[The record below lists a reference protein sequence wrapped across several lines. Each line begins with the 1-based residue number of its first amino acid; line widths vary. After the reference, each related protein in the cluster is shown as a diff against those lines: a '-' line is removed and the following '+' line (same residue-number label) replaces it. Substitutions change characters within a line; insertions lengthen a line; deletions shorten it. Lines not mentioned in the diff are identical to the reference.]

1 MIEETLNSAESINNQ
16 ETPFQQLM
24 AQNNFLDPARIE
36 QPLAPQLKWSDNFVN
51 QTNFI
56 KDNTAG
62 VTPHYTPSNVKD
74 SQINGQTVGS
84 FEAVMNGSLAKVN
97 NMTDQGAYVQPYAYD
112 ASPQGTFR
120 DRYKAYGQETYNKI
134 GFHPLIDNETWF
146 NQNTTFGDD
155 IKRWATNSAW
165 PMLSKGF
172 MDPIKSY
179 QSILNGDGLFYADE
193 QSARDYEYYN
203 AIGASTKGGL
213 GGFTVNLLNSA
224 SYSLGI
230 LTEGAVEG
238 ALIGGLFGGG
248 NVATGALEG
257 AGSFV
262 NKLGSLPRA
271 LVDAGKATGKLMSG
285 VKTYSNLS
293 KAKELFGSASRHFGN
308 FINPLHNTTAAF
320 QQLKNTD
327 NITNLARSSVTAGA
341 LWHDMMAM
349 NLALSEGK
357 LEGGF
362 TRYQAYDRLY
372 NDYVAENGKPP
383 SLEQQESMMKQ
394 ASKGA
399 FWNTLS
405 NTALIYYS
413 NKIAFPSITNA
424 SFLKGVPKFA
434 FGKTVANVG
443 KEFQIIFDPGKKAL
457 EGAFT
462 KQRVNLVNAI
472 KSLAKPQTYGKV
484 GLNYFKANVV
494 EGGQEVMQDVL
505 QDTFQNYY
513 VNTYK
518 NKDARNFRYGLG
530 LMGDAIEKQWSAQGL
545 ETFLSGFLMGTILQT
560 PGFIKKYATVG
571 YNDYLKKDSNYK
583 EYLDGREEL
592 ADTVVDQLNTM
603 YKNGHFFFDP
613 RINNYANQALVANVV
628 DNPEEHTTK
637 EIKDAEFA
645 AFQSAVLGSLQNGT
659 FDMFIKHYEGYKQAS
674 AEDIE
679 QAWSLKPGQG
689 TKALERFDKALEN
702 AKQIK
707 DRWNTAKEK
716 MKFQV
721 DATQYAEGTE
731 ERAIAE
737 IYNKAYNQS
746 LYNYV
751 FLHNSFD
758 DNAKRLTKLYE
769 GLSSI
774 SVFKNSNFANFVN
787 LVDPTRLTREI
798 EMLKTEVESLE
809 SFGTA
814 ESLDEAS
821 KKREKIELYSKFN
834 EKQEKLVELFI
845 DKTLGEN
852 NLITGRLNEI
862 KKRILESNTNL
873 DDDQAASQAI
883 EELVDQYESGE
894 SNEFLEYKEA
904 FTELLYGLADTAEER
919 MQLDQE
925 IQSKG
930 GIDDLFTD
938 LLDTHILKNEN
949 AKLIDY
955 VNMLATPREFYEHLM
970 RNFKFMKDLYN
981 NKEEIAKEIVN
992 QEIAAIENNTL
1003 LNTLA
1008 DQGIYVDLDE
1018 FAEWVETRKLP
1029 EQFFDVTNK
1038 RIINKGSVL
1047 YEDFIDIFYK
1057 AAELASKKPA
1067 GEPLTQKQLLDK
1079 RIEELE
1085 SERAGLLDKE
1095 KEKFDAKFLEVY
1107 GMSLE
1112 EYKIQEAQRVAE
1124 ETISDEER
1132 KQLEELKTLF
1142 ESAAEKLQSNNY
1154 LEVQAA
1160 AEVVAEKAFTDEDSS
1175 NAEDFFNEQVAI
1187 YQNDPEK
1194 KALIVELIK
1203 KFDSEDPVENVDAA
1217 LKSQIYGEAVALSLN
1232 LINEALAKEPAAPK
1246 IDVENT
1252 KEYLAYQEA
1261 VDAIN
1266 EKYDNLISDV
1276 KEDFRSKGVDENTPD
1291 QYTTKTEFSDFDA
1304 PFQEQITEEFDT
1316 YLVDVLGEALDIKT
1330 KNPLEYERL
1339 RKNWLETQVN
1349 LINQFN
1355 EEAKRLA
1362 DERAQKLAQPP
1373 VLKFADTQI
1382 GANTPTWIIA
1392 KMIDRYQSYLE
1403 AGEYPNPQKTNEKIQ
1418 LTPETIAMINEDIAS
1433 LNGYL
1438 NARVSMAEPRNI
1450 AEQTIQI
1457 IQENIIDKQDEIVEI
1472 RDEDGNVIGR
1482 NFKDRGPTDPRPDR
1496 TTEVAEEVENSI
1508 KKKDPF
1514 VYTPIK
1520 PVVDNE
1526 GNVLPSPVENLYNQF
1541 FNDPEI
1547 VPEDRIRLFMEAFK
1561 KEVYRGKTSGW
1572 KEFRFDEKLE
1582 AVENSLKTVG
1592 TYEDLRN
1599 TIEKYAFKE
1608 SSDAGDYIDG
1618 LIRIFL
1624 TPNAATTS
1632 RFSEFNYNSTV
1643 ELKGRQIKVSDI
1655 MSRKAFDKLF
1665 GPVTTTS
1672 PGGIVTKFRLGIV
1685 DGTYTI
1691 LSENVKLFDR
1701 SLRDGRG
1708 VTGEVDLLLIKEDGS
1723 VAIVDIKTKKVK
1735 EVKGQQVSGWRDFGN
1750 PDALYESSIYFR
1762 AQQSIYGY
1770 QFYNST
1776 AITPELKLMPFDMVL
1791 SKEKIGYIEDIDLA
1805 DIVPAGQDTFD
1816 LEYLPEIENFGIIK
1830 IKPEIKAPVNR
1841 STTTTSADKKADIE
1855 KRWNEIYNQE
1865 LEEWASDYKAEN
1877 ENARSLSI
1885 FQLADIFDKTD
1896 TAKSIETK
1904 KNAELAALETPVS
1917 DKKVEGTNARGT
1929 IYKGET
1935 TEKDGLKV
1943 TKYSEFRPDGKRI
1956 SMGGRIMTPVEFI
1969 EEYNITD
1976 QDYLDSLDGATEIR
1990 IYEVRVG
1997 KDGRT
2002 GISIQGTFPEGN
2014 VEMEVAGAEL
2024 AALEGTTTPVSNQGI
2039 PESDPVMNKLKD
2051 NVNKAVIYNGR
2062 TGKLIR
2068 MPNGGFGVEVVI
2080 NSSITGLQ
2088 LTLDAL
2094 QANLIVEKGE
2104 FGNPDL
2110 IAEIESQIKKIS
2122 EAIEST
2128 KGLTE
2133 VFPLQV
2139 DSKNVT
2145 NGDITLDKAGIQ
2157 LIVPIQSVGQ
2167 LSTVNG
2173 EVVNAAFSNK
2183 EETIATINGVKY
2195 DVLRDGSGN
2204 ITALSYMLNDEM
2216 ISQINKQVG
2225 EIAAKI
2231 SGLRNSVT
2239 VEANTNR
2246 KDSLLARIAKL
2257 QEDIRTLEGKKKS
2270 LVESNKKMYL
2280 YGENANNYIFAL
2292 NRLPNNFQKLTA
2304 NATKANETQD
2314 LKSISRLSLDSTIAD
2329 TITEILSDQ
2338 YPEALDK
2345 LIDGD
2350 AKDLTSGDLLKI
2362 QLWIED
2368 SIERLNQ
2375 LGYTVINRGD
2385 IVDDISNQ
2393 INALNE
2399 VRNNL
2404 ELIKLTKD
2412 GKIFNYKQI
2421 GKIFSGEVQKGS
2433 SVSKNAGAT
2442 RKPSEGTSRPATRE
2456 ELEDLVKQAREENL
2470 GDVFEQPQ
2478 ETKSNAA
2485 AIEKIMNATLSNI
2498 DEVYETEFLKA
2509 QANDEDITG
2518 LTEAYNT
2525 RLQQL
2530 KTIVSLQNIEVGE
2543 YLISKN
2549 PIFTDISGEIVIVT
2563 KLANDKVTLKNIKTD
2578 ESREFTEAEL
2588 VENFEKTTMEATQPE
2603 PEVTLTPNDVEDS
2616 QESKDTVKAV
2626 QNDEAAIAQAQ
2637 QSAKA
2642 TDKNSRFTKLGE
2654 NSKLC

>member
-1 MIEETLNSAESINNQ
+1 MAEETLNTAENLNNQ
-16 ETPFQQLM
+16 LSAVDQLL
-24 AQNNFLDPARIE
+24 AQSNFLNSAKTE
-36 QPLAPQLKWSDNFVN
+36 QNMAPKINWQDNFVN
-51 QTNFI
+51 TTNYI

-62 VTPHYTPSNVKD
+62 ISPDYPPSEVKSSRSTGNATNSVTAILDKGIAK
-74 SQINGQTVGS
+74 INGMSDIGS
-84 FEAVMNGSLAKVN
+84 YAE
-97 NMTDQGAYVQPYAYD
+97 PYAYD
-112 ASPQGTFR
+112 ASPKGTFR
-120 DRYKAYGQETYNKI
+120 EKYKAYGQETFNKI

-146 NQNTTFGDD
+146 NQNVTFGDD
-155 IKRWATNSAW
+155 VKKWAIHSAW
-165 PMLSKGF
+165 PMFSKGF

-213 GGFTVNLLNSA
+213 AGFTVNLLNSA
-224 SYSLGI
+224 SYSMGI

-238 ALIGGLFGGG
+238 ALIGGLFSGG
-248 NVATGALEG
+248 NFATGAVEG
-257 AGSFV
+257 AGTFL

-271 LVDAGKATGKLMSG
+271 LVDASKATGKLMSS
-285 VKTYSNLS
+285 VKNYSNLS

-308 FINPLHNTTAAF
+308 FINPLQNTTAAF
-320 QQLKNTD
+320 RQLKNTD

-362 TRYQAYDRLY
+362 TRYQAYDRIY
-372 NDYVAENGKPP
+372 NQHVAENGTAP
-383 SLEQQESMMKQ
+383 SLEQQESMMRE

-413 NKIAFPSITNA
+413 NKLVFPSITNA

-443 KEFQIIFDPGKKAL
+443 KEFQILFDPGKKAL

-462 KQRVNLVNAI
+462 KQRINFVNAI

-494 EGGQEVMQDVL
+494 EGSQEVMQDIL

-545 ETFLSGFLMGTILQT
+545 ETFLSGFLMGSILQA
-560 PGFIKKYATVG
+560 PGFIKKYATIG
-571 YNDYLKKDSNYK
+571 YNDYLKKDASYK
-583 EYLDGREEL
+583 EYLNGREEL

-707 DRWNTAKEK
+707 DRWNIAKEK

-737 IYNKAYNQS
+737 IYNKAYSQS

-758 DNAKRLTKLYE
+758 DNAKRLNKLYE
-769 GLSSI
+769 GIASLS
-774 SVFKNSNFANFVN
+774 VLKKSNFANFVGFT
-787 LVDPTRLTREI
+787 DPTRLTREI
-798 EMLKTEVESLE
+798 EMLKTEVENLE
-809 SFGTA
+809 SFGT
-814 ESLDEAS
+814 SEALEEAA
-821 KKREKIELYSKFN
+821 KKRELVELYSKFN
-834 EKQEKLVELFI
+834 EKQEALVDLFI
-845 DKTLGEN
+845 DKTLGESKI
-852 NLITGRLNEI
+852 ITTRLNEI
-862 KKRILESNTNL
+862 KNRILESNANL
-873 DDDQAASQAI
+873 SEDQAASQAI
-883 EELVDQYESGE
+883 EQLVDQYESGE
-894 SNEFLEYKEA
+894 TNEFLEYKEA
-904 FTELLYGLADTAEER
+904 FTELLFGLADTAEER
-919 MQLDQE
+919 MQLEQE

-949 AKLIDY
+949 AKLIEY
-955 VNMLATPREFYEHLM
+955 VNMLSTPREFYEHLQ

-981 NKEEIAKEIVN
+981 NREEIAKEIVN

-1003 LNTLA
+1003 LNSLA
-1008 DQGIYVDLDE
+1008 DQGVYIDLDE
-1018 FAEWVETRKLP
+1018 FAEWMETRKLP
-1029 EQFFDVTNK
+1029 EQFFDVPNK

-1047 YEDFIDIFYK
+1047 YEDYIDIFYR
-1057 AAELASKKPA
+1057 AAELANRKPA

-1079 RIEELE
+1079 KIEELE
-1085 SERAGLLDKE
+1085 SERDDLLDKE
-1095 KEKFDAKFLEVY
+1095 KEKFDARFQEVY
-1107 GMSLE
+1107 GMTLE
-1112 EYKIQEAQRVAE
+1112 EYRIKESERVTE
-1124 ETISDEER
+1124 ETLTDEER
-1132 KQLEELKTLF
+1132 KELEELKKLF
-1142 ESAAEKLQSNNY
+1142 ESAAEKLKSNNY

-1160 AEVVAEKAFTDEDSS
+1160 AEVIAEKAFTDEES
-1175 NAEDFFNEQVAI
+1175 NAEEFFNEQVQI

-1194 KALIVELIK
+1194 KALIIELVK

-1217 LKSQIYGEAVALSLN
+1217 LKSQIYGEAVSLSLN
-1232 LINEALAKEPAAPK
+1232 LINEALAKEPAAPE

-1304 PFQEQITEEFDT
+1304 PFREQITEEFDT
-1316 YLVDVLGEALDIKT
+1316 YLVDVLGESLDIKT

-1339 RKNWLETQVN
+1339 RKNWLETQTN

-1362 DERAQKLAQPP
+1362 AERAAKLAEPP
-1373 VLKFADTQI
+1373 VLKFSDTQI

-1403 AGEYPNPQKTNEKIQ
+1403 AGEYPNPQKVDEKIQ
-1418 LTPETIAMINEDIAS
+1418 LTPETIAMINEDIES

-1438 NARVSMAEPRNI
+1438 NARVKMAQPRNI
-1450 AEQTIQI
+1450 AEETIEI
-1457 IQENIIDKQDEIVEI
+1457 IQENVINKQDEIVEI

-1496 TTEVAEEVENSI
+1496 VTEVAEEVENSI
-1508 KKKDPF
+1508 KEKDPF
-1514 VYTPIK
+1514 IYTPIK
-1520 PVVDNE
+1520 PVVDAE
-1526 GNVLPSPVENLYNQF
+1526 GNVSPSPVENLYNQF

-1608 SSDAGDYIDG
+1608 SSDAGDYVDG

-1624 TPNAATTS
+1624 TPNAATAS
-1632 RFSEFNYNSTV
+1632 KFSEFNYNSTV
-1643 ELKGRQIKVSDI
+1643 ELKGRQIKISDV

-1672 PGGIVTKFRLGIV
+1672 QGGIITKFRLGIV

-1691 LSENVKLFDR
+1691 LSENVKLFDK

-1735 EVKGQQVSGWRDFGN
+1735 EVKGQQVSGWKDFGN
-1750 PDALYESSIYFR
+1750 PEALYESSTYFR
-1762 AQQSIYGY
+1762 AQQSIYANL
-1770 QFYNST
+1770 FYNNT
-1776 AITPELKLMPFDMVL
+1776 GITPEIKLMPFEVTL
-1791 SKEKIGYIEDIDLA
+1791 SSDKIGYIDDIELA
-1805 DIVPAGQDTFD
+1805 SIVPAGQDTFD
-1816 LEYLPEIENFGIIK
+1816 LEYLPEVENFGIVK
-1830 IKPEIKAPVNR
+1830 IKPEIK
-1841 STTTTSADKKADIE
+1841 
-1855 KRWNEIYNQE
+1855 
-1865 LEEWASDYKAEN
+1865 
-1877 ENARSLSI
+1877 
-1885 FQLADIFDKTD
+1885 
-1896 TAKSIETK
+1896 
-1904 KNAELAALETPVS
+1904 TPVS
-1917 DKKVEGTNARGT
+1917 TR
-1929 IYKGET
+1929 
-1935 TEKDGLKV
+1935 
-1943 TKYSEFRPDGKRI
+1943 
-1956 SMGGRIMTPVEFI
+1956 
-1969 EEYNITD
+1969 
-1976 QDYLDSLDGATEIR
+1976 
-1990 IYEVRVG
+1990 
-1997 KDGRT
+1997 
-2002 GISIQGTFPEGN
+2002 
-2014 VEMEVAGAEL
+2014 
-2024 AALEGTTTPVSNQGI
+2024 TTTPVSSIDFSINVSGFGSGTQTVDIRVLDSNGKVTREFNIFKKGNIVIIEPIQGSVVKTLRISETEKENLLKEFISSETLDLIYQHRESPYDKDIRKSLENALKNDVNDYIANRRDATTQGI

-2051 NVNKAVIYNGR
+2051 NIDKAVIFNGR
-2062 TGKLIR
+2062 TGKLVR
-2068 MPNGGFGVEVVI
+2068 MSNGAFGVEVVV
-2080 NSSITGLQ
+2080 NSNITGLQ

-2094 QANLIVEKGE
+2094 QANLAIEKGE
-2104 FGNPDL
+2104 FGNPEL
-2110 IAEIESQIKKIS
+2110 IGEIENQIKKIS
-2122 EAIEST
+2122 EAIKST

-2145 NGDITLDKAGIQ
+2145 NGDVTLDKAGVQ
-2157 LIVPIQSVGQ
+2157 LVIPIQSIGQ

-2173 EVVNAAFSNK
+2173 QVINAAFSNK
-2183 EETIATINGVKY
+2183 EESIATINGVKY
-2195 DVLRDGSGN
+2195 EVLRDTSGN
-2204 ITALSYMLNDEM
+2204 ITTLSYMLNDEM

-2225 EIAAKI
+2225 EMAAKI
-2231 SGLRNSVT
+2231 SDLRNSVT

-2246 KDSLLARIAKL
+2246 KDSLLNRIAKL
-2257 QEDIRTLEGKKKS
+2257 QEDIRTLDGKRKS

-2292 NRLPNNFQKLTA
+2292 NRLPNNFQRLTA

-2314 LKSISRLSLDSTIAD
+2314 LKSISNLSSDSTIAD

-2345 LIDGD
+2345 LIDGET
-2350 AKDLTSGDLLKI
+2350 KDLTSGDLLKI

-2385 IVDDISNQ
+2385 IIDDITNQ

-2421 GKIFSGEVQKGS
+2421 AEVFREQGVQEGTG
-2433 SVSKNAGAT
+2433 VSKDARTT
-2442 RKPSEGTSRPATRE
+2442 RKPSEGVSRPATRE
-2456 ELEDLVKQAREENL
+2456 ELKDLVKQAREENL
-2470 GDVFEQPQ
+2470 GETFEEP
-2478 ETKSNAA
+2478 TAPTVNSAA
-2485 AIEKIMNATLSNI
+2485 VEKIMNATLSNI

-2525 RLQQL
+2525 RLQEL
-2530 KTIVSLQNIEVGE
+2530 KTVVSIQNVEVGE

-2549 PIFTDISGEIVIVT
+2549 PIFTDISGEIVQVT
-2563 KLANDKVTLKNIKTD
+2563 NRTNDSVTLKNISTEETKKL
-2578 ESREFTEAEL
+2578 TEAEL

-2603 PEVTLTPNDVEDS
+2603 PEVTLTPMDVEDS
-2616 QESKDTVKAV
+2616 KESKGTIDDLIKNGQDAISEAKEKAKTS
-2626 QNDEAAIAQAQ
+2626 DR
-2637 QSAKA
+2637 
-2642 TDKNSRFTKLGE
+2642 NSRWNKLGD

>member
-16 ETPFQQLM
+16 QSAFQQLM
-24 AQNNFLDPARIE
+24 AQNNYLDPAKIE
-36 QPLAPQLKWSDNFVN
+36 QPLAPQLNWKDNFVN

-62 VTPHYTPSNVKD
+62 VTPDYPPSEVKS
-74 SQINGQTVGS
+74 SQANGQTGGS

-120 DRYKAYGQETYNKI
+120 ERYKAYGQETYNKV
-134 GFHPLIDNETWF
+134 GFHPLIDNESWF

-155 IKRWATNSAW
+155 LKRWATHSAW

-224 SYSLGI
+224 SYSMGI

-248 NVATGALEG
+248 NVATGAVEG
-257 AGSFV
+257 AGTFL

-271 LVDAGKATGKLMSG
+271 LVDASKATGKLMSG
-285 VKTYSNLS
+285 VKNYSNLS

-308 FINPLHNTTAAF
+308 FINPLQNTTAAF

-341 LWHDMMAM
+341 LWHDMMSM

-372 NDYVAENGKPP
+372 NQHVAENGAPP

-413 NKIAFPSITNA
+413 NKLVFPSITNA

-443 KEFQIIFDPGKKAL
+443 KEFQILFDPGKKAL

-462 KQRVNLVNAI
+462 KQRVNFVNAI

-494 EGGQEVMQDVL
+494 EGSQEIMQDIL

-545 ETFLSGFLMGTILQT
+545 ETFLSGFLMGSILQA
-560 PGFIKKYATVG
+560 PGFIKKYATIG
-571 YNDYLKKDSNYK
+571 YNDYLKKDASYK

-707 DRWNTAKEK
+707 DRWNIAKEK

-737 IYNKAYNQS
+737 IYNKAYSQS

-758 DNAKRLTKLYE
+758 DNAKRLNKLYE
-769 GLSSI
+769 GIASLS
-774 SVFKNSNFANFVN
+774 VLKKSNFANFVGFT
-787 LVDPTRLTREI
+787 DPTRLTREI
-798 EMLKTEVESLE
+798 EMLKTEVENLE
-809 SFGTA
+809 SFGT
-814 ESLDEAS
+814 SEALEEAA
-821 KKREKIELYSKFN
+821 KKRTLVELYSKFN
-834 EKQEKLVELFI
+834 EKQEALVDLFI
-845 DKTLGEN
+845 DKTLGESKI
-852 NLITGRLNEI
+852 ITTRLNEI
-862 KKRILESNTNL
+862 KKRILESNANL
-873 DDDQAASQAI
+873 SEDQAASQAI
-883 EELVDQYESGE
+883 EQLVDQYDSGE
-894 SNEFLEYKEA
+894 TNEFLEYKEA
-904 FTELLYGLADTAEER
+904 FTELLFGLADTAQER
-919 MQLDQE
+919 MQLEQE

-949 AKLIDY
+949 AKLIEY
-955 VNMLATPREFYEHLM
+955 VNMLSTPREFYEHLQ

-981 NKEEIAKEIVN
+981 NREEIAKEIVN

-1003 LNTLA
+1003 LNSLA
-1008 DQGIYVDLDE
+1008 DQGVYIDLDE
-1018 FAEWVETRKLP
+1018 FAEWMETRKLP
-1029 EQFFDVTNK
+1029 EQFFDVPNK

-1047 YEDFIDIFYK
+1047 YEDYIDIFYR
-1057 AAELASKKPA
+1057 AAELANRKPA

-1079 RIEELE
+1079 KIEELE

-1095 KEKFDAKFLEVY
+1095 KEKFDARFQEVY
-1107 GMSLE
+1107 GMTLE
-1112 EYKIQEAQRVAE
+1112 EYRIKESERVTAE
-1124 ETISDEER
+1124 TLTDEER
-1132 KQLEELKTLF
+1132 QKLEDEKKLLTK
-1142 ESAAEKLQSNNY
+1142 AAEQLQSDNY
-1154 LEVQAA
+1154 VEVQAA
-1160 AEVVAEKAFTDEDSS
+1160 AEVVAEEIFTKKNES
-1175 NAEDFFNEQVAI
+1175 AEDFFNQQTEVLKNDRDKNKSVFQLSQKYDTSDIEDAQEQFNERI
-1187 YQNDPEK
+1187 DT
-1194 KALIVELIK
+1194 
-1203 KFDSEDPVENVDAA
+1203 A
-1217 LKSQIYGEAVALSLN
+1217 LKSIIYSQAVSGRLTEIEEELT
-1232 LINEALAKEPAAPK
+1232 KEPAAPE

-1266 EKYDNLISDV
+1266 EKYDNFISDV

-1304 PFQEQITEEFDT
+1304 PFREQITEEFDT
-1316 YLVDVLGEALDIKT
+1316 YLVDVLGESLDIKT

-1339 RKNWLETQVN
+1339 RKNWLETQTN

-1362 DERAQKLAQPP
+1362 AERAAKLAEPP
-1373 VLKFADTQI
+1373 VLKFSDTQI

-1403 AGEYPNPQKTNEKIQ
+1403 AGEYPNPQKVDEKIQ

-1438 NARVSMAEPRNI
+1438 NARVNMAEPRNI
-1450 AEQTIQI
+1450 AEQTMQI
-1457 IQENIIDKQDEIVEI
+1457 IQENIINKQDEIVEI

-1514 VYTPIK
+1514 IYTPIK
-1520 PVVDNE
+1520 PVVDAE

-1561 KEVYRGKTSGW
+1561 KEVYRSKTSGW

-1608 SSDAGDYIDG
+1608 SSDAGDYVDG

-1624 TPNAATTS
+1624 TPNAATVS
-1632 RFSEFNYNSTV
+1632 KFSEFNYNSTV
-1643 ELKGRQIKVSDI
+1643 ELKGRQIKISDI

-1665 GPVTTTS
+1665 APVTPTS
-1672 PGGIVTKFRLGIV
+1672 QGGIITKFRLGIV
-1685 DGTYTI
+1685 DGTYII
-1691 LSENVKLFDR
+1691 LSENVKLFDK
-1701 SLRDGRG
+1701 SLREGRG

-1723 VAIVDIKTKKVK
+1723 VAIVDIKTKKIK
-1735 EVKGQQVSGWRDFGN
+1735 EVKGQQVSGWKDFGN
-1750 PDALYESSIYFR
+1750 PEALYESSTYFR

-1776 AITPELKLMPFDMVL
+1776 AITPELKLMPFDMEL
-1791 SKEKIGYIEDIDLA
+1791 SKEKIGYIEDISLA

-1816 LEYLPEIENFGIIK
+1816 LEYLPEIENFGIVK
-1830 IKPEIKAPVNR
+1830 IKPEIKAPVQ
-1841 STTTTSADKKADIE
+1841 K
-1855 KRWNEIYNQE
+1855 
-1865 LEEWASDYKAEN
+1865 
-1877 ENARSLSI
+1877 
-1885 FQLADIFDKTD
+1885 
-1896 TAKSIETK
+1896 IETPTQ
-1904 KNAELAALETPVS
+1904 E
-1917 DKKVEGTNARGT
+1917 
-1929 IYKGET
+1929 
-1935 TEKDGLKV
+1935 
-1943 TKYSEFRPDGKRI
+1943 
-1956 SMGGRIMTPVEFI
+1956 MG
-1969 EEYNITD
+1969 
-1976 QDYLDSLDGATEIR
+1976 
-1990 IYEVRVG
+1990 
-1997 KDGRT
+1997 
-2002 GISIQGTFPEGN
+2002 
-2014 VEMEVAGAEL
+2014 
-2024 AALEGTTTPVSNQGI
+2024 QGI

-2051 NVNKAVIYNGR
+2051 NVDKAVIFNGR
-2062 TGKLIR
+2062 TGKLVR
-2068 MPNGGFGVEVVI
+2068 MSNGAFGVEVVV
-2080 NSSITGLQ
+2080 NSNITGLQ

-2094 QANLIVEKGE
+2094 QANLAIEKGE
-2104 FGNPDL
+2104 FGNPEL
-2110 IAEIESQIKKIS
+2110 IGEIENQIKKIS

-2145 NGDITLDKAGIQ
+2145 NGDVTLDKAGVQ
-2157 LIVPIQSVGQ
+2157 LVIPIQSISQ

-2173 EVVNAAFSNK
+2173 QVINAAFSNK
-2183 EETIATINGVKY
+2183 EESIATINGVKY
-2195 DVLRDGSGN
+2195 EVLRDASGN
-2204 ITALSYMLNDEM
+2204 ITVLSYMSNDEM

-2225 EIAAKI
+2225 EMAAKI
-2231 SGLRNSVT
+2231 SDLRNSVT

-2246 KDSLLARIAKL
+2246 KDSLLNRIAKL
-2257 QEDIRTLEGKKKS
+2257 QEDIRTLDGKRKS
-2270 LVESNKKMYL
+2270 LMESNKKMYL

-2292 NRLPNNFQKLTA
+2292 NRLPNNFQRLTA

-2314 LKSISRLSLDSTIAD
+2314 LKSISNLSSDSTIAD

-2345 LIDGD
+2345 LIDGET
-2350 AKDLTSGDLLKI
+2350 KDLTSGDLLKI

-2385 IVDDISNQ
+2385 IIDDITNQ

-2421 GKIFSGEVQKGS
+2421 AKIFSGEVQEGTG
-2433 SVSKNAGAT
+2433 VSKDAGTT
-2442 RKPSEGTSRPATRE
+2442 RKPSEGVSRPATRE
-2456 ELEDLVKQAREENL
+2456 ELKELVKQAREENL
-2470 GDVFEQPQ
+2470 G
-2478 ETKSNAA
+2478 ETFGEPTAPTVNSAA
-2485 AIEKIMNATLSNI
+2485 VEKIMNATLSNI
-2498 DEVYETEFLKA
+2498 EEVYQTEFLKA

-2525 RLQQL
+2525 RLQEL
-2530 KTIVSLQNIEVGE
+2530 KTVVSIQNVEVGE

-2549 PIFTDISGEIVIVT
+2549 PIFTDISGEIVQVT
-2563 KLANDKVTLKNIKTD
+2563 NRTNDSVTLKNISTEETKTL
-2578 ESREFTEAEL
+2578 TEAEL

-2603 PEVTLTPNDVEDS
+2603 PEATLTPMDVEDS
-2616 QESKDTVKAV
+2616 KESKGTIDDLIKNGQDAISETKEKAKTS
-2626 QNDEAAIAQAQ
+2626 DR
-2637 QSAKA
+2637 
-2642 TDKNSRFTKLGE
+2642 NSRWNKLGD

>member
-16 ETPFQQLM
+16 QSAFQQLM
-24 AQNNFLDPARIE
+24 AQNNYLDPAKIE
-36 QPLAPQLKWSDNFVN
+36 QPLAPQLNWKDNFVN

-62 VTPHYTPSNVKD
+62 VTPDYPPSEVKS
-74 SQINGQTVGS
+74 SQANGQTGGS

-120 DRYKAYGQETYNKI
+120 ERYKAYGQETYNKV
-134 GFHPLIDNETWF
+134 GFHPLIDNESWF

-155 IKRWATNSAW
+155 LKRWATHSAW

-224 SYSLGI
+224 SYSMGI

-248 NVATGALEG
+248 NVATGAVEG
-257 AGSFV
+257 AGTFL

-271 LVDAGKATGKLMSG
+271 LVDASKATGKLMSG
-285 VKTYSNLS
+285 VKNYSNLS

-308 FINPLHNTTAAF
+308 FINPLQNTTAAF

-341 LWHDMMAM
+341 LWHDMMSM

-372 NDYVAENGKPP
+372 NQHVAENGAPP

-413 NKIAFPSITNA
+413 NKLVFPSITNA

-443 KEFQIIFDPGKKAL
+443 KEFQILFDPGKKAL

-462 KQRVNLVNAI
+462 KQRVNFVNAI

-494 EGGQEVMQDVL
+494 EGSQEIMQDIL

-545 ETFLSGFLMGTILQT
+545 ETFLSGFLMGSILQA
-560 PGFIKKYATVG
+560 PGFIKKYATIG
-571 YNDYLKKDSNYK
+571 YNDYLKKDASYK

-707 DRWNTAKEK
+707 DRWNIAKEK

-737 IYNKAYNQS
+737 IYNKAYSQS

-758 DNAKRLTKLYE
+758 DNAKRLNKLYE
-769 GLSSI
+769 GIASLS
-774 SVFKNSNFANFVN
+774 VLKKSNFANFVGFT
-787 LVDPTRLTREI
+787 DPTRLTREI
-798 EMLKTEVESLE
+798 EMLKTEVENLE
-809 SFGTA
+809 SFGT
-814 ESLDEAS
+814 SEALEEAA
-821 KKREKIELYSKFN
+821 KKRELVELYSKFN
-834 EKQEKLVELFI
+834 EKQEALVDLFI
-845 DKTLGEN
+845 DKTLGESKI
-852 NLITGRLNEI
+852 ITTRLNEI
-862 KKRILESNTNL
+862 KKRILESNANL
-873 DDDQAASQAI
+873 SEDQAASQAI
-883 EELVDQYESGE
+883 EQLVDQYDSGE
-894 SNEFLEYKEA
+894 TNEFLEYKEA
-904 FTELLYGLADTAEER
+904 FSELLFGLADTAEER
-919 MQLDQE
+919 MQLEQE

-949 AKLIDY
+949 AKLIEY
-955 VNMLATPREFYEHLM
+955 VNMLSTPREFYEHLQ

-981 NKEEIAKEIVN
+981 NREEIAKEIVN

-1003 LNTLA
+1003 LNSLA
-1008 DQGIYVDLDE
+1008 DQGVYIDLDE
-1018 FAEWVETRKLP
+1018 FAEWMETRKLP
-1029 EQFFDVTNK
+1029 EQFFDVPNK

-1047 YEDFIDIFYK
+1047 YEDYIDIFYR
-1057 AAELASKKPA
+1057 AAELANRKPA

-1079 RIEELE
+1079 KIEELE

-1095 KEKFDAKFLEVY
+1095 KEKFDARFQEVY
-1107 GMSLE
+1107 GMTLE
-1112 EYKIQEAQRVAE
+1112 EYRIKESERVTE
-1124 ETISDEER
+1124 ETLTDEER
-1132 KQLEELKTLF
+1132 QKLEDEKKLLTK
-1142 ESAAEKLQSNNY
+1142 AAEQLQSDNY
-1154 LEVQAA
+1154 VEVQAA
-1160 AEVVAEKAFTDEDSS
+1160 AEVVAEEIFTKKNES
-1175 NAEDFFNEQVAI
+1175 AEDFFNQQTEVLKNDRDKNKSVFQLSQKYDTSDIEDAQEQFNERI
-1187 YQNDPEK
+1187 DT
-1194 KALIVELIK
+1194 
-1203 KFDSEDPVENVDAA
+1203 A
-1217 LKSQIYGEAVALSLN
+1217 LKSIIYSQAVSGRLTEIEEELT
-1232 LINEALAKEPAAPK
+1232 KEPAAPE

-1304 PFQEQITEEFDT
+1304 PFREQITEEFDT
-1316 YLVDVLGEALDIKT
+1316 YLVDVLGESLDIKT

-1339 RKNWLETQVN
+1339 RKNWLETQTN

-1362 DERAQKLAQPP
+1362 AERAAKLAQPP

-1438 NARVSMAEPRNI
+1438 NARVNMAEPRNI
-1450 AEQTIQI
+1450 AEQTMQI
-1457 IQENIIDKQDEIVEI
+1457 IQENIINKQDEIVEI

-1514 VYTPIK
+1514 IYTPIK
-1520 PVVDNE
+1520 PVVDAE

-1561 KEVYRGKTSGW
+1561 KEVYRSKTSGW

-1608 SSDAGDYIDG
+1608 SSDAGDYVDG

-1624 TPNAATTS
+1624 TPNAATVS
-1632 RFSEFNYNSTV
+1632 KFSEFNYNSTV
-1643 ELKGRQIKVSDI
+1643 ELKGRQIKISDI

-1665 GPVTTTS
+1665 APVTPTS
-1672 PGGIVTKFRLGIV
+1672 QGGIITKFRLGIV
-1685 DGTYTI
+1685 DGTYII
-1691 LSENVKLFDR
+1691 LSENVKLFDK
-1701 SLRDGRG
+1701 SLREGRG

-1723 VAIVDIKTKKVK
+1723 VAIVDIKTKKIK
-1735 EVKGQQVSGWRDFGN
+1735 EVKGQQVSGWKDFGN
-1750 PDALYESSIYFR
+1750 PEALYESSTYFR

-1776 AITPELKLMPFDMVL
+1776 AITPELKLMPFDMEL
-1791 SKEKIGYIEDIDLA
+1791 SKEKIGYIEDISLA

-1816 LEYLPEIENFGIIK
+1816 LEYLPEIENFGIVK
-1830 IKPEIKAPVNR
+1830 IKPEIKAPVQ
-1841 STTTTSADKKADIE
+1841 K
-1855 KRWNEIYNQE
+1855 
-1865 LEEWASDYKAEN
+1865 
-1877 ENARSLSI
+1877 
-1885 FQLADIFDKTD
+1885 
-1896 TAKSIETK
+1896 IETPTQ
-1904 KNAELAALETPVS
+1904 E
-1917 DKKVEGTNARGT
+1917 
-1929 IYKGET
+1929 
-1935 TEKDGLKV
+1935 
-1943 TKYSEFRPDGKRI
+1943 
-1956 SMGGRIMTPVEFI
+1956 MG
-1969 EEYNITD
+1969 
-1976 QDYLDSLDGATEIR
+1976 
-1990 IYEVRVG
+1990 
-1997 KDGRT
+1997 
-2002 GISIQGTFPEGN
+2002 
-2014 VEMEVAGAEL
+2014 
-2024 AALEGTTTPVSNQGI
+2024 QGI

-2051 NVNKAVIYNGR
+2051 NVDKAVIFNGR
-2062 TGKLIR
+2062 TGKLVR
-2068 MPNGGFGVEVVI
+2068 MSNGAFGVEVVV
-2080 NSSITGLQ
+2080 NSNITGLQ

-2094 QANLIVEKGE
+2094 QANLAIEKGE
-2104 FGNPDL
+2104 FGNPEL
-2110 IAEIESQIKKIS
+2110 IGEIENQIKKIS

-2145 NGDITLDKAGIQ
+2145 NGDVTLDKAGVQ
-2157 LIVPIQSVGQ
+2157 LVIPIQSVGQ

-2173 EVVNAAFSNK
+2173 QVINAAFSNK
-2183 EETIATINGVKY
+2183 EESIATINGVKY
-2195 DVLRDGSGN
+2195 EVLRDASGN
-2204 ITALSYMLNDEM
+2204 ITVLSYMSNDEM

-2225 EIAAKI
+2225 EMAAKI
-2231 SGLRNSVT
+2231 SDLRNSVT

-2246 KDSLLARIAKL
+2246 KDSLLNRIAKL
-2257 QEDIRTLEGKKKS
+2257 QEDIRTLDGKRKS
-2270 LVESNKKMYL
+2270 LMESNKKMYL

-2292 NRLPNNFQKLTA
+2292 NRLPNNFQRLTA

-2314 LKSISRLSLDSTIAD
+2314 LKSISNLSSDSTIAD

-2345 LIDGD
+2345 LIDGET
-2350 AKDLTSGDLLKI
+2350 KDLTSGDLLKI

-2385 IVDDISNQ
+2385 IIDDITNQ

-2421 GKIFSGEVQKGS
+2421 AKIFSGEVQEGTG
-2433 SVSKNAGAT
+2433 VSKDAGTT
-2442 RKPSEGTSRPATRE
+2442 RKPSEGVSRPATRE
-2456 ELEDLVKQAREENL
+2456 ELKELVKQAREENL
-2470 GDVFEQPQ
+2470 G
-2478 ETKSNAA
+2478 ETFGEPTAPTVNSAA
-2485 AIEKIMNATLSNI
+2485 VEKIMNATLSNI
-2498 DEVYETEFLKA
+2498 EEVYQTEFLKA

-2525 RLQQL
+2525 RLQEL
-2530 KTIVSLQNIEVGE
+2530 KTVVSIQNVEVGE

-2549 PIFTDISGEIVIVT
+2549 PIFTDISDEIFQVVEVWYGTIVT
-2563 KLANDKVTLKNIKTD
+2563 DNPTIDDRATEEMHVTLKNIKTN
-2578 ESREFTEAEL
+2578 ETRAFTEAEL

-2603 PEVTLTPNDVEDS
+2603 PEATLTAMDVEDS
-2616 QESKDTVKAV
+2616 KESKGTIDDLIKNGQDAISETKEKAKTS
-2626 QNDEAAIAQAQ
+2626 DR
-2637 QSAKA
+2637 
-2642 TDKNSRFTKLGE
+2642 NSRWNKLGD

>member
-16 ETPFQQLM
+16 QSAFQQLM
-24 AQNNFLDPARIE
+24 AQNNYLDPAKIE
-36 QPLAPQLKWSDNFVN
+36 QPLAPQLNWKDNFVN

-62 VTPHYTPSNVKD
+62 VTPDYPPSEVKS
-74 SQINGQTVGS
+74 SQANGQTGGS

-120 DRYKAYGQETYNKI
+120 ERYKAYGQETYNKV
-134 GFHPLIDNETWF
+134 GFHPLIDNESWF

-155 IKRWATNSAW
+155 LKRWATHSAW

-224 SYSLGI
+224 SYSMGI

-248 NVATGALEG
+248 NVATGAVEG
-257 AGSFV
+257 AGTFL

-271 LVDAGKATGKLMSG
+271 LVDASKATGKLMSG
-285 VKTYSNLS
+285 VKNYSNLS

-308 FINPLHNTTAAF
+308 FINPLQNTTAAF

-341 LWHDMMAM
+341 LWHDMMSM

-372 NDYVAENGKPP
+372 NQHVAENGAPP

-413 NKIAFPSITNA
+413 NKLVFPSITNA

-443 KEFQIIFDPGKKAL
+443 KEFQILFDPGKKAL

-462 KQRVNLVNAI
+462 KQRVNFVNAI

-494 EGGQEVMQDVL
+494 EGSQEIMQDIL

-545 ETFLSGFLMGTILQT
+545 ETFLSGFLMGSILQA
-560 PGFIKKYATVG
+560 PGFIKKYATIG
-571 YNDYLKKDSNYK
+571 YNDYLKKDASYK

-707 DRWNTAKEK
+707 DRWNIAKEK

-737 IYNKAYNQS
+737 IYNKAYSQS

-758 DNAKRLTKLYE
+758 DNAKRLNKLYE
-769 GLSSI
+769 GIASLS
-774 SVFKNSNFANFVN
+774 VLKKSNFANFVGFT
-787 LVDPTRLTREI
+787 DPTRLTREI
-798 EMLKTEVESLE
+798 EMLKTEVENLE
-809 SFGTA
+809 SFGT
-814 ESLDEAS
+814 SEALEEAA
-821 KKREKIELYSKFN
+821 KKRTLVELYSKFN
-834 EKQEKLVELFI
+834 EKQEALVDLFI
-845 DKTLGEN
+845 DKTLGESKI
-852 NLITGRLNEI
+852 ITTRLNEI
-862 KKRILESNTNL
+862 KKRILESNANL
-873 DDDQAASQAI
+873 SEDQAASQAI
-883 EELVDQYESGE
+883 EQLVDQYDSGE
-894 SNEFLEYKEA
+894 TNEFLEYKEA
-904 FTELLYGLADTAEER
+904 FTELLFGLADTAQER
-919 MQLDQE
+919 MQLEQE

-949 AKLIDY
+949 AKLIEY
-955 VNMLATPREFYEHLM
+955 VNMLSTPREFYEHLQ

-981 NKEEIAKEIVN
+981 NREEIAKEIVN

-1003 LNTLA
+1003 LNSLA
-1008 DQGIYVDLDE
+1008 DQGVYIDLDE
-1018 FAEWVETRKLP
+1018 FAEWMETRKLP
-1029 EQFFDVTNK
+1029 EQFFDVPNK

-1047 YEDFIDIFYK
+1047 YEDYIDIFYR
-1057 AAELASKKPA
+1057 AAELANRKPA

-1079 RIEELE
+1079 KIEELE

-1095 KEKFDAKFLEVY
+1095 KEKFDARFQEVY
-1107 GMSLE
+1107 GMTLE
-1112 EYKIQEAQRVAE
+1112 EYRIKESERVTE
-1124 ETISDEER
+1124 ETLTDEER
-1132 KQLEELKTLF
+1132 QKLEDEKKLLTK
-1142 ESAAEKLQSNNY
+1142 AAEQLQSDNY
-1154 LEVQAA
+1154 VEVQAA
-1160 AEVVAEKAFTDEDSS
+1160 AEVVAEEIFTKKNES
-1175 NAEDFFNEQVAI
+1175 AEDFFNQQTEVLKNDRDKNKSVFQLSQKYDTSDIEDAQEQFNERI
-1187 YQNDPEK
+1187 DT
-1194 KALIVELIK
+1194 
-1203 KFDSEDPVENVDAA
+1203 A
-1217 LKSQIYGEAVALSLN
+1217 LKSIIYSQAVSGRLTEIEEELT
-1232 LINEALAKEPAAPK
+1232 KEPAAPE

-1266 EKYDNLISDV
+1266 EKYDNFISDV

-1304 PFQEQITEEFDT
+1304 PFREQITEEFDT
-1316 YLVDVLGEALDIKT
+1316 YLVDVLGESLDIKT

-1339 RKNWLETQVN
+1339 RKNWLETQTN

-1362 DERAQKLAQPP
+1362 AERAAKLAEPP
-1373 VLKFADTQI
+1373 VLKFSDTQI

-1403 AGEYPNPQKTNEKIQ
+1403 AGEYPNPQKVDEKIQ

-1438 NARVSMAEPRNI
+1438 NARVNMAEPRNI
-1450 AEQTIQI
+1450 AEQTMQI
-1457 IQENIIDKQDEIVEI
+1457 IQENIINKQDEIVEI

-1514 VYTPIK
+1514 IYTPIK
-1520 PVVDNE
+1520 PVVDAE

-1561 KEVYRGKTSGW
+1561 KEVYRSKTSGW

-1608 SSDAGDYIDG
+1608 SSDAGDYVDG

-1624 TPNAATTS
+1624 TPNAATVS
-1632 RFSEFNYNSTV
+1632 KFSEFNYNSTV
-1643 ELKGRQIKVSDI
+1643 ELKGRQIKISDI

-1665 GPVTTTS
+1665 APVTPTS
-1672 PGGIVTKFRLGIV
+1672 QGGIITKFRLGIV
-1685 DGTYTI
+1685 DGTYII
-1691 LSENVKLFDR
+1691 LSENVKLFDK
-1701 SLRDGRG
+1701 SLREGRG

-1723 VAIVDIKTKKVK
+1723 VAIVDIKTKKIK
-1735 EVKGQQVSGWRDFGN
+1735 EVKGQQVSGWKDFGN
-1750 PDALYESSIYFR
+1750 PEALYESSTYFR

-1776 AITPELKLMPFDMVL
+1776 AITPELKLMPFDMEL
-1791 SKEKIGYIEDIDLA
+1791 SKEKIGYIEDISLA

-1816 LEYLPEIENFGIIK
+1816 LEYLPEIENFGIVK
-1830 IKPEIKAPVNR
+1830 IKPEIKAPVQ
-1841 STTTTSADKKADIE
+1841 K
-1855 KRWNEIYNQE
+1855 
-1865 LEEWASDYKAEN
+1865 
-1877 ENARSLSI
+1877 
-1885 FQLADIFDKTD
+1885 
-1896 TAKSIETK
+1896 IETPTQ
-1904 KNAELAALETPVS
+1904 E
-1917 DKKVEGTNARGT
+1917 
-1929 IYKGET
+1929 
-1935 TEKDGLKV
+1935 
-1943 TKYSEFRPDGKRI
+1943 
-1956 SMGGRIMTPVEFI
+1956 MG
-1969 EEYNITD
+1969 
-1976 QDYLDSLDGATEIR
+1976 
-1990 IYEVRVG
+1990 
-1997 KDGRT
+1997 
-2002 GISIQGTFPEGN
+2002 
-2014 VEMEVAGAEL
+2014 
-2024 AALEGTTTPVSNQGI
+2024 QGI

-2051 NVNKAVIYNGR
+2051 NVDKAVIFNGR
-2062 TGKLIR
+2062 TGKLVR
-2068 MPNGGFGVEVVI
+2068 MSNGAFGVEVVV
-2080 NSSITGLQ
+2080 NSNITGLQ

-2094 QANLIVEKGE
+2094 QANLAIEKGE
-2104 FGNPDL
+2104 FGNPEL
-2110 IAEIESQIKKIS
+2110 IGEIENQIKKIS

-2145 NGDITLDKAGIQ
+2145 NGDITLDKAGVQ
-2157 LIVPIQSVGQ
+2157 LVIPIQSVGQ

-2173 EVVNAAFSNK
+2173 QVINAAFSNK
-2183 EETIATINGVKY
+2183 EESIATINGVKY
-2195 DVLRDGSGN
+2195 EVLRDASGN
-2204 ITALSYMLNDEM
+2204 ITVLSYMSNDEM

-2225 EIAAKI
+2225 EMAAKI
-2231 SGLRNSVT
+2231 SDLRNSVT

-2246 KDSLLARIAKL
+2246 KDSLLNRIAKL
-2257 QEDIRTLEGKKKS
+2257 QEDIRTLDGKRKS
-2270 LVESNKKMYL
+2270 LMESNKKMYL

-2292 NRLPNNFQKLTA
+2292 NRLPNNFQRLTA

-2314 LKSISRLSLDSTIAD
+2314 LKSISNLSSDSTIAD

-2345 LIDGD
+2345 LIDGET
-2350 AKDLTSGDLLKI
+2350 KDLTSGDLLKI

-2385 IVDDISNQ
+2385 IIDDITNQ

-2421 GKIFSGEVQKGS
+2421 AEVFREQGVQEGTG
-2433 SVSKNAGAT
+2433 VSKDAGTT
-2442 RKPSEGTSRPATRE
+2442 RKPSEGVSRPATRE
-2456 ELEDLVKQAREENL
+2456 ELKDLVKQAREENL
-2470 GDVFEQPQ
+2470 G
-2478 ETKSNAA
+2478 ETFGEPTAPTVNSAA
-2485 AIEKIMNATLSNI
+2485 VEKIMNATLSNI

-2525 RLQQL
+2525 RLQEL
-2530 KTIVSLQNIEVGE
+2530 KTVVSIQNVEVGE

-2549 PIFTDISGEIVIVT
+2549 PIFTDISGEIFQVVEVWYGTIVT
-2563 KLANDKVTLKNIKTD
+2563 DNPTIDDRATEEMHVTLKNIKTN
-2578 ESREFTEAEL
+2578 ETRAFTEAEL

-2603 PEVTLTPNDVEDS
+2603 PEATLTAMDVEDS
-2616 QESKDTVKAV
+2616 KESKGTIDDLIKNGQDAISEAKEKAKTS
-2626 QNDEAAIAQAQ
+2626 DR
-2637 QSAKA
+2637 
-2642 TDKNSRFTKLGE
+2642 NSRWNKLGD

>member
-16 ETPFQQLM
+16 QSAFQQLM
-24 AQNNFLDPARIE
+24 AQNNYLDPAKIE
-36 QPLAPQLKWSDNFVN
+36 QPLAPQLNWKDNFVN

-62 VTPHYTPSNVKD
+62 VTPDYPPSEVKS
-74 SQINGQTVGS
+74 SQANGQTGGS

-112 ASPQGTFR
+112 ASPLGTFR
-120 DRYKAYGQETYNKI
+120 DKYKAYGQETYNKV

-155 IKRWATNSAW
+155 LKRWATHSAW

-224 SYSLGI
+224 SYSMGI
-230 LTEGAVEG
+230 LAEGAVEG

-248 NVATGALEG
+248 NVATGAVEG
-257 AGSFV
+257 AGTFL

-271 LVDAGKATGKLMSG
+271 LVDASKATGKLMSG
-285 VKTYSNLS
+285 VKNYSNLA

-341 LWHDMMAM
+341 LWHDMMSM

-372 NDYVAENGKPP
+372 NEYVAENGAPP

-413 NKIAFPSITNA
+413 NKLVFPSITNA

-462 KQRVNLVNAI
+462 KQRVNFVNAI

-494 EGGQEVMQDVL
+494 EGSQEVMQDIL

-545 ETFLSGFLMGTILQT
+545 ETFLSGFLMGTILQA
-560 PGFIKKYATVG
+560 PGFIKKYATIG
-571 YNDYLKKDSNYK
+571 YNDYLKKDASYK

-737 IYNKAYNQS
+737 IYNKAYSQS

-758 DNAKRLTKLYE
+758 DNVKRLNKLYE
-769 GLSSI
+769 GIASLS
-774 SVFKNSNFANFVN
+774 VLKKSNFANFVGFT
-787 LVDPTRLTREI
+787 DPTRLTREI
-798 EMLKTEVESLE
+798 EMLKTEVENLE
-809 SFGTA
+809 SFGTSEA
-814 ESLDEAS
+814 LEEAS
-821 KKREKIELYSKFN
+821 KKRTLVELYSKFN
-834 EKQEKLVELFI
+834 EKQEALVDLFI
-845 DKTLGEN
+845 DKTLGESN
-852 NLITGRLNEI
+852 IITTRLNEI
-862 KKRILESNTNL
+862 KKRILESNTKL
-873 DDDQAASQAI
+873 DEDQAASQAI
-883 EELVDQYESGE
+883 EQLVDQYESGE
-894 SNEFLEYKEA
+894 TNEFLEYKEA
-904 FTELLYGLADTAEER
+904 FTELLFGLADTAEEK
-919 MQLDQE
+919 MQLEQE

-949 AKLIDY
+949 AKLIEY
-955 VNMLATPREFYEHLM
+955 VNMLATPREFYEHLQ

-981 NKEEIAKEIVN
+981 NREEIAKEIVN

-1003 LNTLA
+1003 LNSLA
-1008 DQGIYVDLDE
+1008 DQGVYIDLDE
-1018 FAEWVETRKLP
+1018 FAEWMETRKLP
-1029 EQFFDVTNK
+1029 EQFFDVPNK

-1047 YEDFIDIFYK
+1047 YEDYIDIFYR
-1057 AAELASKKPA
+1057 AAELANRKPA

-1079 RIEELE
+1079 KIEELE

-1095 KEKFDAKFLEVY
+1095 KEKFDARFQEVY
-1107 GMSLE
+1107 GMTLE
-1112 EYKIQEAQRVAE
+1112 EYRIKESERVTAE
-1124 ETISDEER
+1124 TLTDEER
-1132 KQLEELKTLF
+1132 QKLEDEKKLLTK
-1142 ESAAEKLQSNNY
+1142 AAEQLQSDNY
-1154 LEVQAA
+1154 VEVQAA
-1160 AEVVAEKAFTDEDSS
+1160 AEVVAEEIFTKKNES
-1175 NAEDFFNEQVAI
+1175 AEDFFNQQTEVLKNDRDKNKSVFQLSQKYDTSDIEDAQEQFNERI
-1187 YQNDPEK
+1187 DT
-1194 KALIVELIK
+1194 
-1203 KFDSEDPVENVDAA
+1203 A
-1217 LKSQIYGEAVALSLN
+1217 LKSIIYSQAVSGRLTEIEEELT
-1232 LINEALAKEPAAPK
+1232 KEPAAPE

-1266 EKYDNLISDV
+1266 EKYDNFISEV
-1276 KEDFRSKGVDENTPD
+1276 KEDFRSKGIDENTPD

-1304 PFQEQITEEFDT
+1304 PFREQITEEFDT
-1316 YLVDVLGEALDIKT
+1316 YLVDVLGESLDIKT

-1339 RKNWLETQVN
+1339 RKNWLETQTN

-1362 DERAQKLAQPP
+1362 AERAAKLAEPP
-1373 VLKFADTQI
+1373 VLKFSDTQI

-1403 AGEYPNPQKTNEKIQ
+1403 AGEYPNPQKVDEKIQ

-1438 NARVSMAEPRNI
+1438 NARVKMAQPRNI
-1450 AEQTIQI
+1450 AEETIEI
-1457 IQENIIDKQDEIVEI
+1457 IQENVINKQDEIVEI

-1496 TTEVAEEVENSI
+1496 VTEVAEEVENSI
-1508 KKKDPF
+1508 KEKEPF
-1514 VYTPIK
+1514 TYSPIK
-1520 PVVDNE
+1520 PVVDAE
-1526 GNVLPSPVENLYNQF
+1526 GNVLTSPVENLYNQF

-1608 SSDAGDYIDG
+1608 SSDAGDYVDG

-1624 TPNAATTS
+1624 TPNAATAS
-1632 RFSEFNYNSTV
+1632 KFSEFNYNSTV
-1643 ELKGRQIKVSDI
+1643 ELKGRQIKISDV

-1672 PGGIVTKFRLGIV
+1672 QGGIVTKFRLGIV

-1691 LSENVKLFDR
+1691 LSENVKLFDK
-1701 SLRDGRG
+1701 SLRDGKG

-1723 VAIVDIKTKKVK
+1723 VAIVDIKTKKSWK
-1735 EVKGQQVSGWRDFGN
+1735 TFGD
-1750 PDALYESSIYFR
+1750 PKAKYESSTYFR
-1762 AQQSIYGY
+1762 AQQSIYANL
-1770 QFYNST
+1770 FYNNT
-1776 AITPELKLMPFDMVL
+1776 GITPEIKLMPFEVAL
-1791 SKEKIGYIEDIDLA
+1791 SSDKMGYIDDIELA
-1805 DIVPAGQDTFD
+1805 SIVPAGQDTFD
-1816 LEYLPEIENFGIIK
+1816 LEYLPEVENFGIVK
-1830 IKPEIKAPVNR
+1830 IKPEIKTPVSRRTTTAPVSDN
-1841 STTTTSADKKADIE
+1841 ADIE
-1855 KRWNEIYNQE
+1855 KRNTFT
-1865 LEEWASDYKAEN
+1865 
-1877 ENARSLSI
+1877 R
-1885 FQLADIFDKTD
+1885 
-1896 TAKSIETK
+1896 
-1904 KNAELAALETPVS
+1904 
-1917 DKKVEGTNARGT
+1917 
-1929 IYKGET
+1929 
-1935 TEKDGLKV
+1935 
-1943 TKYSEFRPDGKRI
+1943 
-1956 SMGGRIMTPVEFI
+1956 
-1969 EEYNITD
+1969 
-1976 QDYLDSLDGATEIR
+1976 DSLKEISDGTGLAKKGTEILNPDKVASQLKIGDKIIFYAER
-1990 IYEVRVG
+1990 E
-1997 KDGRT
+1997 RT
-2002 GISIQGTFPEGN
+2002 GIWDGKTIREDKSNNPFGILGILSDVNGYIKNQSN
-2014 VEMEVAGAEL
+2014 IDAEL
-2024 AALEGTTTPVSNQGI
+2024 AALEGTASNQGI

-2051 NVNKAVIYNGR
+2051 NVDKAVIFNGR
-2062 TGKLIR
+2062 TGKLVR
-2068 MPNGGFGVEVVI
+2068 MSNGAFGVEVVV
-2080 NSSITGLQ
+2080 NSNITGLQ

-2094 QANLIVEKGE
+2094 QANLAIEKGE
-2104 FGNPDL
+2104 FGNPEL
-2110 IAEIESQIKKIS
+2110 IGEIENQIKKIS

-2145 NGDITLDKAGIQ
+2145 NGDITLDRAGVQ
-2157 LIVPIQSVGQ
+2157 LVIPIQSIGQ

-2173 EVVNAAFSNK
+2173 QVINAAFSNK
-2183 EETIATINGVKY
+2183 EESIATINGVKY
-2195 DVLRDGSGN
+2195 EVLRDASGN
-2204 ITALSYMLNDEM
+2204 ITVLSYMSNDEM

-2225 EIAAKI
+2225 EMAAKI
-2231 SGLRNSVT
+2231 SDLRNSVT

-2246 KDSLLARIAKL
+2246 KDSLLNRIAKL
-2257 QEDIRTLEGKKKS
+2257 QEDIRTLDGKRKS
-2270 LVESNKKMYL
+2270 LIESNKKMYL

-2292 NRLPNNFQKLTA
+2292 NRLPNNFQRLTA

-2314 LKSISRLSLDSTIAD
+2314 LKSISNLSSDSTIAD

-2345 LIDGD
+2345 LIDGET
-2350 AKDLTSGDLLKI
+2350 KDLTSGDLLKI

-2385 IVDDISNQ
+2385 IIDDITNQ

-2421 GKIFSGEVQKGS
+2421 AEVFREQGVQEGTG
-2433 SVSKNAGAT
+2433 VSKDAGTT
-2442 RKPSEGTSRPATRE
+2442 RKPSEGVSRPATRE
-2456 ELEDLVKQAREENL
+2456 ELKDLVKQAREENL
-2470 GDVFEQPQ
+2470 G
-2478 ETKSNAA
+2478 ETFGEPTAPTVNSAA
-2485 AIEKIMNATLSNI
+2485 VEKIMNATLSNI
-2498 DEVYETEFLKA
+2498 EEVYQTEFLKA

-2525 RLQQL
+2525 RLQEL
-2530 KTIVSLQNIEVGE
+2530 KTVVSIQNVEVGE

-2549 PIFTDISGEIVIVT
+2549 PIFTDISGEIVQVT
-2563 KLANDKVTLKNIKTD
+2563 NRTNDSVTLKNISTEETKTL
-2578 ESREFTEAEL
+2578 TEAEL

-2603 PEVTLTPNDVEDS
+2603 PEATLTPMDVEDS
-2616 QESKDTVKAV
+2616 KESKGTIDDLIKNGQDAISEAKEKAKTS
-2626 QNDEAAIAQAQ
+2626 DR
-2637 QSAKA
+2637 
-2642 TDKNSRFTKLGE
+2642 NSRWNKLGD

>member
-16 ETPFQQLM
+16 QSAFQQLM
-24 AQNNFLDPARIE
+24 AQNNYLDPAKIE
-36 QPLAPQLKWSDNFVN
+36 QPLAPQLNWKDNFVN

-62 VTPHYTPSNVKD
+62 VTPDYPPSEVKS
-74 SQINGQTVGS
+74 SQANGQTGGS

-120 DRYKAYGQETYNKI
+120 ERYKAYGQETYNKV
-134 GFHPLIDNETWF
+134 GFHPLIDNESWF

-155 IKRWATNSAW
+155 LKRWATHSAW

-224 SYSLGI
+224 SYSMGI

-248 NVATGALEG
+248 NVATGAVEG
-257 AGSFV
+257 AGTFL

-271 LVDAGKATGKLMSG
+271 LVDASKATGKLMSG
-285 VKTYSNLS
+285 VKNYSNLS

-308 FINPLHNTTAAF
+308 FINPLQNTTAAF

-341 LWHDMMAM
+341 LWHDMMSM

-372 NDYVAENGKPP
+372 NQHVAENGAPP

-413 NKIAFPSITNA
+413 NKLVFPSITNA

-443 KEFQIIFDPGKKAL
+443 KEFQILFDPGKKAL

-462 KQRVNLVNAI
+462 KQRVNFVNAI

-494 EGGQEVMQDVL
+494 EGSQEIMQDIL

-545 ETFLSGFLMGTILQT
+545 ETFLSGFLMGSILQA
-560 PGFIKKYATVG
+560 PGFIKKYATIG
-571 YNDYLKKDSNYK
+571 YNDYLKKDASYK

-707 DRWNTAKEK
+707 DRWNIAKEK

-737 IYNKAYNQS
+737 IYNKAYSQS

-758 DNAKRLTKLYE
+758 DNAKRLNKLYE
-769 GLSSI
+769 GIASLS
-774 SVFKNSNFANFVN
+774 VLKKSNFANFVGFT
-787 LVDPTRLTREI
+787 DPTRLTREI
-798 EMLKTEVESLE
+798 EMLKTEVENLE
-809 SFGTA
+809 SFGT
-814 ESLDEAS
+814 SEALEEAA
-821 KKREKIELYSKFN
+821 KKRELVELYSKFN
-834 EKQEKLVELFI
+834 EKQEALVDLFI
-845 DKTLGEN
+845 DKTLGESKI
-852 NLITGRLNEI
+852 ITTRLNEI
-862 KKRILESNTNL
+862 KKRILESNANL
-873 DDDQAASQAI
+873 SEDQAASQAI
-883 EELVDQYESGE
+883 EQLVDQYDSGE
-894 SNEFLEYKEA
+894 TNEFLEYKEA
-904 FTELLYGLADTAEER
+904 FSELLFGLADTAEER
-919 MQLDQE
+919 MQLEQE

-949 AKLIDY
+949 AKLIEY
-955 VNMLATPREFYEHLM
+955 VNMLSTPREFYEHLQ

-981 NKEEIAKEIVN
+981 NREEIAKEIVN

-1003 LNTLA
+1003 LNSLA
-1008 DQGIYVDLDE
+1008 DQGVYIDLDE
-1018 FAEWVETRKLP
+1018 FAEWMETRKLP
-1029 EQFFDVTNK
+1029 EQFFDVPNK

-1047 YEDFIDIFYK
+1047 YEDYIDIFYR
-1057 AAELASKKPA
+1057 AAELANRKPA

-1079 RIEELE
+1079 KIEELE

-1095 KEKFDAKFLEVY
+1095 KEKFDARFQEVY
-1107 GMSLE
+1107 GMTLE
-1112 EYKIQEAQRVAE
+1112 EYRIKESERVTE
-1124 ETISDEER
+1124 ETLTDEER
-1132 KQLEELKTLF
+1132 QKLEDEKKLLTK
-1142 ESAAEKLQSNNY
+1142 AAEQLQSDNY
-1154 LEVQAA
+1154 VEVQAA
-1160 AEVVAEKAFTDEDSS
+1160 AEVVAEEIFTKKNES
-1175 NAEDFFNEQVAI
+1175 AEDFFNQQTEVLKNDRDKNKSVFQLSQKYDTSDIEDAQEQFNERI
-1187 YQNDPEK
+1187 DT
-1194 KALIVELIK
+1194 
-1203 KFDSEDPVENVDAA
+1203 A
-1217 LKSQIYGEAVALSLN
+1217 LKSIIYSQAVSGRLTEIEEELT
-1232 LINEALAKEPAAPK
+1232 KEPAAPE

-1266 EKYDNLISDV
+1266 EKYDNFISDV

-1304 PFQEQITEEFDT
+1304 PFREQITEEFDT
-1316 YLVDVLGEALDIKT
+1316 YLVDVLGESLDIKT

-1339 RKNWLETQVN
+1339 RKNWLETQTN

-1362 DERAQKLAQPP
+1362 AERAAKLAEPP
-1373 VLKFADTQI
+1373 VLKFSDTQI

-1403 AGEYPNPQKTNEKIQ
+1403 AGEYPNPQKVDEKIQ

-1438 NARVSMAEPRNI
+1438 NARVNMAEPRNI
-1450 AEQTIQI
+1450 AEQTMQI
-1457 IQENIIDKQDEIVEI
+1457 IQENIINKQDEIVEI

-1514 VYTPIK
+1514 IYTPIK
-1520 PVVDNE
+1520 PVVDAE

-1561 KEVYRGKTSGW
+1561 KEVYRSKTSGW

-1608 SSDAGDYIDG
+1608 SSDAGDYVDG

-1624 TPNAATTS
+1624 TPNAATVS
-1632 RFSEFNYNSTV
+1632 KFSEFNYNSTV
-1643 ELKGRQIKVSDI
+1643 ELKGRQIKISDI

-1665 GPVTTTS
+1665 APVTPTS
-1672 PGGIVTKFRLGIV
+1672 QGGIITKFRLGIV
-1685 DGTYTI
+1685 DGTYII
-1691 LSENVKLFDR
+1691 LSENVKLFDK
-1701 SLRDGRG
+1701 SLREGRG

-1723 VAIVDIKTKKVK
+1723 VAIVDIKTKKIK
-1735 EVKGQQVSGWRDFGN
+1735 EVKGQQVSGWKDFGN
-1750 PDALYESSIYFR
+1750 PEALYESSTYFR

-1776 AITPELKLMPFDMVL
+1776 AITPELKLMPFDMEL
-1791 SKEKIGYIEDIDLA
+1791 SKEKIGYIEDISLA

-1816 LEYLPEIENFGIIK
+1816 LEYLPEIENFGIVK
-1830 IKPEIKAPVNR
+1830 IKPEIKAPVQ
-1841 STTTTSADKKADIE
+1841 K
-1855 KRWNEIYNQE
+1855 
-1865 LEEWASDYKAEN
+1865 
-1877 ENARSLSI
+1877 
-1885 FQLADIFDKTD
+1885 
-1896 TAKSIETK
+1896 IETPTQ
-1904 KNAELAALETPVS
+1904 E
-1917 DKKVEGTNARGT
+1917 
-1929 IYKGET
+1929 
-1935 TEKDGLKV
+1935 
-1943 TKYSEFRPDGKRI
+1943 
-1956 SMGGRIMTPVEFI
+1956 MG
-1969 EEYNITD
+1969 
-1976 QDYLDSLDGATEIR
+1976 
-1990 IYEVRVG
+1990 
-1997 KDGRT
+1997 
-2002 GISIQGTFPEGN
+2002 
-2014 VEMEVAGAEL
+2014 
-2024 AALEGTTTPVSNQGI
+2024 QGI

-2051 NVNKAVIYNGR
+2051 NVDKAVIFNGR
-2062 TGKLIR
+2062 TGKLVR
-2068 MPNGGFGVEVVI
+2068 MSNGAFGVEVVV
-2080 NSSITGLQ
+2080 NSNITGLQ

-2094 QANLIVEKGE
+2094 QANLAIEKGE
-2104 FGNPDL
+2104 FGNPEL
-2110 IAEIESQIKKIS
+2110 IGEIENQIKKIS

-2145 NGDITLDKAGIQ
+2145 NGDITLDKAGVQ
-2157 LIVPIQSVGQ
+2157 LVIPIQSVGQ

-2173 EVVNAAFSNK
+2173 QVINAAFSNK
-2183 EETIATINGVKY
+2183 EESIATINGVKY
-2195 DVLRDGSGN
+2195 EVLRDASGN
-2204 ITALSYMLNDEM
+2204 ITVLSYMSNDEM

-2225 EIAAKI
+2225 EMAAKI

-2239 VEANTNR
+2239 VEANTNK
-2246 KDSLLARIAKL
+2246 KDSLLNRIAKL
-2257 QEDIRTLEGKKKS
+2257 QEDIRTLDGKRKS
-2270 LVESNKKMYL
+2270 LIESNKKMYL

-2292 NRLPNNFQKLTA
+2292 NRLPNNFQRLTA

-2314 LKSISRLSLDSTIAD
+2314 LKSISNLSSDSTIAD

-2345 LIDGD
+2345 LIDGET
-2350 AKDLTSGDLLKI
+2350 KDLTSGDLLKI

-2385 IVDDISNQ
+2385 IIDDITNQ

-2421 GKIFSGEVQKGS
+2421 AEIFREQGVQEGTG
-2433 SVSKNAGAT
+2433 VSKDAGT
-2442 RKPSEGTSRPATRE
+2442 IRKPSEGVSRPATRE
-2456 ELEDLVKQAREENL
+2456 ELKDLVKQAREENL
-2470 GDVFEQPQ
+2470 GETFEEPIAP
-2478 ETKSNAA
+2478 TVNSAA
-2485 AIEKIMNATLSNI
+2485 VEKIMNATLSNI

-2525 RLQQL
+2525 RLQEL
-2530 KTIVSLQNIEVGE
+2530 KTVVSIQNVEVGE

-2549 PIFTDISGEIVIVT
+2549 PIFTDISGEIFQVVEVWYGTIVT
-2563 KLANDKVTLKNIKTD
+2563 DNPTIDDRATEEMHVTLKNIKTN
-2578 ESREFTEAEL
+2578 ETRAFTEAEL

-2603 PEVTLTPNDVEDS
+2603 PEATLTAMDVEDS
-2616 QESKDTVKAV
+2616 KESKGTIDDLIKNGQDAISEAKEKAKTS
-2626 QNDEAAIAQAQ
+2626 DR
-2637 QSAKA
+2637 
-2642 TDKNSRFTKLGE
+2642 NSRWNKLGD

>member
-1 MIEETLNSAESINNQ
+1 MIEETLNSAENINQQ

-24 AQNNFLDPARIE
+24 AQNNYLDPARIE
-36 QPLAPQLKWSDNFVN
+36 QPLAPGLKWSDNFVN

-74 SQINGQTVGS
+74 SQINGQTAGS

-112 ASPQGTFR
+112 ASPLGTFR
-120 DRYKAYGQETYNKI
+120 DRYKAYGQETYNKV

-155 IKRWATNSAW
+155 LRRWATHSAW

-224 SYSLGI
+224 SYSMGI
-230 LTEGAVEG
+230 LAEGAVEG

-271 LVDAGKATGKLMSG
+271 LVDASKATGKLMSG
-285 VKTYSNLS
+285 VKNYSNLS

-341 LWHDMMAM
+341 LWHDMMSM

-372 NDYVAENGKPP
+372 NQHVAENGAPP

-413 NKIAFPSITNA
+413 NKLVFPSITNA

-462 KQRVNLVNAI
+462 KQRVNFVNAI

-494 EGGQEVMQDVL
+494 EGSQEIMQDVL

-530 LMGDAIEKQWSAQGL
+530 LMADAVEKQWSAQGL
-545 ETFLSGFLMGTILQT
+545 ETFLSGFLMGSILQA
-560 PGFIKKYATVG
+560 PGFIKKYATIG
-571 YNDYLKKDSNYK
+571 YNDYLKKDASYK
-583 EYLDGREEL
+583 EYLDSREEL

-689 TKALERFDKALEN
+689 AKALERFDKALEN
-702 AKQIK
+702 ARQIK
-707 DRWNTAKEK
+707 DRWSTAKEK

-758 DNAKRLTKLYE
+758 DNAKRLNKLYE

-809 SFGTA
+809 SFGTSEA
-814 ESLDEAS
+814 LDEAS
-821 KKREKIELYSKFN
+821 KKREKIELYTKFN

-852 NLITGRLNEI
+852 NVITTRLNEI

-873 DDDQAASQAI
+873 DEDQAASQAI
-883 EELVDQYESGE
+883 EQLVDQYESGE

-904 FTELLYGLADTAEER
+904 FTELLFGLAGTAEER
-919 MQLDQE
+919 MQLEQE

-955 VNMLATPREFYEHLM
+955 VNMLSTPREFYEHLM

-981 NKEEIAKEIVN
+981 NREEIAKEIVN

-1003 LNTLA
+1003 LNSLA
-1008 DQGIYVDLDE
+1008 DQGVYVDLDE

-1029 EQFFDVTNK
+1029 EQFFDVPNK

-1047 YEDFIDIFYK
+1047 YEDFIDIFYR

-1095 KEKFDAKFLEVY
+1095 KEKFDAKFQEVY
-1107 GMSLE
+1107 GMSFE
-1112 EYKIQEAQRVAE
+1112 EFKINEAQRVAE
-1124 ETISDEER
+1124 ETLSDEER
-1132 KQLEELKTLF
+1132 KELEELKKLF
-1142 ESAAEKLQSNNY
+1142 ESAAEKLKSNNY

-1160 AEVVAEKAFTDEDSS
+1160 AEVVAEKAFTDEDS
-1175 NAEDFFNEQVAI
+1175 NAEEFFNEQVEI

-1194 KALIVELIK
+1194 KALIIELIK
-1203 KFDSEDPVENVDAA
+1203 KFDSEDPVDNVDAA
-1217 LKSQIYGEAVALSLN
+1217 LKSQIYGDAVALSLN
-1232 LINEALAKEPAAPK
+1232 LINEALAKEPATPK

-1252 KEYLAYQEA
+1252 KEFLAYQEA

-1266 EKYDNLISDV
+1266 EKYDNLISEV
-1276 KEDFRSKGVDENTPD
+1276 KEDFRSKGIDENTPD

-1316 YLVDVLGEALDIKT
+1316 YLVDVLGESLDIKT

-1339 RKNWLETQVN
+1339 RKNWLETQTN

-1362 DERAQKLAQPP
+1362 AERAAKLAQPP

-1438 NARVSMAEPRNI
+1438 NARVNMAEPRNI
-1450 AEQTIQI
+1450 AEQTMQI
-1457 IQENIIDKQDEIVEI
+1457 IQENIINKQDEIVEI

-1514 VYTPIK
+1514 IYTPIK
-1520 PVVDNE
+1520 PVVDAE

-1608 SSDAGDYIDG
+1608 SSDAGDYVDG

-1624 TPNAATTS
+1624 TPNAATAS
-1632 RFSEFNYNSTV
+1632 KFSEFNYNSTV

-1665 GPVTTTS
+1665 APVTTTS
-1672 PGGIVTKFRLGIV
+1672 PGGIITKFRLGIV
-1685 DGTYTI
+1685 DGTYMI
-1691 LSENVKLFDR
+1691 LSENVKLFDK

-1735 EVKGQQVSGWRDFGN
+1735 EVKGQQVSGWKDFGN
-1750 PDALYESSIYFR
+1750 PEALYESSTYFR

-1776 AITPELKLMPFDMVL
+1776 AITPELKLMPFDMEL
-1791 SKEKIGYIEDIDLA
+1791 SKEKIGYIEDINLA

-1816 LEYLPEIENFGIIK
+1816 LEYLPEIENFGIVK
-1830 IKPEIKAPVNR
+1830 IKPEIKTPV
-1841 STTTTSADKKADIE
+1841 
-1855 KRWNEIYNQE
+1855 Q
-1865 LEEWASDYKAEN
+1865 
-1877 ENARSLSI
+1877 
-1885 FQLADIFDKTD
+1885 KT
-1896 TAKSIETK
+1896 
-1904 KNAELAALETPVS
+1904 ETPTQ
-1917 DKKVEGTNARGT
+1917 E
-1929 IYKGET
+1929 
-1935 TEKDGLKV
+1935 
-1943 TKYSEFRPDGKRI
+1943 
-1956 SMGGRIMTPVEFI
+1956 MG
-1969 EEYNITD
+1969 
-1976 QDYLDSLDGATEIR
+1976 
-1990 IYEVRVG
+1990 
-1997 KDGRT
+1997 
-2002 GISIQGTFPEGN
+2002 
-2014 VEMEVAGAEL
+2014 
-2024 AALEGTTTPVSNQGI
+2024 QGI

-2051 NVNKAVIYNGR
+2051 NVDKAVIFNGR
-2062 TGKLIR
+2062 TGKLVR
-2068 MPNGGFGVEVVI
+2068 MSNGAFGVEVVV
-2080 NSSITGLQ
+2080 NSNITGLQ

-2094 QANLIVEKGE
+2094 QANLAIEKGE
-2104 FGNPDL
+2104 FGNPEL
-2110 IAEIESQIKKIS
+2110 IVEIENQIKKIS

-2145 NGDITLDKAGIQ
+2145 NGDVTLDKAGIQ

-2167 LSTVNG
+2167 LSTING

-2183 EETIATINGVKY
+2183 EETVATINGVRY
-2195 DVLRDGSGN
+2195 DVLRDSSGN

-2225 EIAAKI
+2225 EMAAKI
-2231 SGLRNSVT
+2231 SDLRNSVT

-2246 KDSLLARIAKL
+2246 KDSLLTRIAKL
-2257 QEDIRTLEGKKKS
+2257 QEDIRTLDGKRKS
-2270 LVESNKKMYL
+2270 LIESNKKMYL

-2314 LKSISRLSLDSTIAD
+2314 LKSISNLSLDSTIAD

-2345 LIDGD
+2345 LIDGE

-2385 IVDDISNQ
+2385 IVDDITNQ

-2421 GKIFSGEVQKGS
+2421 SKIFSGEVQEGTG
-2433 SVSKNAGAT
+2433 VSKNARTT

-2456 ELEDLVKQAREENL
+2456 ELKDLVKQAREENL
-2470 GDVFEQPQ
+2470 G
-2478 ETKSNAA
+2478 ETFGEPTAPTVNSVAV
-2485 AIEKIMNATLSNI
+2485 EKIMNATLSNI

-2525 RLQQL
+2525 RLQEL
-2530 KTIVSLQNIEVGE
+2530 KTVVSIQNVEVGE

-2549 PIFTDISGEIVIVT
+2549 PIFTDISGEIVQVT
-2563 KLANDKVTLKNIKTD
+2563 KKTNDSVTLKNISTEETKTL
-2578 ESREFTEAEL
+2578 TEAEL

-2616 QESKDTVKAV
+2616 KESKDTINDLIKNGQDAISEAQEKAKKS
-2626 QNDEAAIAQAQ
+2626 DR
-2637 QSAKA
+2637 
-2642 TDKNSRFTKLGE
+2642 NSRWNKLGE
-2654 NSKLC
+2654 NSNLC

>member
-1 MIEETLNSAESINNQ
+1 MIEETLNSAESINDQ
-16 ETPFQQLM
+16 ESPFQQLM

-74 SQINGQTVGS
+74 SQINGQTAGS

-120 DRYKAYGQETYNKI
+120 ARYKAYGQETYNKV
-134 GFHPLIDNETWF
+134 GFHPLIDNESWF

-155 IKRWATNSAW
+155 LKRWATHSAW

-172 MDPIKSY
+172 MDPIRSY

-224 SYSLGI
+224 SYSMGI
-230 LTEGAVEG
+230 LAEGAVEG

-248 NVATGALEG
+248 NVATGAVEG
-257 AGSFV
+257 AGTFL

-271 LVDAGKATGKLMSG
+271 LVDASKATGKLISG
-285 VKTYSNLS
+285 VKNYSNLS
-293 KAKELFGSASRHFGN
+293 KAKELFGSASKHFGN

-362 TRYQAYDRLY
+362 TRYQAYDKLY
-372 NDYVAENGKPP
+372 NDYVAENGKSP
-383 SLEQQESMMKQ
+383 SLEEQESMMKQ

-413 NKIAFPSITNA
+413 NKLVFPSITNA

-443 KEFQIIFDPGKKAL
+443 KEFQIVFDPGKKAL
-457 EGAFT
+457 EGTFA
-462 KQRVNLVNAI
+462 KQRINFVNAI
-472 KSLAKPQTYGKV
+472 KSLAKPQTYGKI

-494 EGGQEVMQDVL
+494 EGSQEVMQDVL

-545 ETFLSGFLMGTILQT
+545 ETFLSGFLMGSILQA
-560 PGFIKKYATVG
+560 PGFVKKYATIG
-571 YNDYLKKDSNYK
+571 YNDYLKKDASYK

-603 YKNGHFFFDP
+603 YKNGQFFFDP

-679 QAWSLKPGQG
+679 QAWNLKPGQG

-707 DRWNTAKEK
+707 DRWSNAKEK

-737 IYNKAYNQS
+737 IYNKAYSQS

-758 DNAKRLTKLYE
+758 DNAKRLNKLYE
-769 GLSSI
+769 GIASLS
-774 SVFKNSNFANFVN
+774 VLKKSNFSNFVGFT
-787 LVDPTRLTREI
+787 DPTRLTREI
-798 EMLKTEVESLE
+798 EMLKTEVENLE
-809 SFGTA
+809 SFGTSEA
-814 ESLDEAS
+814 LEEAS
-821 KKREKIELYSKFN
+821 KKRELVELYSKFN

-852 NLITGRLNEI
+852 NVITTRLNNI
-862 KKRILESNTNL
+862 KKKILESNTNL

-883 EELVDQYESGE
+883 EELVDQYEAGE

-904 FTELLYGLADTAEER
+904 FTELIYGLADTAEER
-919 MQLDQE
+919 IQLEQE

-949 AKLIDY
+949 AKLIEY
-955 VNMLATPREFYEHLM
+955 VNMLSTPREFYEHLQ

-981 NKEEIAKEIVN
+981 NREEIAKEIVN

-1003 LNTLA
+1003 LNSLA

-1018 FAEWVETRKLP
+1018 FAEWLETRKLP
-1029 EQFFDVTNK
+1029 EQFFDVPNK

-1047 YEDFIDIFYK
+1047 YEDYIDIFYR

-1085 SERAGLLDKE
+1085 SERDRLLDKE
-1095 KEKFDAKFLEVY
+1095 KEKFDAKFQEVY

-1112 EYKIQEAQRVAE
+1112 EYKIQESQRVAE

-1132 KQLEELKTLF
+1132 KELEELKKLF

-1160 AEVVAEKAFTDEDSS
+1160 AEVVAEKAFTDEDS
-1175 NAEDFFNEQVAI
+1175 NAEDFFNAQVAI

-1232 LINEALAKEPAAPK
+1232 LINETLAKEPAAPR
-1246 IDVENT
+1246 IDVENS

-1266 EKYDNLISDV
+1266 EKYDNLISEV
-1276 KEDFRSKGVDENTPD
+1276 KEDFRSKGIDENTPD

-1316 YLVDVLGEALDIKT
+1316 YLVDVLGESLDIKT

-1362 DERAQKLAQPP
+1362 NERASKLAQPP

-1418 LTPETIAMINEDIAS
+1418 LTPETIAMINDDIAS

-1520 PVVDNE
+1520 PIVDDE

-1608 SSDAGDYIDG
+1608 SSDAGDYVDG

-1624 TPNAATTS
+1624 TPNAATAS
-1632 RFSEFNYNSTV
+1632 KFSEFNYNSTV

-1665 GPVTTTS
+1665 APVTTTS
-1672 PGGIVTKFRLGIV
+1672 PGGIITKFRLGIV
-1685 DGTYTI
+1685 DGTYMI

-1735 EVKGQQVSGWRDFGN
+1735 EVKGKQVSGWRDFGN

-1816 LEYLPEIENFGIIK
+1816 LEYLPEIENFGIVK
-1830 IKPEIKAPVNR
+1830 IKPEIKAPVQ
-1841 STTTTSADKKADIE
+1841 K
-1855 KRWNEIYNQE
+1855 
-1865 LEEWASDYKAEN
+1865 
-1877 ENARSLSI
+1877 
-1885 FQLADIFDKTD
+1885 
-1896 TAKSIETK
+1896 IETPTQ
-1904 KNAELAALETPVS
+1904 E
-1917 DKKVEGTNARGT
+1917 
-1929 IYKGET
+1929 
-1935 TEKDGLKV
+1935 
-1943 TKYSEFRPDGKRI
+1943 
-1956 SMGGRIMTPVEFI
+1956 MG
-1969 EEYNITD
+1969 
-1976 QDYLDSLDGATEIR
+1976 
-1990 IYEVRVG
+1990 
-1997 KDGRT
+1997 
-2002 GISIQGTFPEGN
+2002 
-2014 VEMEVAGAEL
+2014 
-2024 AALEGTTTPVSNQGI
+2024 QGI

-2051 NVNKAVIYNGR
+2051 NVDKAVIFNGR

-2068 MPNGGFGVEVVI
+2068 MSNGAFGVEVVV
-2080 NSSITGLQ
+2080 NSNITGLQ

-2094 QANLIVEKGE
+2094 QANLTVEKGE
-2104 FGNPDL
+2104 FGNPEL
-2110 IAEIESQIKKIS
+2110 IGEIENQIKKIS

-2145 NGDITLDKAGIQ
+2145 NGDITLDKAGVQ
-2157 LIVPIQSVGQ
+2157 LVVPIQSVGQ

-2183 EETIATINGVKY
+2183 EETVATINGVKY
-2195 DVLRDGSGN
+2195 DVLRDSSGN

-2225 EIAAKI
+2225 EMAAKI

-2246 KDSLLARIAKL
+2246 KDSLLNRIAKL
-2257 QEDIRTLEGKKKS
+2257 QEDIRTLNGKRKS
-2270 LVESNKKMYL
+2270 LIESNKKMYL

-2292 NRLPNNFQKLTA
+2292 NRLPNNFQRLTA

-2314 LKSISRLSLDSTIAD
+2314 LKSISNLSSDRTIAD

-2345 LIDGD
+2345 LIDGET
-2350 AKDLTSGDLLKI
+2350 KDLTSGDLLKI

-2421 GKIFSGEVQKGS
+2421 AKIFSGEVQEGS
-2433 SVSKNAGAT
+2433 SVSKDAGTT
-2442 RKPSEGTSRPATRE
+2442 RKPSEGTSRPASRE
-2456 ELEDLVKQAREENL
+2456 ELKDLVKQAREENL
-2470 GDVFEQPQ
+2470 DDIFEQPQ
-2478 ETKSNAA
+2478 ETKSNVA

-2525 RLQQL
+2525 RLQEL
-2530 KTIVSLQNIEVGE
+2530 KTVVSFDTIEEGE

-2549 PIFTDISGEIVIVT
+2549 ATEYLNAKNTIFTAVSGEIFQVGKKGKKGRLVKREDDSFET
-2563 KLANDKVTLKNIKTD
+2563 EDQSAVALKNIKTG
-2578 ESREFTEAEL
+2578 EVQKFTEAEL
-2588 VENFEKTTMEATQPE
+2588 IELFEKTTMEATQPE
-2603 PEVTLTPNDVEDS
+2603 PEVTLTPTDVEDS
-2616 QESKDTVKAV
+2616 KESKDTIKAV

-2637 QSAKA
+2637 QAAQA
-2642 TDKNSRFTKLGE
+2642 TDKTSRWAKLGE

>member
-16 ETPFQQLM
+16 QSAFQQLM
-24 AQNNFLDPARIE
+24 AQNNYLDPAKIE
-36 QPLAPQLKWSDNFVN
+36 QPLAPQLNWKDNFVN

-62 VTPHYTPSNVKD
+62 VTPDYPPSEVKS
-74 SQINGQTVGS
+74 SQANGQTGGS

-120 DRYKAYGQETYNKI
+120 ERYKAYGQETYNKV
-134 GFHPLIDNETWF
+134 GFHPLIDNESWF

-155 IKRWATNSAW
+155 LKRWATHSAW

-224 SYSLGI
+224 SYSMGI

-248 NVATGALEG
+248 NVATGAVEG
-257 AGSFV
+257 AGTFL

-271 LVDAGKATGKLMSG
+271 LVDASKATGKLMSG
-285 VKTYSNLS
+285 VKNYSNLS

-308 FINPLHNTTAAF
+308 FINPLQNTTAAF

-341 LWHDMMAM
+341 LWHDMMSM

-372 NDYVAENGKPP
+372 NQHVAENGAPP

-413 NKIAFPSITNA
+413 NKLVFPSITNA

-443 KEFQIIFDPGKKAL
+443 KEFQILFDPGKKAL

-462 KQRVNLVNAI
+462 KQRVNFVNAI

-494 EGGQEVMQDVL
+494 EGSQEIMQDIL

-545 ETFLSGFLMGTILQT
+545 ETFLSGFLMGSILQA
-560 PGFIKKYATVG
+560 PGFIKKYATIG
-571 YNDYLKKDSNYK
+571 YNDYLKKDASYK

-707 DRWNTAKEK
+707 DRWNIAKEK

-737 IYNKAYNQS
+737 IYNKAYSQS

-758 DNAKRLTKLYE
+758 DNAKRLNKLYE
-769 GLSSI
+769 GIASLS
-774 SVFKNSNFANFVN
+774 VLKKSNFANFVGFT
-787 LVDPTRLTREI
+787 DPTRLTREI
-798 EMLKTEVESLE
+798 EMLKTEVENLE
-809 SFGTA
+809 SFGT
-814 ESLDEAS
+814 SEALEEAA
-821 KKREKIELYSKFN
+821 KKRELVELYSKFN
-834 EKQEKLVELFI
+834 EKQEALVDLFI
-845 DKTLGEN
+845 DKTLGESKI
-852 NLITGRLNEI
+852 ITTRLNEI
-862 KKRILESNTNL
+862 KKRILESNANL
-873 DDDQAASQAI
+873 SEDQAASQAI
-883 EELVDQYESGE
+883 EQLVDQYDSGE
-894 SNEFLEYKEA
+894 TNEFLEYKEA
-904 FTELLYGLADTAEER
+904 FSELLFGLADTAEER
-919 MQLDQE
+919 MQLEQE

-949 AKLIDY
+949 AKLIEY
-955 VNMLATPREFYEHLM
+955 VNMLSTPREFYEHLQ

-981 NKEEIAKEIVN
+981 NREEIAKEIVN

-1003 LNTLA
+1003 LNSLA
-1008 DQGIYVDLDE
+1008 DQGVYIDLDE
-1018 FAEWVETRKLP
+1018 FAEWMETRKLP
-1029 EQFFDVTNK
+1029 EQFFDVPNK

-1047 YEDFIDIFYK
+1047 YEDYIDIFYR
-1057 AAELASKKPA
+1057 AAELANRKPA

-1079 RIEELE
+1079 KIEELE

-1095 KEKFDAKFLEVY
+1095 KEKFDARFQEVY
-1107 GMSLE
+1107 GMTLE
-1112 EYKIQEAQRVAE
+1112 EYRIKESERVTAE
-1124 ETISDEER
+1124 TLTDEER
-1132 KQLEELKTLF
+1132 QKLEDEKKLLTK
-1142 ESAAEKLQSNNY
+1142 AAEQLQSDNY
-1154 LEVQAA
+1154 VEVQAA
-1160 AEVVAEKAFTDEDSS
+1160 AEVVAEEIFTKKNES
-1175 NAEDFFNEQVAI
+1175 AEDFFNQQTEVLKNDRDKNKSVFQLSQKYDTSDIEDAQEQFNERI
-1187 YQNDPEK
+1187 DT
-1194 KALIVELIK
+1194 
-1203 KFDSEDPVENVDAA
+1203 A
-1217 LKSQIYGEAVALSLN
+1217 LKSIIYSQAVSGRLTEIEEELT
-1232 LINEALAKEPAAPK
+1232 KEPAAPE

-1266 EKYDNLISDV
+1266 EKYDNFISDV

-1304 PFQEQITEEFDT
+1304 PFREQITEEFDT
-1316 YLVDVLGEALDIKT
+1316 YLVDVLGESLDIKT

-1339 RKNWLETQVN
+1339 RKNWLETQTN

-1362 DERAQKLAQPP
+1362 AERAAKLAEPP
-1373 VLKFADTQI
+1373 VLKFSDTQI

-1403 AGEYPNPQKTNEKIQ
+1403 AGEYPNPQKVDEKIQ

-1438 NARVSMAEPRNI
+1438 NARVNMAEPRNI
-1450 AEQTIQI
+1450 AEQTMQI
-1457 IQENIIDKQDEIVEI
+1457 IQENIINKQDEIVEI

-1514 VYTPIK
+1514 IYTPIK
-1520 PVVDNE
+1520 PVVDAE

-1561 KEVYRGKTSGW
+1561 KEVYRSKTSGW

-1608 SSDAGDYIDG
+1608 SSDAGDYVDG

-1624 TPNAATTS
+1624 TPNAATVS
-1632 RFSEFNYNSTV
+1632 KFSEFNYNSTV
-1643 ELKGRQIKVSDI
+1643 ELKGRQIKISDI

-1665 GPVTTTS
+1665 APVTPTS
-1672 PGGIVTKFRLGIV
+1672 QGGIITKFRLGIV
-1685 DGTYTI
+1685 DGTYII
-1691 LSENVKLFDR
+1691 LSENVKLFDK
-1701 SLRDGRG
+1701 SLREGRG

-1723 VAIVDIKTKKVK
+1723 VAIVDIKTKKIK
-1735 EVKGQQVSGWRDFGN
+1735 EVKGQQVSGWKDFGN
-1750 PDALYESSIYFR
+1750 PEALYESSTYFR

-1776 AITPELKLMPFDMVL
+1776 AITPELKLMPFDMEL
-1791 SKEKIGYIEDIDLA
+1791 SKEKIGYIEDISLA

-1816 LEYLPEIENFGIIK
+1816 LEYLPEIENFGIVK
-1830 IKPEIKAPVNR
+1830 IKPEIKAPVQ
-1841 STTTTSADKKADIE
+1841 K
-1855 KRWNEIYNQE
+1855 
-1865 LEEWASDYKAEN
+1865 
-1877 ENARSLSI
+1877 
-1885 FQLADIFDKTD
+1885 
-1896 TAKSIETK
+1896 IETPTQ
-1904 KNAELAALETPVS
+1904 E
-1917 DKKVEGTNARGT
+1917 
-1929 IYKGET
+1929 
-1935 TEKDGLKV
+1935 
-1943 TKYSEFRPDGKRI
+1943 
-1956 SMGGRIMTPVEFI
+1956 MG
-1969 EEYNITD
+1969 
-1976 QDYLDSLDGATEIR
+1976 
-1990 IYEVRVG
+1990 
-1997 KDGRT
+1997 
-2002 GISIQGTFPEGN
+2002 
-2014 VEMEVAGAEL
+2014 
-2024 AALEGTTTPVSNQGI
+2024 QGI

-2051 NVNKAVIYNGR
+2051 NVDKAVIFNGR
-2062 TGKLIR
+2062 TGKLVR
-2068 MPNGGFGVEVVI
+2068 MSNGAFGVEVVV
-2080 NSSITGLQ
+2080 NSNITGLQ

-2094 QANLIVEKGE
+2094 QANLAIEKGE
-2104 FGNPDL
+2104 FGNPEL
-2110 IAEIESQIKKIS
+2110 IGEIENQIKKIS

-2145 NGDITLDKAGIQ
+2145 NGDITLDKAGVQ
-2157 LIVPIQSVGQ
+2157 LVIPIQSVGQ

-2173 EVVNAAFSNK
+2173 QVINAAFSNK
-2183 EETIATINGVKY
+2183 EESIATINGVKY
-2195 DVLRDGSGN
+2195 EVLRDASGN
-2204 ITALSYMLNDEM
+2204 ITVLSYMSNDEM

-2225 EIAAKI
+2225 EMAAKI

-2239 VEANTNR
+2239 VEANTNK
-2246 KDSLLARIAKL
+2246 KDSLLNRIAKL
-2257 QEDIRTLEGKKKS
+2257 QEDIRTLDGKRKS
-2270 LVESNKKMYL
+2270 LIESNKKMYL

-2292 NRLPNNFQKLTA
+2292 NRLPNNFQRLTA

-2314 LKSISRLSLDSTIAD
+2314 LKSISNLSSDSTIAD

-2345 LIDGD
+2345 LIDGET
-2350 AKDLTSGDLLKI
+2350 KDLTSGDLLKI

-2385 IVDDISNQ
+2385 IIDDITNQ

-2421 GKIFSGEVQKGS
+2421 AEIFREQGVQEGTG
-2433 SVSKNAGAT
+2433 VSKDAGT
-2442 RKPSEGTSRPATRE
+2442 IRKPSEGVSRPATRE
-2456 ELEDLVKQAREENL
+2456 ELKDLVKQAREENL
-2470 GDVFEQPQ
+2470 GETFEEPIAP
-2478 ETKSNAA
+2478 TVNSAA
-2485 AIEKIMNATLSNI
+2485 VEKIMNATLSNI

-2525 RLQQL
+2525 RLQEL
-2530 KTIVSLQNIEVGE
+2530 KTVVSIQNVEVGE

-2549 PIFTDISGEIVIVT
+2549 PIFTDISGEIFQVVEVWYGTIVT
-2563 KLANDKVTLKNIKTD
+2563 DNPTIDDRATEEMHVTLKNIKTN
-2578 ESREFTEAEL
+2578 ETRAFTEAEL

-2603 PEVTLTPNDVEDS
+2603 PEATLTAMDVEDS
-2616 QESKDTVKAV
+2616 KESKGTIDDLIKNGQDAISEAKEKAKTS
-2626 QNDEAAIAQAQ
+2626 DR
-2637 QSAKA
+2637 
-2642 TDKNSRFTKLGE
+2642 NSRWNKLGD

>member
-16 ETPFQQLM
+16 QSAFQQLM
-24 AQNNFLDPARIE
+24 AQNNYLDPAKIE
-36 QPLAPQLKWSDNFVN
+36 QPLAPQLNWKDNFVN

-62 VTPHYTPSNVKD
+62 VTPDYPPSEVKS
-74 SQINGQTVGS
+74 SQANGQTGGS

-120 DRYKAYGQETYNKI
+120 ERYKAYGQETYNKV
-134 GFHPLIDNETWF
+134 GFHPLIDNESWF

-155 IKRWATNSAW
+155 LKRWATHSAW

-224 SYSLGI
+224 SYSMGI

-248 NVATGALEG
+248 NVATGAVEG
-257 AGSFV
+257 AGTFL

-271 LVDAGKATGKLMSG
+271 LVDASKATGKLMSG
-285 VKTYSNLS
+285 VKNYSNLS

-308 FINPLHNTTAAF
+308 FINPLQNTTAAF

-341 LWHDMMAM
+341 LWHDMMSM

-372 NDYVAENGKPP
+372 NQHVAENGAPP

-413 NKIAFPSITNA
+413 NKLVFPSITNA

-443 KEFQIIFDPGKKAL
+443 KEFQILFDPGKKAL

-462 KQRVNLVNAI
+462 KQRVNFVNAI

-494 EGGQEVMQDVL
+494 EGSQEIMQDIL

-545 ETFLSGFLMGTILQT
+545 ETFLSGFLMGSILQA
-560 PGFIKKYATVG
+560 PGFIKKYATIG
-571 YNDYLKKDSNYK
+571 YNDYLKKDASYK

-707 DRWNTAKEK
+707 DRWNIAKEK

-737 IYNKAYNQS
+737 IYNKAYSQS

-758 DNAKRLTKLYE
+758 DNAKRLNKLYE
-769 GLSSI
+769 GIASLS
-774 SVFKNSNFANFVN
+774 VLKKSNFANFVGFT
-787 LVDPTRLTREI
+787 DPTRLTREI
-798 EMLKTEVESLE
+798 EMLKTEVENLE
-809 SFGTA
+809 SFGT
-814 ESLDEAS
+814 SEALEEAA
-821 KKREKIELYSKFN
+821 KKRELVELYSKFN
-834 EKQEKLVELFI
+834 EKQEALVDLFI
-845 DKTLGEN
+845 DKTLGESKI
-852 NLITGRLNEI
+852 ITTRLNEI
-862 KKRILESNTNL
+862 KKRILESNANL
-873 DDDQAASQAI
+873 SEDQAASQAI
-883 EELVDQYESGE
+883 EQLVDQYDSGE
-894 SNEFLEYKEA
+894 TNEFLEYKEA
-904 FTELLYGLADTAEER
+904 FSELLFGLADTAEER
-919 MQLDQE
+919 MQLEQE

-949 AKLIDY
+949 AKLIEY
-955 VNMLATPREFYEHLM
+955 VNMLSTPREFYEHLQ

-981 NKEEIAKEIVN
+981 NREEIAKEIVN

-1003 LNTLA
+1003 LNSLA
-1008 DQGIYVDLDE
+1008 DQGVYIDLDE
-1018 FAEWVETRKLP
+1018 FAEWMETRKLP
-1029 EQFFDVTNK
+1029 EQFFDVPNK

-1047 YEDFIDIFYK
+1047 YEDYIDIFYR
-1057 AAELASKKPA
+1057 AAELANRKPA

-1079 RIEELE
+1079 KIEELE

-1095 KEKFDAKFLEVY
+1095 KEKFDARFQEVY
-1107 GMSLE
+1107 GMTLE
-1112 EYKIQEAQRVAE
+1112 EYRIKESERVTE
-1124 ETISDEER
+1124 ETLTDEER
-1132 KQLEELKTLF
+1132 QKLEDEKKLLTK
-1142 ESAAEKLQSNNY
+1142 AAEQLQSDNY
-1154 LEVQAA
+1154 VEVQAA
-1160 AEVVAEKAFTDEDSS
+1160 AEVVAEEIFTKKNES
-1175 NAEDFFNEQVAI
+1175 AEDFFNQQTEVLKNDRDKNKSVFQLSQKYDTSDIEDAQEQFNERI
-1187 YQNDPEK
+1187 DT
-1194 KALIVELIK
+1194 
-1203 KFDSEDPVENVDAA
+1203 A
-1217 LKSQIYGEAVALSLN
+1217 LKSIIYSQAVSGRLTEIEEELT
-1232 LINEALAKEPAAPK
+1232 KEPAAPE

-1304 PFQEQITEEFDT
+1304 PFREQITEEFDT
-1316 YLVDVLGEALDIKT
+1316 YLVDVLGESLDIKT

-1339 RKNWLETQVN
+1339 RKNWLETQTN

-1362 DERAQKLAQPP
+1362 AERAAKLAQPP

-1438 NARVSMAEPRNI
+1438 NARVNMAEPRNI
-1450 AEQTIQI
+1450 AEQTMQI
-1457 IQENIIDKQDEIVEI
+1457 IQENIINKQDEIVEI

-1514 VYTPIK
+1514 IYTPIK
-1520 PVVDNE
+1520 PVVDAE

-1561 KEVYRGKTSGW
+1561 KEVYRSKTSGW

-1608 SSDAGDYIDG
+1608 SSDAGDYVDG

-1624 TPNAATTS
+1624 TPNAATVS
-1632 RFSEFNYNSTV
+1632 KFSEFNYNSTV
-1643 ELKGRQIKVSDI
+1643 ELKGRQIKISDI

-1665 GPVTTTS
+1665 APVTPTS
-1672 PGGIVTKFRLGIV
+1672 QGGIITKFRLGIV
-1685 DGTYTI
+1685 DGTYII
-1691 LSENVKLFDR
+1691 LSENVKLFDK
-1701 SLRDGRG
+1701 SLREGRG

-1723 VAIVDIKTKKVK
+1723 VAIVDIKTKKIK
-1735 EVKGQQVSGWRDFGN
+1735 EVKGQQVSGWKDFGN
-1750 PDALYESSIYFR
+1750 PEALYESSTYFR

-1776 AITPELKLMPFDMVL
+1776 AITPELKLMPFDMEL
-1791 SKEKIGYIEDIDLA
+1791 SKEKIGYIEDISLA

-1816 LEYLPEIENFGIIK
+1816 LEYLPEIENFGIVK
-1830 IKPEIKAPVNR
+1830 IKPEIKAPVQ
-1841 STTTTSADKKADIE
+1841 K
-1855 KRWNEIYNQE
+1855 
-1865 LEEWASDYKAEN
+1865 
-1877 ENARSLSI
+1877 
-1885 FQLADIFDKTD
+1885 
-1896 TAKSIETK
+1896 IETPTQ
-1904 KNAELAALETPVS
+1904 E
-1917 DKKVEGTNARGT
+1917 
-1929 IYKGET
+1929 
-1935 TEKDGLKV
+1935 
-1943 TKYSEFRPDGKRI
+1943 
-1956 SMGGRIMTPVEFI
+1956 MG
-1969 EEYNITD
+1969 
-1976 QDYLDSLDGATEIR
+1976 
-1990 IYEVRVG
+1990 
-1997 KDGRT
+1997 
-2002 GISIQGTFPEGN
+2002 
-2014 VEMEVAGAEL
+2014 
-2024 AALEGTTTPVSNQGI
+2024 QGI

-2051 NVNKAVIYNGR
+2051 NVDKAVIFNGR
-2062 TGKLIR
+2062 TGKLVR
-2068 MPNGGFGVEVVI
+2068 MSNGAFGVEVVV
-2080 NSSITGLQ
+2080 NSNITGLQ

-2094 QANLIVEKGE
+2094 QANLAIEKGE
-2104 FGNPDL
+2104 FGNPEL
-2110 IAEIESQIKKIS
+2110 IGEIENQIKKIS

-2145 NGDITLDKAGIQ
+2145 NGDITLDKAGVQ
-2157 LIVPIQSVGQ
+2157 LVIPIQSVGQ

-2173 EVVNAAFSNK
+2173 QVINAAFSNK
-2183 EETIATINGVKY
+2183 EESIATINGVKY
-2195 DVLRDGSGN
+2195 EVLRDASGN
-2204 ITALSYMLNDEM
+2204 ITVLSYMSNDEM

-2225 EIAAKI
+2225 EMAAKI
-2231 SGLRNSVT
+2231 SDLRNSVT

-2246 KDSLLARIAKL
+2246 KDSLLNRIAKL
-2257 QEDIRTLEGKKKS
+2257 QEDIRTLDGKRKS
-2270 LVESNKKMYL
+2270 LMESNKKMYL

-2292 NRLPNNFQKLTA
+2292 NRLPNNFQRLTA

-2314 LKSISRLSLDSTIAD
+2314 LKSISNLSSDSTIAD

-2345 LIDGD
+2345 LIDGET
-2350 AKDLTSGDLLKI
+2350 KDLTSGDLLKI

-2385 IVDDISNQ
+2385 IIDDITNQ

-2421 GKIFSGEVQKGS
+2421 AKIFSGEVQEGTG
-2433 SVSKNAGAT
+2433 VSKDAGTT
-2442 RKPSEGTSRPATRE
+2442 RKPSEGVSRPATRE
-2456 ELEDLVKQAREENL
+2456 ELKELVKQAREENL
-2470 GDVFEQPQ
+2470 G
-2478 ETKSNAA
+2478 ETFGEPTAPTVNSAA
-2485 AIEKIMNATLSNI
+2485 VEKIMNATLSNI
-2498 DEVYETEFLKA
+2498 EEVYQTEFLKA

-2525 RLQQL
+2525 RLQEL
-2530 KTIVSLQNIEVGE
+2530 KTVVSIQNVEVGE

-2549 PIFTDISGEIVIVT
+2549 PIFTDISDEIFQVVEVWYGTIVT
-2563 KLANDKVTLKNIKTD
+2563 DNPTIDDRATEEMHVTLKNIKTN
-2578 ESREFTEAEL
+2578 ETRAFTEAEL

-2603 PEVTLTPNDVEDS
+2603 PEATLTAMDVEDS
-2616 QESKDTVKAV
+2616 KESKGTIDDLIKNGQDAISEAKEKAKTS
-2626 QNDEAAIAQAQ
+2626 DR
-2637 QSAKA
+2637 
-2642 TDKNSRFTKLGE
+2642 NSRWNKLGD

>member
-16 ETPFQQLM
+16 QSAFQQLM
-24 AQNNFLDPARIE
+24 AQNNYLDPAKIE
-36 QPLAPQLKWSDNFVN
+36 QPLAPQLNWKDNFVN

-62 VTPHYTPSNVKD
+62 VTPDYPPSEVKS
-74 SQINGQTVGS
+74 SQANGQTGGS

-120 DRYKAYGQETYNKI
+120 ERYKAYGQETYNKV
-134 GFHPLIDNETWF
+134 GFHPLIDNESWF

-155 IKRWATNSAW
+155 LKRWATHSAW

-224 SYSLGI
+224 SYSMGI

-248 NVATGALEG
+248 NVATGAVEG
-257 AGSFV
+257 AGTFL

-271 LVDAGKATGKLMSG
+271 LVDASKATGKLMSG
-285 VKTYSNLS
+285 VKNYSNLS

-308 FINPLHNTTAAF
+308 FINPLQNTTAAF

-341 LWHDMMAM
+341 LWHDMMSM

-372 NDYVAENGKPP
+372 NQHVAENGAPP

-413 NKIAFPSITNA
+413 NKLVFPSITNA

-443 KEFQIIFDPGKKAL
+443 KEFQILFDPGKKAL

-462 KQRVNLVNAI
+462 KQRVNFVNAI

-494 EGGQEVMQDVL
+494 EGSQEIMQDIL

-545 ETFLSGFLMGTILQT
+545 ETFLSGFLMGSILQA
-560 PGFIKKYATVG
+560 PGFIKKYATIG
-571 YNDYLKKDSNYK
+571 YNDYLKKDASYK

-707 DRWNTAKEK
+707 DRWNIAKEK

-737 IYNKAYNQS
+737 IYNKAYSQS

-758 DNAKRLTKLYE
+758 DNAKRLNKLYE
-769 GLSSI
+769 GIASLS
-774 SVFKNSNFANFVN
+774 VLKKSNFANFVGFT
-787 LVDPTRLTREI
+787 DPTRLTREI
-798 EMLKTEVESLE
+798 EMLKTEVENLE
-809 SFGTA
+809 SFGT
-814 ESLDEAS
+814 SEALEEAA
-821 KKREKIELYSKFN
+821 KKRELVELYSKFN
-834 EKQEKLVELFI
+834 EKQEALVDLFI
-845 DKTLGEN
+845 DKTLGESKI
-852 NLITGRLNEI
+852 ITTRLNEI
-862 KKRILESNTNL
+862 KKRILESNANL
-873 DDDQAASQAI
+873 SEDQAASQAI
-883 EELVDQYESGE
+883 EQLVDQYDSGE
-894 SNEFLEYKEA
+894 TNEFLEYKEA
-904 FTELLYGLADTAEER
+904 FSELLFGLADTAQER
-919 MQLDQE
+919 MQLEQE

-949 AKLIDY
+949 AKLIEY
-955 VNMLATPREFYEHLM
+955 VNMLSTPREFYEHLQ

-981 NKEEIAKEIVN
+981 NREEIAKEIVN

-1003 LNTLA
+1003 LNSLA
-1008 DQGIYVDLDE
+1008 DQGVYIDLDE
-1018 FAEWVETRKLP
+1018 FAEWMETRKLP
-1029 EQFFDVTNK
+1029 EQFFDVPNK

-1047 YEDFIDIFYK
+1047 YEDYIDIFYR
-1057 AAELASKKPA
+1057 AAELANRKPA

-1079 RIEELE
+1079 KIEELE

-1095 KEKFDAKFLEVY
+1095 KEKFDARFQEVY
-1107 GMSLE
+1107 GMTLE
-1112 EYKIQEAQRVAE
+1112 EYRIKESERVTE
-1124 ETISDEER
+1124 ETLTDEER
-1132 KQLEELKTLF
+1132 QKLEDEKKLLTK
-1142 ESAAEKLQSNNY
+1142 AAEQLQSDNY
-1154 LEVQAA
+1154 VEVQAA
-1160 AEVVAEKAFTDEDSS
+1160 AEVVAEEIFTKKNES
-1175 NAEDFFNEQVAI
+1175 AEDFFNQQTEVLKNDRDKNKSVFQLSQKYDTSDIEDAQEQFNERI
-1187 YQNDPEK
+1187 DT
-1194 KALIVELIK
+1194 
-1203 KFDSEDPVENVDAA
+1203 A
-1217 LKSQIYGEAVALSLN
+1217 LKSIIYSQAVSGRLTEIEEELT
-1232 LINEALAKEPAAPK
+1232 KEPAAPE

-1266 EKYDNLISDV
+1266 EKYDNFISDV

-1304 PFQEQITEEFDT
+1304 PFREQITEEFDT
-1316 YLVDVLGEALDIKT
+1316 YLVDVLGESLDIKT

-1339 RKNWLETQVN
+1339 RKNWLETQTN

-1362 DERAQKLAQPP
+1362 AERAAKLAEPP
-1373 VLKFADTQI
+1373 VLKFSDTQI

-1403 AGEYPNPQKTNEKIQ
+1403 AGEYPNPQKVDEKIQ

-1438 NARVSMAEPRNI
+1438 NARVNMAEPRNI
-1450 AEQTIQI
+1450 AEQTMQI
-1457 IQENIIDKQDEIVEI
+1457 IQENIINKQDEIVEI

-1514 VYTPIK
+1514 IYTPIK
-1520 PVVDNE
+1520 PVVDAE

-1561 KEVYRGKTSGW
+1561 KEVYRSKTSGW

-1608 SSDAGDYIDG
+1608 SSDAGDYVDG

-1624 TPNAATTS
+1624 TPNAATVS
-1632 RFSEFNYNSTV
+1632 KFSEFNYNSTV
-1643 ELKGRQIKVSDI
+1643 ELKGRQIKISDI

-1665 GPVTTTS
+1665 APVTPTS
-1672 PGGIVTKFRLGIV
+1672 QGGIITKFRLGIV
-1685 DGTYTI
+1685 DGTYII
-1691 LSENVKLFDR
+1691 LSENVKLFDK
-1701 SLRDGRG
+1701 SLREGRG

-1723 VAIVDIKTKKVK
+1723 VAIVDIKTKKIK
-1735 EVKGQQVSGWRDFGN
+1735 EVKGQQVSGWKDFGN
-1750 PDALYESSIYFR
+1750 PEALYESSTYFR

-1776 AITPELKLMPFDMVL
+1776 AITPELKLMPFDMEL
-1791 SKEKIGYIEDIDLA
+1791 SKEKIGYIEDISLA

-1816 LEYLPEIENFGIIK
+1816 LEYLPEIENFGIVK
-1830 IKPEIKAPVNR
+1830 IKPEIKAPVQ
-1841 STTTTSADKKADIE
+1841 K
-1855 KRWNEIYNQE
+1855 
-1865 LEEWASDYKAEN
+1865 
-1877 ENARSLSI
+1877 
-1885 FQLADIFDKTD
+1885 
-1896 TAKSIETK
+1896 IETPTQ
-1904 KNAELAALETPVS
+1904 E
-1917 DKKVEGTNARGT
+1917 
-1929 IYKGET
+1929 
-1935 TEKDGLKV
+1935 
-1943 TKYSEFRPDGKRI
+1943 
-1956 SMGGRIMTPVEFI
+1956 MG
-1969 EEYNITD
+1969 
-1976 QDYLDSLDGATEIR
+1976 
-1990 IYEVRVG
+1990 
-1997 KDGRT
+1997 
-2002 GISIQGTFPEGN
+2002 
-2014 VEMEVAGAEL
+2014 
-2024 AALEGTTTPVSNQGI
+2024 QGI

-2051 NVNKAVIYNGR
+2051 NVDKAVIFNGR
-2062 TGKLIR
+2062 TGKLVR
-2068 MPNGGFGVEVVI
+2068 MSNGAFGVEVVV
-2080 NSSITGLQ
+2080 NSNITGLQ

-2094 QANLIVEKGE
+2094 QANLAIEKGE
-2104 FGNPDL
+2104 FGNPEL
-2110 IAEIESQIKKIS
+2110 IGEIENQIKKIS

-2145 NGDITLDKAGIQ
+2145 NGDITLDKAGVQ
-2157 LIVPIQSVGQ
+2157 LVIPIQSVGQ

-2173 EVVNAAFSNK
+2173 QVINAAFSNK
-2183 EETIATINGVKY
+2183 EESIATINGVKY
-2195 DVLRDGSGN
+2195 EVLRDASGN
-2204 ITALSYMLNDEM
+2204 ITVLSYMSNDEM

-2225 EIAAKI
+2225 EMAAKI
-2231 SGLRNSVT
+2231 SDLRNSVT

-2246 KDSLLARIAKL
+2246 KDSLLNRIAKL
-2257 QEDIRTLEGKKKS
+2257 QEDIRTLDGKRKS
-2270 LVESNKKMYL
+2270 LMESNKKMYL

-2292 NRLPNNFQKLTA
+2292 NRLPNNFQRLTA

-2314 LKSISRLSLDSTIAD
+2314 LKSISNLSSDSTIAD

-2345 LIDGD
+2345 LIDGET
-2350 AKDLTSGDLLKI
+2350 KDLTSGDLLKI

-2385 IVDDISNQ
+2385 IIDDITNQ

-2421 GKIFSGEVQKGS
+2421 AKIFSGEVQEGTG
-2433 SVSKNAGAT
+2433 VSKDAGTT
-2442 RKPSEGTSRPATRE
+2442 RKPSEGVSRPATRE
-2456 ELEDLVKQAREENL
+2456 ELKDLVKQAREENL
-2470 GDVFEQPQ
+2470 G
-2478 ETKSNAA
+2478 ETFGEPTAPTVNSAA
-2485 AIEKIMNATLSNI
+2485 VEKIMNATLSNI

-2525 RLQQL
+2525 RLQEL
-2530 KTIVSLQNIEVGE
+2530 KTVVSIQNVEVGE

-2549 PIFTDISGEIVIVT
+2549 PIFTDISGEIFQVVEVWYGTIVT
-2563 KLANDKVTLKNIKTD
+2563 DNPTIDDRATEEMHVTLKNIKTN
-2578 ESREFTEAEL
+2578 ETRAFTEAEL

-2603 PEVTLTPNDVEDS
+2603 PEATLTAMDVEDS
-2616 QESKDTVKAV
+2616 KESKGTIDDLIKNGQDAISEAKEKAKTS
-2626 QNDEAAIAQAQ
+2626 DR
-2637 QSAKA
+2637 
-2642 TDKNSRFTKLGE
+2642 NSRWNKLGD

>member
-1 MIEETLNSAESINNQ
+1 MIEETLNSAENINQQ

-24 AQNNFLDPARIE
+24 AQNNYLDPARIE
-36 QPLAPQLKWSDNFVN
+36 QPLAPGLKWSDNFVN

-74 SQINGQTVGS
+74 SQINGQTAGS

-112 ASPQGTFR
+112 ASPLGTFR
-120 DRYKAYGQETYNKI
+120 DRYKAYGQETYNKV

-155 IKRWATNSAW
+155 LRRWATHSAW

-224 SYSLGI
+224 SYSMGI
-230 LTEGAVEG
+230 LAEGAVEG

-271 LVDAGKATGKLMSG
+271 LVDASKATGKLMSG
-285 VKTYSNLS
+285 VKNYSNLS

-341 LWHDMMAM
+341 LWHDMMSM

-372 NDYVAENGKPP
+372 NQHVAENGAPP

-413 NKIAFPSITNA
+413 NKLVFPSITNA

-462 KQRVNLVNAI
+462 KQRVNFVNAI

-494 EGGQEVMQDVL
+494 EGSQEIMQDVL

-530 LMGDAIEKQWSAQGL
+530 LMADAVEKQWSAQGL
-545 ETFLSGFLMGTILQT
+545 ETFLSGFLMGSILQA
-560 PGFIKKYATVG
+560 PGFIKKYATIG
-571 YNDYLKKDSNYK
+571 YNDYLKKDASYK
-583 EYLDGREEL
+583 EYLDSREEL

-689 TKALERFDKALEN
+689 AKALERFDKALEN
-702 AKQIK
+702 ARQIK
-707 DRWNTAKEK
+707 DRWSTAKEK

-758 DNAKRLTKLYE
+758 DNAKRLNKLYE

-809 SFGTA
+809 SFGTSEA
-814 ESLDEAS
+814 LDEAS
-821 KKREKIELYSKFN
+821 KKREKIELYTKFN

-852 NLITGRLNEI
+852 NVITTRLNEI

-873 DDDQAASQAI
+873 DEDQAASQAI
-883 EELVDQYESGE
+883 EQLVDQYESGE

-904 FTELLYGLADTAEER
+904 FTELLFGLADTAEER
-919 MQLDQE
+919 MQLEQE

-955 VNMLATPREFYEHLM
+955 VNMLSTPREFYEHLM

-981 NKEEIAKEIVN
+981 NREEIAKEIVN

-1003 LNTLA
+1003 LNSLA
-1008 DQGIYVDLDE
+1008 DQGVYVDLDE

-1029 EQFFDVTNK
+1029 EQFFDVPNK

-1047 YEDFIDIFYK
+1047 YEDFIDIFYR

-1085 SERAGLLDKE
+1085 SERANLLDKE
-1095 KEKFDAKFLEVY
+1095 KEKFDAKFQEVY
-1107 GMSLE
+1107 GMSFE
-1112 EYKIQEAQRVAE
+1112 EFKINEAQRVAE
-1124 ETISDEER
+1124 ETLSDEER
-1132 KQLEELKTLF
+1132 KELEELKKLF
-1142 ESAAEKLQSNNY
+1142 ESAAEKLKSNNY

-1160 AEVVAEKAFTDEDSS
+1160 AEVVAEKAFTDEDS
-1175 NAEDFFNEQVAI
+1175 NAEEFFNEQVEI

-1194 KALIVELIK
+1194 KALIIELIK
-1203 KFDSEDPVENVDAA
+1203 KFDSEDPVDNVDAA
-1217 LKSQIYGEAVALSLN
+1217 LKSQIYGDAVALSLN
-1232 LINEALAKEPAAPK
+1232 LINEALAKEPATPK

-1252 KEYLAYQEA
+1252 KEFLAYQEA

-1266 EKYDNLISDV
+1266 EKYDNLISEV
-1276 KEDFRSKGVDENTPD
+1276 KEDFRSKGIDENTPD

-1316 YLVDVLGEALDIKT
+1316 YLVDVLGESLDIKT

-1339 RKNWLETQVN
+1339 RKNWLETQTN

-1362 DERAQKLAQPP
+1362 AERAAKLAQPP

-1450 AEQTIQI
+1450 AEQTMQI
-1457 IQENIIDKQDEIVEI
+1457 IQENIINKQDEIVEI

-1514 VYTPIK
+1514 IYTPIK
-1520 PVVDNE
+1520 PVVDAE

-1608 SSDAGDYIDG
+1608 SSDAGDYVDG

-1624 TPNAATTS
+1624 TPNAATAS
-1632 RFSEFNYNSTV
+1632 KFSEFNYNSTV

-1665 GPVTTTS
+1665 APVTTTS
-1672 PGGIVTKFRLGIV
+1672 PGGIITKFRLGIV
-1685 DGTYTI
+1685 DGTYMI
-1691 LSENVKLFDR
+1691 LSENVKLFDK

-1735 EVKGQQVSGWRDFGN
+1735 EVKGQQVSGWKDFGN
-1750 PDALYESSIYFR
+1750 PEALYESSTYFR

-1776 AITPELKLMPFDMVL
+1776 AITPELKLMPFDMEL
-1791 SKEKIGYIEDIDLA
+1791 SKEKIGYIEDINLA

-1816 LEYLPEIENFGIIK
+1816 LEYLPEIENFGIVK
-1830 IKPEIKAPVNR
+1830 IKPEIKTPV
-1841 STTTTSADKKADIE
+1841 
-1855 KRWNEIYNQE
+1855 Q
-1865 LEEWASDYKAEN
+1865 
-1877 ENARSLSI
+1877 
-1885 FQLADIFDKTD
+1885 KT
-1896 TAKSIETK
+1896 
-1904 KNAELAALETPVS
+1904 ETPTQ
-1917 DKKVEGTNARGT
+1917 E
-1929 IYKGET
+1929 
-1935 TEKDGLKV
+1935 
-1943 TKYSEFRPDGKRI
+1943 
-1956 SMGGRIMTPVEFI
+1956 MG
-1969 EEYNITD
+1969 
-1976 QDYLDSLDGATEIR
+1976 
-1990 IYEVRVG
+1990 
-1997 KDGRT
+1997 
-2002 GISIQGTFPEGN
+2002 
-2014 VEMEVAGAEL
+2014 
-2024 AALEGTTTPVSNQGI
+2024 QGI

-2051 NVNKAVIYNGR
+2051 NVDKAVIFNGR
-2062 TGKLIR
+2062 TGKLVR
-2068 MPNGGFGVEVVI
+2068 MSNGAFGVEVVV
-2080 NSSITGLQ
+2080 NSNITGLQ

-2094 QANLIVEKGE
+2094 QANLAIEKGE
-2104 FGNPDL
+2104 FGNPEL
-2110 IAEIESQIKKIS
+2110 IVEIENQIKKIS

-2145 NGDITLDKAGIQ
+2145 NGDVTLDKAGIQ

-2167 LSTVNG
+2167 LSTING

-2183 EETIATINGVKY
+2183 EETVATINGVRY
-2195 DVLRDGSGN
+2195 DVLRDSSGN

-2225 EIAAKI
+2225 EMAAKI
-2231 SGLRNSVT
+2231 SDLRNSVT

-2246 KDSLLARIAKL
+2246 KDSLLTRIAKL
-2257 QEDIRTLEGKKKS
+2257 QEDIRTLDGKRKS
-2270 LVESNKKMYL
+2270 LIESNKKMYL

-2314 LKSISRLSLDSTIAD
+2314 LKSISNLSLDSTIAD

-2345 LIDGD
+2345 LIDGE

-2385 IVDDISNQ
+2385 IVDDITNQ

-2421 GKIFSGEVQKGS
+2421 SKIFSGEVQEGTG
-2433 SVSKNAGAT
+2433 VSKNARTT

-2456 ELEDLVKQAREENL
+2456 ELKDLVKQAREENL
-2470 GDVFEQPQ
+2470 G
-2478 ETKSNAA
+2478 ETFGEPTAPTVNSVAV
-2485 AIEKIMNATLSNI
+2485 EKIMNATLSNI

-2525 RLQQL
+2525 RLQEL
-2530 KTIVSLQNIEVGE
+2530 KTVVSIQNVEVGE

-2549 PIFTDISGEIVIVT
+2549 PIFTDISGEIVQVT
-2563 KLANDKVTLKNIKTD
+2563 KKTNDSVTLKNISTEETKTL
-2578 ESREFTEAEL
+2578 TEAEL

-2616 QESKDTVKAV
+2616 KESKDTINDLIKNGQDAISEAQEKAKKS
-2626 QNDEAAIAQAQ
+2626 DR
-2637 QSAKA
+2637 
-2642 TDKNSRFTKLGE
+2642 NSRWNKLGE
-2654 NSKLC
+2654 NSNLC

>member
-16 ETPFQQLM
+16 QSAFQQLM
-24 AQNNFLDPARIE
+24 AQNNYLDPAKIE
-36 QPLAPQLKWSDNFVN
+36 QPLAPQLNWKDNFVN

-62 VTPHYTPSNVKD
+62 VTPDYPPSEVKS
-74 SQINGQTVGS
+74 SQANGQTGGS

-120 DRYKAYGQETYNKI
+120 ERYKAYGQETYNKV
-134 GFHPLIDNETWF
+134 GFHPLIDNESWF

-155 IKRWATNSAW
+155 LKRWATHSAW

-224 SYSLGI
+224 SYSMGI

-248 NVATGALEG
+248 NVATGAVEG
-257 AGSFV
+257 AGTFL

-271 LVDAGKATGKLMSG
+271 LVDASKATGKLMSG
-285 VKTYSNLS
+285 VKNYSNLS

-308 FINPLHNTTAAF
+308 FINPLQNTTAAF

-341 LWHDMMAM
+341 LWHDMMSM

-372 NDYVAENGKPP
+372 NQHVAENGAPP

-413 NKIAFPSITNA
+413 NKLVFPSITNA

-443 KEFQIIFDPGKKAL
+443 KEFQILFDPGKKAL

-462 KQRVNLVNAI
+462 KQRVNFVNAI

-494 EGGQEVMQDVL
+494 EGSQEIMQDIL

-545 ETFLSGFLMGTILQT
+545 ETFLSGFLMGSILQA
-560 PGFIKKYATVG
+560 PGFIKKYATIG
-571 YNDYLKKDSNYK
+571 YNDYLKKDASYK

-707 DRWNTAKEK
+707 DRWNIAKEK

-737 IYNKAYNQS
+737 IYNKAYSQS

-758 DNAKRLTKLYE
+758 DNAKRLNKLYE
-769 GLSSI
+769 GIASLS
-774 SVFKNSNFANFVN
+774 VLKKSNFANFVGFT
-787 LVDPTRLTREI
+787 DPTRLTREI
-798 EMLKTEVESLE
+798 EMLKTEVENLE
-809 SFGTA
+809 SFGT
-814 ESLDEAS
+814 SEALEEAA
-821 KKREKIELYSKFN
+821 KKRELVELYSKFN
-834 EKQEKLVELFI
+834 EKQEALVDLFI
-845 DKTLGEN
+845 DKTLGESKI
-852 NLITGRLNEI
+852 ITTRLNEI
-862 KKRILESNTNL
+862 KKRILESNANL
-873 DDDQAASQAI
+873 SEDQAASQAI
-883 EELVDQYESGE
+883 EQLVDQYDSGE
-894 SNEFLEYKEA
+894 TNEFLEYKEA
-904 FTELLYGLADTAEER
+904 FSELLFGLADTAEER
-919 MQLDQE
+919 MQLEQE

-949 AKLIDY
+949 AKLIEY
-955 VNMLATPREFYEHLM
+955 VNMLSTPREFYEHLQ

-981 NKEEIAKEIVN
+981 NREEIAKEIVN

-1003 LNTLA
+1003 LNSLA
-1008 DQGIYVDLDE
+1008 DQGVYIDLDE
-1018 FAEWVETRKLP
+1018 FAEWMETRKLP
-1029 EQFFDVTNK
+1029 EQFFDVPNK

-1047 YEDFIDIFYK
+1047 YEDYIDIFYR
-1057 AAELASKKPA
+1057 AAELANRKPA

-1079 RIEELE
+1079 KIEELE

-1095 KEKFDAKFLEVY
+1095 KEKFDARFQEVY
-1107 GMSLE
+1107 GMTLE
-1112 EYKIQEAQRVAE
+1112 EYRIKESERVTAE
-1124 ETISDEER
+1124 TLTDEER
-1132 KQLEELKTLF
+1132 QKLEDEKKLLTK
-1142 ESAAEKLQSNNY
+1142 AAEQLQSDNY
-1154 LEVQAA
+1154 VEVQAA
-1160 AEVVAEKAFTDEDSS
+1160 AEVVAEEIFTKKNES
-1175 NAEDFFNEQVAI
+1175 AEDFFNQQTEVLKNDRDKNKSVFQLSQKYDTSDIEDAQEQFNERI
-1187 YQNDPEK
+1187 DT
-1194 KALIVELIK
+1194 
-1203 KFDSEDPVENVDAA
+1203 A
-1217 LKSQIYGEAVALSLN
+1217 LKSIIYSQAVSGRLTEIEEELT
-1232 LINEALAKEPAAPK
+1232 KEPAAPE

-1266 EKYDNLISDV
+1266 EKYDNFISDV

-1304 PFQEQITEEFDT
+1304 PFREQITEEFDT
-1316 YLVDVLGEALDIKT
+1316 YLVDVLGESLDIKT

-1339 RKNWLETQVN
+1339 RKNWLETQTN

-1362 DERAQKLAQPP
+1362 AERAAKLAEPP
-1373 VLKFADTQI
+1373 VLKFSDTQI

-1403 AGEYPNPQKTNEKIQ
+1403 AGEYPNPQKVDEKIQ

-1438 NARVSMAEPRNI
+1438 NARVNMAEPRNI
-1450 AEQTIQI
+1450 AEQTMQI
-1457 IQENIIDKQDEIVEI
+1457 IQENIINKQDEIVEI

-1514 VYTPIK
+1514 IYTPIK
-1520 PVVDNE
+1520 PVVDAE

-1561 KEVYRGKTSGW
+1561 KEVYRSKTSGW

-1608 SSDAGDYIDG
+1608 SSDAGDYVDG

-1624 TPNAATTS
+1624 TPNAATVS
-1632 RFSEFNYNSTV
+1632 KFSEFNYNSTV
-1643 ELKGRQIKVSDI
+1643 ELKGRQIKISDI

-1665 GPVTTTS
+1665 APVTPTS
-1672 PGGIVTKFRLGIV
+1672 QGGIITKFRLGIV
-1685 DGTYTI
+1685 DGTYII
-1691 LSENVKLFDR
+1691 LSENVKLFDK
-1701 SLRDGRG
+1701 SLREGRG

-1723 VAIVDIKTKKVK
+1723 VAIVDIKTKKIK
-1735 EVKGQQVSGWRDFGN
+1735 EVKGQQVSGWKDFGN
-1750 PDALYESSIYFR
+1750 PEALYESSTYFR

-1776 AITPELKLMPFDMVL
+1776 AITPELKLMPFDMEL
-1791 SKEKIGYIEDIDLA
+1791 SKEKIGYIEDISLA

-1816 LEYLPEIENFGIIK
+1816 LEYLPEIENFGIVK
-1830 IKPEIKAPVNR
+1830 IKPEIKAPVQ
-1841 STTTTSADKKADIE
+1841 K
-1855 KRWNEIYNQE
+1855 
-1865 LEEWASDYKAEN
+1865 
-1877 ENARSLSI
+1877 
-1885 FQLADIFDKTD
+1885 
-1896 TAKSIETK
+1896 IETPTQ
-1904 KNAELAALETPVS
+1904 E
-1917 DKKVEGTNARGT
+1917 
-1929 IYKGET
+1929 
-1935 TEKDGLKV
+1935 
-1943 TKYSEFRPDGKRI
+1943 
-1956 SMGGRIMTPVEFI
+1956 MG
-1969 EEYNITD
+1969 
-1976 QDYLDSLDGATEIR
+1976 
-1990 IYEVRVG
+1990 
-1997 KDGRT
+1997 
-2002 GISIQGTFPEGN
+2002 
-2014 VEMEVAGAEL
+2014 
-2024 AALEGTTTPVSNQGI
+2024 QGI

-2051 NVNKAVIYNGR
+2051 NVDKAVIFNGR
-2062 TGKLIR
+2062 TGKLVR
-2068 MPNGGFGVEVVI
+2068 MSNGAFGVEVVV
-2080 NSSITGLQ
+2080 NSNITGLQ

-2094 QANLIVEKGE
+2094 QANLAIEKGE
-2104 FGNPDL
+2104 FGNPEL
-2110 IAEIESQIKKIS
+2110 IGEIENQIKKIS

-2145 NGDITLDKAGIQ
+2145 NGDITLDKAGVQ
-2157 LIVPIQSVGQ
+2157 LVIPIQSVGQ

-2173 EVVNAAFSNK
+2173 QVINAAFSNK
-2183 EETIATINGVKY
+2183 EESIATINGVKY
-2195 DVLRDGSGN
+2195 EVLRDASGN
-2204 ITALSYMLNDEM
+2204 ITVLSYMSNDEM

-2225 EIAAKI
+2225 EMAAKI
-2231 SGLRNSVT
+2231 SDLRNSVT
-2239 VEANTNR
+2239 VEANTNK
-2246 KDSLLARIAKL
+2246 KDSLLNRIAKL
-2257 QEDIRTLEGKKKS
+2257 QEDIRTLDGKRKS
-2270 LVESNKKMYL
+2270 LIESNKKMYL

-2292 NRLPNNFQKLTA
+2292 NRLPNNFQRLTA

-2314 LKSISRLSLDSTIAD
+2314 LKSISNLSSDSTIAD

-2345 LIDGD
+2345 LIDGET
-2350 AKDLTSGDLLKI
+2350 KDLTSGDLLKI

-2385 IVDDISNQ
+2385 IIDDITNQ

-2421 GKIFSGEVQKGS
+2421 AEIFREQGVQEGTG
-2433 SVSKNAGAT
+2433 VSKDAGT
-2442 RKPSEGTSRPATRE
+2442 IRKPSEGVSRPATRE
-2456 ELEDLVKQAREENL
+2456 ELKDLVKQAREENL
-2470 GDVFEQPQ
+2470 GETFEEPIAP
-2478 ETKSNAA
+2478 TVNSAA
-2485 AIEKIMNATLSNI
+2485 VEKIMNATLSNI

-2525 RLQQL
+2525 RLQEL
-2530 KTIVSLQNIEVGE
+2530 KTVVSIQNVEVGE

-2549 PIFTDISGEIVIVT
+2549 PIFTDISGEIFQVVEVWYGTIVT
-2563 KLANDKVTLKNIKTD
+2563 DNPTIDDRATEEMHVTLKNIKTN
-2578 ESREFTEAEL
+2578 ETRAFTEAEL

-2603 PEVTLTPNDVEDS
+2603 PEATLTAMDVEDS
-2616 QESKDTVKAV
+2616 KESKGTIDDLIKNGQDAISEAKEKAKTS
-2626 QNDEAAIAQAQ
+2626 DR
-2637 QSAKA
+2637 
-2642 TDKNSRFTKLGE
+2642 NSRWNKLGD

>member
-1 MIEETLNSAESINNQ
+1 MIEETLNSAENINQQ

-24 AQNNFLDPARIE
+24 AQNNYLDPARIE
-36 QPLAPQLKWSDNFVN
+36 QPLAPGLKWSDNFVN

-74 SQINGQTVGS
+74 SQINGQTAGS

-112 ASPQGTFR
+112 ASPLGTFR
-120 DRYKAYGQETYNKI
+120 DRYKAYGQETYNKV

-155 IKRWATNSAW
+155 LRRWATHSAW

-224 SYSLGI
+224 SYSMGI
-230 LTEGAVEG
+230 LAEGAVEG

-271 LVDAGKATGKLMSG
+271 LVDASKATGKLMSG
-285 VKTYSNLS
+285 VKNYSNLS

-341 LWHDMMAM
+341 LWHDMMSM

-372 NDYVAENGKPP
+372 NQHVAENGAPP

-413 NKIAFPSITNA
+413 NKLVFPSITNA

-462 KQRVNLVNAI
+462 KQRVNFVNAI

-494 EGGQEVMQDVL
+494 EGSQEIMQDVL

-545 ETFLSGFLMGTILQT
+545 ETFLSGFLMGSILQA
-560 PGFIKKYATVG
+560 PGFIKKYATIG
-571 YNDYLKKDSNYK
+571 YNDYLKKDASYK
-583 EYLDGREEL
+583 EYLDSREEL

-689 TKALERFDKALEN
+689 AKALERFDKALEN
-702 AKQIK
+702 ARQIK
-707 DRWNTAKEK
+707 DRWSTAKEK

-758 DNAKRLTKLYE
+758 DNAKRLNKLYE

-809 SFGTA
+809 SFGTSEA
-814 ESLDEAS
+814 LDEAS
-821 KKREKIELYSKFN
+821 KKREKIELYTKFN

-852 NLITGRLNEI
+852 NVITTRLNEI

-873 DDDQAASQAI
+873 DEDQAASQAI
-883 EELVDQYESGE
+883 EQLVDQYESGE

-904 FTELLYGLADTAEER
+904 FTELLFGLADTAEER
-919 MQLDQE
+919 MQLEQE

-955 VNMLATPREFYEHLM
+955 VNMLSTPREFYEHLM

-981 NKEEIAKEIVN
+981 NREEIAKEIVN

-1003 LNTLA
+1003 LNSLA
-1008 DQGIYVDLDE
+1008 DQGVYVDLDE

-1029 EQFFDVTNK
+1029 EQFFDVPNK

-1047 YEDFIDIFYK
+1047 YEDFIDIFYR

-1095 KEKFDAKFLEVY
+1095 KEKFDAKFQEVY
-1107 GMSLE
+1107 GMSFE
-1112 EYKIQEAQRVAE
+1112 EFKINEAQRVAE
-1124 ETISDEER
+1124 ETLSDEER
-1132 KQLEELKTLF
+1132 KELEELKKLF
-1142 ESAAEKLQSNNY
+1142 ESAAEKLKSNNY

-1160 AEVVAEKAFTDEDSS
+1160 AEVVAEKAFTDEDS
-1175 NAEDFFNEQVAI
+1175 NAEEFFNEQVEI

-1194 KALIVELIK
+1194 KALIIELIK
-1203 KFDSEDPVENVDAA
+1203 KFDSEDPVDNVDAA
-1217 LKSQIYGEAVALSLN
+1217 LKSQIYGDAVALSLN
-1232 LINEALAKEPAAPK
+1232 LINEALAKEPATPK

-1252 KEYLAYQEA
+1252 KEFLAYQEA

-1266 EKYDNLISDV
+1266 EKYDNLISEV
-1276 KEDFRSKGVDENTPD
+1276 KEDFRSKGIDENTPD

-1316 YLVDVLGEALDIKT
+1316 YLVDVLGESLDIKT

-1339 RKNWLETQVN
+1339 RKNWLETQTN

-1362 DERAQKLAQPP
+1362 AERAAKLAQPP

-1438 NARVSMAEPRNI
+1438 NARVNMAEPRNI
-1450 AEQTIQI
+1450 AEQTMQI
-1457 IQENIIDKQDEIVEI
+1457 IQENIINKQDEIVEI

-1514 VYTPIK
+1514 IYTPIK
-1520 PVVDNE
+1520 PVVDAE

-1608 SSDAGDYIDG
+1608 SSDAGDYVDG

-1624 TPNAATTS
+1624 TPNAATAS
-1632 RFSEFNYNSTV
+1632 KFSEFNYNSTV

-1665 GPVTTTS
+1665 APVTTTS
-1672 PGGIVTKFRLGIV
+1672 PGGIITKFRLGIV
-1685 DGTYTI
+1685 DGTYMI
-1691 LSENVKLFDR
+1691 LSENVKLFDK

-1735 EVKGQQVSGWRDFGN
+1735 EVKGQQVSGWKDFGN
-1750 PDALYESSIYFR
+1750 PEALYESSTYFR

-1776 AITPELKLMPFDMVL
+1776 AITPELKLMPFDMEL
-1791 SKEKIGYIEDIDLA
+1791 SKEKIGYIEDINLA

-1816 LEYLPEIENFGIIK
+1816 LEYLPEIENFGIVK
-1830 IKPEIKAPVNR
+1830 IKPEIKTPV
-1841 STTTTSADKKADIE
+1841 
-1855 KRWNEIYNQE
+1855 Q
-1865 LEEWASDYKAEN
+1865 
-1877 ENARSLSI
+1877 
-1885 FQLADIFDKTD
+1885 KT
-1896 TAKSIETK
+1896 
-1904 KNAELAALETPVS
+1904 ETPTQ
-1917 DKKVEGTNARGT
+1917 E
-1929 IYKGET
+1929 
-1935 TEKDGLKV
+1935 
-1943 TKYSEFRPDGKRI
+1943 
-1956 SMGGRIMTPVEFI
+1956 MG
-1969 EEYNITD
+1969 
-1976 QDYLDSLDGATEIR
+1976 
-1990 IYEVRVG
+1990 
-1997 KDGRT
+1997 
-2002 GISIQGTFPEGN
+2002 
-2014 VEMEVAGAEL
+2014 
-2024 AALEGTTTPVSNQGI
+2024 QGI

-2051 NVNKAVIYNGR
+2051 NVDKAVIFNGR
-2062 TGKLIR
+2062 TGKLVR
-2068 MPNGGFGVEVVI
+2068 MSNGAFGVEVVV
-2080 NSSITGLQ
+2080 NSNITGLQ

-2094 QANLIVEKGE
+2094 QANLAIEKGE
-2104 FGNPDL
+2104 FGNPEL
-2110 IAEIESQIKKIS
+2110 IVEIENQIKKIS

-2145 NGDITLDKAGIQ
+2145 NGDVTLDKAGIQ

-2167 LSTVNG
+2167 LSTING

-2183 EETIATINGVKY
+2183 EETVATINGVRY
-2195 DVLRDGSGN
+2195 DVLRDSSGN

-2225 EIAAKI
+2225 EMAAKI
-2231 SGLRNSVT
+2231 SDLRNSVT

-2246 KDSLLARIAKL
+2246 KDSLLTRIAKL
-2257 QEDIRTLEGKKKS
+2257 QEDIRTLDGKRKS
-2270 LVESNKKMYL
+2270 LIESNKKMYL

-2314 LKSISRLSLDSTIAD
+2314 LKSISNLSLDSTIAD

-2345 LIDGD
+2345 LIDGE

-2385 IVDDISNQ
+2385 IVDDITNQ

-2421 GKIFSGEVQKGS
+2421 SKIFSGEVQEGTG
-2433 SVSKNAGAT
+2433 VSKNARTT

-2456 ELEDLVKQAREENL
+2456 ELKDLVKQAREENL
-2470 GDVFEQPQ
+2470 G
-2478 ETKSNAA
+2478 ETFGEPTAPTVNSVAV
-2485 AIEKIMNATLSNI
+2485 EKIMNATLSNI

-2525 RLQQL
+2525 RLQEL
-2530 KTIVSLQNIEVGE
+2530 KTVVSIQNVEVGE

-2549 PIFTDISGEIVIVT
+2549 PIFTDISGEIVQVT
-2563 KLANDKVTLKNIKTD
+2563 KKTNDSVTLKNISTEETKTL
-2578 ESREFTEAEL
+2578 TEAEL

-2616 QESKDTVKAV
+2616 KESKDTINDLIKNGQDAISEAQEKAKKS
-2626 QNDEAAIAQAQ
+2626 DR
-2637 QSAKA
+2637 
-2642 TDKNSRFTKLGE
+2642 NSRWNKLGE
-2654 NSKLC
+2654 NSNLC

>member
-16 ETPFQQLM
+16 QSAFQQLM
-24 AQNNFLDPARIE
+24 AQNNYLDPAKIE
-36 QPLAPQLKWSDNFVN
+36 QPLAPQLNWKDNFVN

-62 VTPHYTPSNVKD
+62 VTPDYPPSEVKS
-74 SQINGQTVGS
+74 SQANGQTGGS

-120 DRYKAYGQETYNKI
+120 ERYKAYGQETYNKV
-134 GFHPLIDNETWF
+134 GFHPLIDNESWF

-155 IKRWATNSAW
+155 LKRWATHSAW

-224 SYSLGI
+224 SYSMGI

-248 NVATGALEG
+248 NVATGAVEG
-257 AGSFV
+257 AGTFL

-271 LVDAGKATGKLMSG
+271 LVDASKATGKLMSG
-285 VKTYSNLS
+285 VKNYSNLS

-308 FINPLHNTTAAF
+308 FINPLQNTTAAF

-341 LWHDMMAM
+341 LWHDMMSM

-372 NDYVAENGKPP
+372 NQHVAENGAPP

-413 NKIAFPSITNA
+413 NKLVFPSITNA

-443 KEFQIIFDPGKKAL
+443 KEFQILFDPGKKAL

-462 KQRVNLVNAI
+462 KQRVNFVNAI

-494 EGGQEVMQDVL
+494 EGSQEIMQDIL

-545 ETFLSGFLMGTILQT
+545 ETFLSGFLMGSILQA
-560 PGFIKKYATVG
+560 PGFIKKYATIG
-571 YNDYLKKDSNYK
+571 YNDYLKKDASYK

-707 DRWNTAKEK
+707 DRWNIAKEK

-737 IYNKAYNQS
+737 IYNKAYSQS

-758 DNAKRLTKLYE
+758 DNAKRLNKLYE
-769 GLSSI
+769 GIASLS
-774 SVFKNSNFANFVN
+774 VLKKSNFANFVGFT
-787 LVDPTRLTREI
+787 DPTRLTREI
-798 EMLKTEVESLE
+798 EMLKTEVENLE
-809 SFGTA
+809 SFGT
-814 ESLDEAS
+814 SEALEEAA
-821 KKREKIELYSKFN
+821 KKRELVELYSKFN
-834 EKQEKLVELFI
+834 EKQEALVDLFI
-845 DKTLGEN
+845 DKTLGESKI
-852 NLITGRLNEI
+852 ITTRLNEI
-862 KKRILESNTNL
+862 KKRILESNANL
-873 DDDQAASQAI
+873 SEDQAASQAI
-883 EELVDQYESGE
+883 EQLVDQYDSGE
-894 SNEFLEYKEA
+894 TNEFLEYKEA
-904 FTELLYGLADTAEER
+904 FSELLFGLADTAEER
-919 MQLDQE
+919 MQLEQE

-949 AKLIDY
+949 AKLIEY
-955 VNMLATPREFYEHLM
+955 VNMLSTPREFYEHLQ

-981 NKEEIAKEIVN
+981 NREEIAKEIVN

-1003 LNTLA
+1003 LNSLA
-1008 DQGIYVDLDE
+1008 DQGVYIDLDE
-1018 FAEWVETRKLP
+1018 FAEWMETRKLP
-1029 EQFFDVTNK
+1029 EQFFDVPNK

-1047 YEDFIDIFYK
+1047 YEDYIDIFYR
-1057 AAELASKKPA
+1057 AAELANRKPA

-1079 RIEELE
+1079 KIEELE

-1095 KEKFDAKFLEVY
+1095 KEKFDARFQEVY
-1107 GMSLE
+1107 GMTLE
-1112 EYKIQEAQRVAE
+1112 EYRIKESERVTAE
-1124 ETISDEER
+1124 TLTDEER
-1132 KQLEELKTLF
+1132 QKLEDEKKLLTK
-1142 ESAAEKLQSNNY
+1142 AAEQLQSDNY
-1154 LEVQAA
+1154 VEVQAA
-1160 AEVVAEKAFTDEDSS
+1160 AEVVAEEIFTKKNES
-1175 NAEDFFNEQVAI
+1175 AEDFFNQQTEVLKNDRDKNKSVFQLSQKYDTSDIEDAQEQFNERI
-1187 YQNDPEK
+1187 DT
-1194 KALIVELIK
+1194 
-1203 KFDSEDPVENVDAA
+1203 A
-1217 LKSQIYGEAVALSLN
+1217 LKSIIYSQAVSGRLTEIEEELT
-1232 LINEALAKEPAAPK
+1232 KEPAAPE

-1266 EKYDNLISDV
+1266 EKYDNFISDV

-1304 PFQEQITEEFDT
+1304 PFREQITEEFDT
-1316 YLVDVLGEALDIKT
+1316 YLVDVLGESLDIKT

-1339 RKNWLETQVN
+1339 RKNWLETQTN

-1362 DERAQKLAQPP
+1362 AERAAKLAEPP
-1373 VLKFADTQI
+1373 VLKFSDTQI

-1403 AGEYPNPQKTNEKIQ
+1403 AGEYPNPQKVDEKIQ

-1438 NARVSMAEPRNI
+1438 NARVNMAEPRNI
-1450 AEQTIQI
+1450 AEQTMQI
-1457 IQENIIDKQDEIVEI
+1457 IQENIINKQDEIVEI

-1514 VYTPIK
+1514 IYTPIK
-1520 PVVDNE
+1520 PVVDAE

-1561 KEVYRGKTSGW
+1561 KEVYRSKTSGW

-1608 SSDAGDYIDG
+1608 SSDAGDYVDG

-1624 TPNAATTS
+1624 TPNAATVS
-1632 RFSEFNYNSTV
+1632 KFSEFNYNSTV
-1643 ELKGRQIKVSDI
+1643 ELKGRQIKISDI

-1665 GPVTTTS
+1665 APVTPTS
-1672 PGGIVTKFRLGIV
+1672 QGGIITKFRLGIV
-1685 DGTYTI
+1685 DGTYII
-1691 LSENVKLFDR
+1691 LSENVKLFDK
-1701 SLRDGRG
+1701 SLREGRG

-1723 VAIVDIKTKKVK
+1723 VAIVDIKTKKIK
-1735 EVKGQQVSGWRDFGN
+1735 EVKGQQVSGWKDFGN
-1750 PDALYESSIYFR
+1750 PEALYESSTYFR

-1776 AITPELKLMPFDMVL
+1776 AITPELKLMPFDMEL
-1791 SKEKIGYIEDIDLA
+1791 SKEKIGYIEDISLA

-1816 LEYLPEIENFGIIK
+1816 LEYLPEIENFGIVK
-1830 IKPEIKAPVNR
+1830 IKPEIKAPVQ
-1841 STTTTSADKKADIE
+1841 K
-1855 KRWNEIYNQE
+1855 
-1865 LEEWASDYKAEN
+1865 
-1877 ENARSLSI
+1877 
-1885 FQLADIFDKTD
+1885 
-1896 TAKSIETK
+1896 IETPTQ
-1904 KNAELAALETPVS
+1904 E
-1917 DKKVEGTNARGT
+1917 
-1929 IYKGET
+1929 
-1935 TEKDGLKV
+1935 
-1943 TKYSEFRPDGKRI
+1943 
-1956 SMGGRIMTPVEFI
+1956 MG
-1969 EEYNITD
+1969 
-1976 QDYLDSLDGATEIR
+1976 
-1990 IYEVRVG
+1990 
-1997 KDGRT
+1997 
-2002 GISIQGTFPEGN
+2002 
-2014 VEMEVAGAEL
+2014 
-2024 AALEGTTTPVSNQGI
+2024 QGI

-2051 NVNKAVIYNGR
+2051 NVDKAVIFNGR
-2062 TGKLIR
+2062 TGKLVR
-2068 MPNGGFGVEVVI
+2068 MSNGAFGVEVVV
-2080 NSSITGLQ
+2080 NSNITGLQ

-2094 QANLIVEKGE
+2094 QANLAIEKGE
-2104 FGNPDL
+2104 FGNPEL
-2110 IAEIESQIKKIS
+2110 IGEIENQIKKIS

-2145 NGDITLDKAGIQ
+2145 NGDITLDKAGVQ
-2157 LIVPIQSVGQ
+2157 LVIPIQSVGQ

-2173 EVVNAAFSNK
+2173 QVINAAFSNK
-2183 EETIATINGVKY
+2183 EESIATINGVKY
-2195 DVLRDGSGN
+2195 EVLRDASGN
-2204 ITALSYMLNDEM
+2204 ITVLSYMSNDEM

-2225 EIAAKI
+2225 EMAAKI
-2231 SGLRNSVT
+2231 SDLRNSVT

-2246 KDSLLARIAKL
+2246 KDSLLNRIAKL
-2257 QEDIRTLEGKKKS
+2257 QEDIRTLDGKRKS
-2270 LVESNKKMYL
+2270 LMESNKKMYL

-2292 NRLPNNFQKLTA
+2292 NRLPNNFQRLTA

-2314 LKSISRLSLDSTIAD
+2314 LKSISNLSSDSTIAD

-2345 LIDGD
+2345 LIDGET
-2350 AKDLTSGDLLKI
+2350 KDLTSGDLLKI

-2385 IVDDISNQ
+2385 IIDDITNQ

-2421 GKIFSGEVQKGS
+2421 AEIFREQGVQEGTG
-2433 SVSKNAGAT
+2433 VSKDAGT
-2442 RKPSEGTSRPATRE
+2442 IRKPSEGVSRPATRE
-2456 ELEDLVKQAREENL
+2456 ELKDLVKQAREENL
-2470 GDVFEQPQ
+2470 GETFEEPIAP
-2478 ETKSNAA
+2478 TVNSAA
-2485 AIEKIMNATLSNI
+2485 VEKIMNATLSNI

-2525 RLQQL
+2525 RLQEL
-2530 KTIVSLQNIEVGE
+2530 KTVVSIQNVEVGE

-2549 PIFTDISGEIVIVT
+2549 PIFTDISGEIFQVVEVWYGTIVT
-2563 KLANDKVTLKNIKTD
+2563 DNPTIDDRATEEMHVTLKNIKTN
-2578 ESREFTEAEL
+2578 ETRAFTEAEL

-2603 PEVTLTPNDVEDS
+2603 PEATLTAMDVEDS
-2616 QESKDTVKAV
+2616 KESKGTIDDLIKNGQDAISEAKEKAKTS
-2626 QNDEAAIAQAQ
+2626 DR
-2637 QSAKA
+2637 
-2642 TDKNSRFTKLGE
+2642 NSRWNKLGD

>member
-16 ETPFQQLM
+16 QSAFQQLM
-24 AQNNFLDPARIE
+24 AQNNYLDPAKIE
-36 QPLAPQLKWSDNFVN
+36 QPLAPQLNWKDNFVN

-62 VTPHYTPSNVKD
+62 VTPDYPPSEVKS
-74 SQINGQTVGS
+74 SQANGQTGGS

-120 DRYKAYGQETYNKI
+120 ERYKAYGQETYNKV
-134 GFHPLIDNETWF
+134 GFHPLIDNESWF

-155 IKRWATNSAW
+155 LKRWATHSAW

-224 SYSLGI
+224 SYSMGI

-248 NVATGALEG
+248 NVATGAVEG
-257 AGSFV
+257 AGTFL

-271 LVDAGKATGKLMSG
+271 LVDASKATGKLMSG
-285 VKTYSNLS
+285 VKNYSNLS

-308 FINPLHNTTAAF
+308 FINPLQNTTAAF

-341 LWHDMMAM
+341 LWHDMMSM

-372 NDYVAENGKPP
+372 NQHVAENGAPP

-413 NKIAFPSITNA
+413 NKLVFPSITNA

-443 KEFQIIFDPGKKAL
+443 KEFQILFDPGKKAL

-462 KQRVNLVNAI
+462 KQRVNFVNAI

-494 EGGQEVMQDVL
+494 EGSQEIMQDIL

-545 ETFLSGFLMGTILQT
+545 ETFLSGFLMGSILQA
-560 PGFIKKYATVG
+560 PGFIKKYATIG
-571 YNDYLKKDSNYK
+571 YNDYLKKDASYK

-707 DRWNTAKEK
+707 DRWNIAKEK

-737 IYNKAYNQS
+737 IYNKAYSQS

-758 DNAKRLTKLYE
+758 DNAKRLNKLYE
-769 GLSSI
+769 GIASLS
-774 SVFKNSNFANFVN
+774 VLKKSNFANFVGFT
-787 LVDPTRLTREI
+787 DPTRLTREI
-798 EMLKTEVESLE
+798 EMLKTEVENLE
-809 SFGTA
+809 SFGT
-814 ESLDEAS
+814 SEALEEAA
-821 KKREKIELYSKFN
+821 KKRELVELYSKFN
-834 EKQEKLVELFI
+834 EKQEALVDLFI
-845 DKTLGEN
+845 DKTLGESKI
-852 NLITGRLNEI
+852 ITTRLNEI
-862 KKRILESNTNL
+862 KKRILESNANL
-873 DDDQAASQAI
+873 SEDQAASQAI
-883 EELVDQYESGE
+883 EQLVDQYDSGE
-894 SNEFLEYKEA
+894 TNEFLEYKEA
-904 FTELLYGLADTAEER
+904 FSELLFGLADTAEER
-919 MQLDQE
+919 MQLEQE

-949 AKLIDY
+949 AKLIEY
-955 VNMLATPREFYEHLM
+955 VNMLSTPREFYEHLQ

-981 NKEEIAKEIVN
+981 NREEIAKEIVN

-1003 LNTLA
+1003 LNSLA
-1008 DQGIYVDLDE
+1008 DQGVYIDLDE
-1018 FAEWVETRKLP
+1018 FAEWMETRKLP
-1029 EQFFDVTNK
+1029 EQFFDVPNK

-1047 YEDFIDIFYK
+1047 YEDYIDIFYR
-1057 AAELASKKPA
+1057 AAELANRKPA

-1079 RIEELE
+1079 KIEELE

-1095 KEKFDAKFLEVY
+1095 KEKFDARFQEVY
-1107 GMSLE
+1107 GMTLE
-1112 EYKIQEAQRVAE
+1112 EYRIKESERVTE
-1124 ETISDEER
+1124 ETLTDEER
-1132 KQLEELKTLF
+1132 QKLEDEKKLLTK
-1142 ESAAEKLQSNNY
+1142 AAEQLQSDNY
-1154 LEVQAA
+1154 VEVQAA
-1160 AEVVAEKAFTDEDSS
+1160 AEVVAEEIFTKKNES
-1175 NAEDFFNEQVAI
+1175 AEDFFNQQTEVLKNDRDKNKSVFQLSQKYDTSDIEDAQEQFNERI
-1187 YQNDPEK
+1187 DT
-1194 KALIVELIK
+1194 
-1203 KFDSEDPVENVDAA
+1203 A
-1217 LKSQIYGEAVALSLN
+1217 LKSIIYSQAVSGRLTEIEEELT
-1232 LINEALAKEPAAPK
+1232 KEPAAPE

-1304 PFQEQITEEFDT
+1304 PFREQITEEFDT
-1316 YLVDVLGEALDIKT
+1316 YLVDVLGESLDIKT

-1339 RKNWLETQVN
+1339 RKNWLETQTN

-1362 DERAQKLAQPP
+1362 AERAAKLAQPP

-1438 NARVSMAEPRNI
+1438 NARVNMAEPRNI
-1450 AEQTIQI
+1450 AEQTMQI
-1457 IQENIIDKQDEIVEI
+1457 IQENIINKQDEIVEI

-1514 VYTPIK
+1514 IYTPIK
-1520 PVVDNE
+1520 PVVDAE

-1561 KEVYRGKTSGW
+1561 KEVYRSKTSGW

-1608 SSDAGDYIDG
+1608 SSDAGDYVDG

-1624 TPNAATTS
+1624 TPNAATVS
-1632 RFSEFNYNSTV
+1632 KFSEFNYNSTV
-1643 ELKGRQIKVSDI
+1643 ELKGRQIKISDI

-1665 GPVTTTS
+1665 APVTPTS
-1672 PGGIVTKFRLGIV
+1672 QGGIITKFRLGIV
-1685 DGTYTI
+1685 DGTYII
-1691 LSENVKLFDR
+1691 LSENVKLFDK
-1701 SLRDGRG
+1701 SLREGRG

-1723 VAIVDIKTKKVK
+1723 VAIVDIKTKKIK
-1735 EVKGQQVSGWRDFGN
+1735 EVKGQQVSGWKDFGN
-1750 PDALYESSIYFR
+1750 PEALYESSTYFR

-1776 AITPELKLMPFDMVL
+1776 AITPELKLMPFDMEL
-1791 SKEKIGYIEDIDLA
+1791 SKEKIGYIEDISLA

-1816 LEYLPEIENFGIIK
+1816 LEYLPEIENFGIVK
-1830 IKPEIKAPVNR
+1830 IKPEIKAPVQ
-1841 STTTTSADKKADIE
+1841 K
-1855 KRWNEIYNQE
+1855 
-1865 LEEWASDYKAEN
+1865 
-1877 ENARSLSI
+1877 
-1885 FQLADIFDKTD
+1885 
-1896 TAKSIETK
+1896 IETPTQ
-1904 KNAELAALETPVS
+1904 E
-1917 DKKVEGTNARGT
+1917 
-1929 IYKGET
+1929 
-1935 TEKDGLKV
+1935 
-1943 TKYSEFRPDGKRI
+1943 
-1956 SMGGRIMTPVEFI
+1956 MG
-1969 EEYNITD
+1969 
-1976 QDYLDSLDGATEIR
+1976 
-1990 IYEVRVG
+1990 
-1997 KDGRT
+1997 
-2002 GISIQGTFPEGN
+2002 
-2014 VEMEVAGAEL
+2014 
-2024 AALEGTTTPVSNQGI
+2024 QGI

-2051 NVNKAVIYNGR
+2051 NVDKAVIFNGR
-2062 TGKLIR
+2062 TGKLVR
-2068 MPNGGFGVEVVI
+2068 MSNGAFGVEVVV
-2080 NSSITGLQ
+2080 NSNITGLQ

-2094 QANLIVEKGE
+2094 QANLAIEKGE
-2104 FGNPDL
+2104 FGNPEL
-2110 IAEIESQIKKIS
+2110 IGEIENQIKKIS

-2145 NGDITLDKAGIQ
+2145 NGDVTLDKAGVQ
-2157 LIVPIQSVGQ
+2157 LVIPIQSVGQ

-2173 EVVNAAFSNK
+2173 QVINAAFSNK
-2183 EETIATINGVKY
+2183 EESIATINGVKY
-2195 DVLRDGSGN
+2195 EVLRDASGN
-2204 ITALSYMLNDEM
+2204 ITVLSYMSNDEM

-2225 EIAAKI
+2225 EMAAKI
-2231 SGLRNSVT
+2231 SDLRNSVT

-2246 KDSLLARIAKL
+2246 KDSLLNRIAKL
-2257 QEDIRTLEGKKKS
+2257 QEDIRTLDGKRKS
-2270 LVESNKKMYL
+2270 LMESNKKMYL

-2292 NRLPNNFQKLTA
+2292 NRLPNNFQRLTA

-2314 LKSISRLSLDSTIAD
+2314 LKSISNLSSDSTIAD

-2345 LIDGD
+2345 LIDGET
-2350 AKDLTSGDLLKI
+2350 KDLTSGDLLKI

-2385 IVDDISNQ
+2385 IIDDITNQ

-2421 GKIFSGEVQKGS
+2421 AKIFSGEVQEGTG
-2433 SVSKNAGAT
+2433 VSKDAGTT
-2442 RKPSEGTSRPATRE
+2442 RKPSEGVSRPATRE
-2456 ELEDLVKQAREENL
+2456 ELKELVKQAREENL
-2470 GDVFEQPQ
+2470 G
-2478 ETKSNAA
+2478 ETFGEPTAPTVNSAA
-2485 AIEKIMNATLSNI
+2485 VEKIMNATLSNI
-2498 DEVYETEFLKA
+2498 EEVYQTEFLKA

-2525 RLQQL
+2525 RLQEL
-2530 KTIVSLQNIEVGE
+2530 KTVVSIQNVEVGE

-2549 PIFTDISGEIVIVT
+2549 PIFTDISDEIFQVVEVWYGTIVT
-2563 KLANDKVTLKNIKTD
+2563 DNPTIDDRATEEMHVTLKNIKTN
-2578 ESREFTEAEL
+2578 ETRAFTEAEL

-2603 PEVTLTPNDVEDS
+2603 PEATLTAMDVEDS
-2616 QESKDTVKAV
+2616 KESKGTIDDLIKNGQDAISEAKEKAKTS
-2626 QNDEAAIAQAQ
+2626 DR
-2637 QSAKA
+2637 
-2642 TDKNSRFTKLGE
+2642 NSRWNKLGD

>member
-16 ETPFQQLM
+16 QSAFQQLM
-24 AQNNFLDPARIE
+24 AQNNYLDPAKIE
-36 QPLAPQLKWSDNFVN
+36 QPLAPQLNWKDNFVN

-62 VTPHYTPSNVKD
+62 VTPDYPPSEVKS
-74 SQINGQTVGS
+74 SQANGQTGGS

-120 DRYKAYGQETYNKI
+120 ERYKAYGQETYNKV
-134 GFHPLIDNETWF
+134 GFHPLIDNESWF

-155 IKRWATNSAW
+155 LKRWATHSAW

-224 SYSLGI
+224 SYSMGI

-248 NVATGALEG
+248 NVATGAVEG
-257 AGSFV
+257 AGTFL

-271 LVDAGKATGKLMSG
+271 LVDASKATGKLMSG
-285 VKTYSNLS
+285 VKNYSNLS

-308 FINPLHNTTAAF
+308 FINPLQNTTAAF

-341 LWHDMMAM
+341 LWHDMMSM

-372 NDYVAENGKPP
+372 NQHVAENGAPP

-413 NKIAFPSITNA
+413 NKLVFPSITNA

-443 KEFQIIFDPGKKAL
+443 KEFQILFDPGKKAL

-462 KQRVNLVNAI
+462 KQRVNFVNAI

-494 EGGQEVMQDVL
+494 EGSQEIMQDIL

-545 ETFLSGFLMGTILQT
+545 ETFLSGFLMGSILQA
-560 PGFIKKYATVG
+560 PGFIKKYATIG
-571 YNDYLKKDSNYK
+571 YNDYLKKDASYK

-707 DRWNTAKEK
+707 DRWNIAKEK

-737 IYNKAYNQS
+737 IYNKAYSQS

-758 DNAKRLTKLYE
+758 DNAKRLNKLYE
-769 GLSSI
+769 GIASLS
-774 SVFKNSNFANFVN
+774 VLKKSNFANFVGFT
-787 LVDPTRLTREI
+787 DPTRLTREI
-798 EMLKTEVESLE
+798 EMLKTEVENLE
-809 SFGTA
+809 SFGT
-814 ESLDEAS
+814 SEALEEAA
-821 KKREKIELYSKFN
+821 KKRELVELYSKFN
-834 EKQEKLVELFI
+834 EKQEALVDLFI
-845 DKTLGEN
+845 DKTLGESKI
-852 NLITGRLNEI
+852 ITTRLNEI
-862 KKRILESNTNL
+862 KKRILESNANL
-873 DDDQAASQAI
+873 SEDQAASQAI
-883 EELVDQYESGE
+883 EQLVDQYDSGE
-894 SNEFLEYKEA
+894 TNEFLEYKEA
-904 FTELLYGLADTAEER
+904 FSELLFGLADTAQER
-919 MQLDQE
+919 MQLEQE

-949 AKLIDY
+949 AKLIEY
-955 VNMLATPREFYEHLM
+955 VNMLSTPREFYEHLQ

-981 NKEEIAKEIVN
+981 NREEIAKEIVN

-1003 LNTLA
+1003 LNSLA
-1008 DQGIYVDLDE
+1008 DQGVYIDLDE
-1018 FAEWVETRKLP
+1018 FAEWMETRKLP
-1029 EQFFDVTNK
+1029 EQFFDVPNK

-1047 YEDFIDIFYK
+1047 YEDYIDIFYR
-1057 AAELASKKPA
+1057 AAELANRKPA

-1079 RIEELE
+1079 KIEELE

-1095 KEKFDAKFLEVY
+1095 KEKFDARFQEVY
-1107 GMSLE
+1107 GMTLE
-1112 EYKIQEAQRVAE
+1112 EYRIKESERVTAE
-1124 ETISDEER
+1124 TLTDEER
-1132 KQLEELKTLF
+1132 QKLEDEKKLLTK
-1142 ESAAEKLQSNNY
+1142 AAEQLQSDNY
-1154 LEVQAA
+1154 VEVQAA
-1160 AEVVAEKAFTDEDSS
+1160 AEVVAEEIFTKKNES
-1175 NAEDFFNEQVAI
+1175 AEDFFNQQTEVLKNDRDKNKSVFQLSQKYDTSDIEDAQEQFNERI
-1187 YQNDPEK
+1187 DT
-1194 KALIVELIK
+1194 
-1203 KFDSEDPVENVDAA
+1203 A
-1217 LKSQIYGEAVALSLN
+1217 LKSIIYSQAVSGRLTEIEEELT
-1232 LINEALAKEPAAPK
+1232 KEPAAPE

-1266 EKYDNLISDV
+1266 EKYDNFISDV

-1304 PFQEQITEEFDT
+1304 PFREQITEEFDT
-1316 YLVDVLGEALDIKT
+1316 YLVDVLGESLDIKT

-1339 RKNWLETQVN
+1339 RKNWLETQTN

-1362 DERAQKLAQPP
+1362 AERAAKLAEPP
-1373 VLKFADTQI
+1373 VLKFSDTQI

-1403 AGEYPNPQKTNEKIQ
+1403 AGEYPNPQKVDEKIQ

-1438 NARVSMAEPRNI
+1438 NARVNMAEPRNI
-1450 AEQTIQI
+1450 AEQTMQI
-1457 IQENIIDKQDEIVEI
+1457 IQENIINKQDEIVEI

-1514 VYTPIK
+1514 IYTPIK
-1520 PVVDNE
+1520 PVVDAE

-1561 KEVYRGKTSGW
+1561 KEVYRSKTSGW

-1608 SSDAGDYIDG
+1608 SSDAGDYVDG

-1624 TPNAATTS
+1624 TPNAATVS
-1632 RFSEFNYNSTV
+1632 KFSEFNYNSTV
-1643 ELKGRQIKVSDI
+1643 ELKGRQIKISDI

-1665 GPVTTTS
+1665 APVTPTS
-1672 PGGIVTKFRLGIV
+1672 QGGIITKFRLGIV
-1685 DGTYTI
+1685 DGTYII
-1691 LSENVKLFDR
+1691 LSENVKLFDK
-1701 SLRDGRG
+1701 SLREGRG

-1723 VAIVDIKTKKVK
+1723 VAIVDIKTKKIK
-1735 EVKGQQVSGWRDFGN
+1735 EVKGQQVSGWKDFGN
-1750 PDALYESSIYFR
+1750 PEALYESSTYFR

-1776 AITPELKLMPFDMVL
+1776 AITPELKLMPFDMEL
-1791 SKEKIGYIEDIDLA
+1791 SKEKIGYIEDISLA

-1816 LEYLPEIENFGIIK
+1816 LEYLPEIENFGIVK
-1830 IKPEIKAPVNR
+1830 IKPEIKAPVQ
-1841 STTTTSADKKADIE
+1841 K
-1855 KRWNEIYNQE
+1855 
-1865 LEEWASDYKAEN
+1865 
-1877 ENARSLSI
+1877 
-1885 FQLADIFDKTD
+1885 
-1896 TAKSIETK
+1896 IETPTQ
-1904 KNAELAALETPVS
+1904 E
-1917 DKKVEGTNARGT
+1917 
-1929 IYKGET
+1929 
-1935 TEKDGLKV
+1935 
-1943 TKYSEFRPDGKRI
+1943 
-1956 SMGGRIMTPVEFI
+1956 MG
-1969 EEYNITD
+1969 
-1976 QDYLDSLDGATEIR
+1976 
-1990 IYEVRVG
+1990 
-1997 KDGRT
+1997 
-2002 GISIQGTFPEGN
+2002 
-2014 VEMEVAGAEL
+2014 
-2024 AALEGTTTPVSNQGI
+2024 QGI

-2051 NVNKAVIYNGR
+2051 NVDKAVIFNGR
-2062 TGKLIR
+2062 TGKLVR
-2068 MPNGGFGVEVVI
+2068 MSNGAFGVEVVV
-2080 NSSITGLQ
+2080 NSNITGLQ

-2094 QANLIVEKGE
+2094 QANLAIEKGE
-2104 FGNPDL
+2104 FGNPEL
-2110 IAEIESQIKKIS
+2110 IGEIENQIKKIS

-2145 NGDITLDKAGIQ
+2145 NGDITLDKAGVQ
-2157 LIVPIQSVGQ
+2157 LVIPIQSVGQ

-2173 EVVNAAFSNK
+2173 QVINAAFSNK
-2183 EETIATINGVKY
+2183 EESIATINGVKY
-2195 DVLRDGSGN
+2195 EVLRDASGN
-2204 ITALSYMLNDEM
+2204 ITVLSYMSNDEM

-2225 EIAAKI
+2225 EMAAKI
-2231 SGLRNSVT
+2231 SDLRNSVT

-2246 KDSLLARIAKL
+2246 KDSLLNRIAKL
-2257 QEDIRTLEGKKKS
+2257 QEDIRTLDGKRKS
-2270 LVESNKKMYL
+2270 LMESNKKMYL

-2292 NRLPNNFQKLTA
+2292 NRLPNNFQRLTA

-2314 LKSISRLSLDSTIAD
+2314 LKSISNLSSDSTIAD

-2345 LIDGD
+2345 LIDGET
-2350 AKDLTSGDLLKI
+2350 KDLTSGDLLKI

-2385 IVDDISNQ
+2385 IIDDITNQ

-2421 GKIFSGEVQKGS
+2421 AEIFREQGVQEGTG
-2433 SVSKNAGAT
+2433 VSKDAGT
-2442 RKPSEGTSRPATRE
+2442 IRKPSEGVSRPATRE
-2456 ELEDLVKQAREENL
+2456 ELKDLVKQAREENL
-2470 GDVFEQPQ
+2470 GETFEEPIAP
-2478 ETKSNAA
+2478 TVNSAA
-2485 AIEKIMNATLSNI
+2485 VEKIMNATLSNI

-2525 RLQQL
+2525 RLQEL
-2530 KTIVSLQNIEVGE
+2530 KTVVSIQNVEVGE

-2549 PIFTDISGEIVIVT
+2549 PIFTDISGEIFQVVEVWYGTIVT
-2563 KLANDKVTLKNIKTD
+2563 DNPTIDDRATEEMHVTLKNIKTN
-2578 ESREFTEAEL
+2578 ETRAFTEAEL

-2603 PEVTLTPNDVEDS
+2603 PEATLTAMDVEDS
-2616 QESKDTVKAV
+2616 KESKGTIDDLIKNGQDAISEAKEKAKTS
-2626 QNDEAAIAQAQ
+2626 DR
-2637 QSAKA
+2637 
-2642 TDKNSRFTKLGE
+2642 NSRWNKLGD

>member
-16 ETPFQQLM
+16 QSAFQQLM
-24 AQNNFLDPARIE
+24 AQNNYLDPAKIE
-36 QPLAPQLKWSDNFVN
+36 QPLAPQLNWKDNFVN

-62 VTPHYTPSNVKD
+62 VTPDYPPSEVKS
-74 SQINGQTVGS
+74 SQANGQTGGS
-84 FEAVMNGSLAKVN
+84 FEAVMNKSLAKVN

-120 DRYKAYGQETYNKI
+120 ERYKAYGQETYNKV
-134 GFHPLIDNETWF
+134 GFHPLIDNESWF

-155 IKRWATNSAW
+155 LKRWATHSAW

-224 SYSLGI
+224 SYSMGI
-230 LTEGAVEG
+230 LAEGAVEG

-248 NVATGALEG
+248 NVATGAVEG
-257 AGSFV
+257 AGTFL

-271 LVDAGKATGKLMSG
+271 LVDASKATGKLMSG
-285 VKTYSNLS
+285 VKTYSNLA

-341 LWHDMMAM
+341 LWHDMMSM

-372 NDYVAENGKPP
+372 NDYVAENGAPP

-413 NKIAFPSITNA
+413 NKLVFPSITNA

-443 KEFQIIFDPGKKAL
+443 KEFQILFDPGKKAL

-462 KQRVNLVNAI
+462 KQRVNFVNAI

-494 EGGQEVMQDVL
+494 EGSQEIMQDIL

-545 ETFLSGFLMGTILQT
+545 ETFLSGFLMGSILQA
-560 PGFIKKYATVG
+560 PGFIKKYATIG
-571 YNDYLKKDSNYK
+571 YNDYLKKDASYK

-707 DRWNTAKEK
+707 DRWNIAKEK

-737 IYNKAYNQS
+737 IYNKAYSQS

-758 DNAKRLTKLYE
+758 DNVKRLNKLYE
-769 GLSSI
+769 GIASLS
-774 SVFKNSNFANFVN
+774 VLKKSNFANFVGFT
-787 LVDPTRLTREI
+787 DPTRLTREI
-798 EMLKTEVESLE
+798 EMLKTEVENLE
-809 SFGTA
+809 SFGTSEA
-814 ESLDEAS
+814 LEEAS
-821 KKREKIELYSKFN
+821 KKRTLVELYSKFN
-834 EKQEKLVELFI
+834 EKQEALVDLFI
-845 DKTLGEN
+845 DKTLGESN
-852 NLITGRLNEI
+852 IITTRLNEI
-862 KKRILESNTNL
+862 KKRILESNTKL
-873 DDDQAASQAI
+873 DEDQAASQAI
-883 EELVDQYESGE
+883 EQLVDQYESGE
-894 SNEFLEYKEA
+894 TNEFLEYKEA
-904 FTELLYGLADTAEER
+904 FTELLFGLADTAEEK
-919 MQLDQE
+919 MQLEQE

-949 AKLIDY
+949 AKLIEY
-955 VNMLATPREFYEHLM
+955 VNMLATPREFYEHLQ

-981 NKEEIAKEIVN
+981 NREEIAKEIVN

-1003 LNTLA
+1003 LNSLA
-1008 DQGIYVDLDE
+1008 DQGVYIDLDE
-1018 FAEWVETRKLP
+1018 FAEWIETRKLP
-1029 EQFFDVTNK
+1029 EQFFDVPNK

-1047 YEDFIDIFYK
+1047 YEDYIDIFYR
-1057 AAELASKKPA
+1057 AAELANKKPA

-1095 KEKFDAKFLEVY
+1095 KEKFDARFQEVY
-1107 GMSLE
+1107 GMTLE
-1112 EYKIQEAQRVAE
+1112 EYKIKESERVTAE
-1124 ETISDEER
+1124 TLTDEER
-1132 KQLEELKTLF
+1132 QKLEDEKKLLTK
-1142 ESAAEKLQSNNY
+1142 AAEQLQSDNY
-1154 LEVQAA
+1154 VEVQAA
-1160 AEVVAEKAFTDEDSS
+1160 AEVVAEEIFTKKNES
-1175 NAEDFFNEQVAI
+1175 AEDFFNQQTEVLKNDRDKNKSVFQLSQKYDTSDIEDAQEQFNERI
-1187 YQNDPEK
+1187 DT
-1194 KALIVELIK
+1194 
-1203 KFDSEDPVENVDAA
+1203 A
-1217 LKSQIYGEAVALSLN
+1217 LKSIIYSQAVSGR
-1232 LINEALAKEPAAPK
+1232 LAEIEQELTKEPAAPE

-1304 PFQEQITEEFDT
+1304 PFREQITEEFDT
-1316 YLVDVLGEALDIKT
+1316 YLVDVLGESLDIKT

-1339 RKNWLETQVN
+1339 RKNWLETQTN

-1362 DERAQKLAQPP
+1362 AERAAKLAEPP
-1373 VLKFADTQI
+1373 VLKFSDTKI

-1403 AGEYPNPQKTNEKIQ
+1403 AGEYPNPQKVDEKIQ

-1438 NARVSMAEPRNI
+1438 NARVKMAQPRNI
-1450 AEQTIQI
+1450 AEETIEI
-1457 IQENIIDKQDEIVEI
+1457 IQENVINKQDEIVEI

-1496 TTEVAEEVENSI
+1496 VTEVAEEVENSI
-1508 KKKDPF
+1508 KEKEPF
-1514 VYTPIK
+1514 TYSPIK
-1520 PVVDNE
+1520 PVVDAE

-1572 KEFRFDEKLE
+1572 KEFRFDEKLD

-1608 SSDAGDYIDG
+1608 SSDAGDYVDG

-1624 TPNAATTS
+1624 TPNAATAS
-1632 RFSEFNYNSTV
+1632 KFSEFNYNSTV
-1643 ELKGRQIKVSDI
+1643 ELKGRQIKISDV

-1672 PGGIVTKFRLGIV
+1672 QGGIVTKFRLGIV

-1691 LSENVKLFDR
+1691 LSENVKLFDK
-1701 SLRDGRG
+1701 SLRDGKG

-1723 VAIVDIKTKKVK
+1723 VAIVDIKTKKSWK
-1735 EVKGQQVSGWRDFGN
+1735 TFGD
-1750 PDALYESSIYFR
+1750 PKAKYESSTYFR
-1762 AQQSIYGY
+1762 AQQSIYANL
-1770 QFYNST
+1770 FYNNT
-1776 AITPELKLMPFDMVL
+1776 GITPEIKLMPFEVTL
-1791 SKEKIGYIEDIDLA
+1791 SSDKIGYIDDIELA
-1805 DIVPAGQDTFD
+1805 SIVPAGQDTFD
-1816 LEYLPEIENFGIIK
+1816 LEYLPEVENFGIVK
-1830 IKPEIKAPVNR
+1830 IKPEIKAPV
-1841 STTTTSADKKADIE
+1841 KK
-1855 KRWNEIYNQE
+1855 
-1865 LEEWASDYKAEN
+1865 
-1877 ENARSLSI
+1877 
-1885 FQLADIFDKTD
+1885 T
-1896 TAKSIETK
+1896 
-1904 KNAELAALETPVS
+1904 ETPAQ
-1917 DKKVEGTNARGT
+1917 E
-1929 IYKGET
+1929 
-1935 TEKDGLKV
+1935 
-1943 TKYSEFRPDGKRI
+1943 
-1956 SMGGRIMTPVEFI
+1956 MG
-1969 EEYNITD
+1969 
-1976 QDYLDSLDGATEIR
+1976 
-1990 IYEVRVG
+1990 
-1997 KDGRT
+1997 
-2002 GISIQGTFPEGN
+2002 
-2014 VEMEVAGAEL
+2014 
-2024 AALEGTTTPVSNQGI
+2024 QGI

-2051 NVNKAVIYNGR
+2051 NVDKAVIFNGR
-2062 TGKLIR
+2062 TGKLVR
-2068 MPNGGFGVEVVI
+2068 MSNGAFGVEVVV
-2080 NSSITGLQ
+2080 NSNITGLQ

-2094 QANLIVEKGE
+2094 QANLAIEKGE
-2104 FGNPDL
+2104 FGNPEL
-2110 IAEIESQIKKIS
+2110 IGEIENQIKKIS

-2145 NGDITLDKAGIQ
+2145 NGDVTLDKAGVQ
-2157 LIVPIQSVGQ
+2157 LVIPIQSVGQ

-2173 EVVNAAFSNK
+2173 EVINAAFSNK
-2183 EETIATINGVKY
+2183 EESIATINGVKY
-2195 DVLRDGSGN
+2195 EVLRDASGN
-2204 ITALSYMLNDEM
+2204 ITVLSYMSNDEM

-2225 EIAAKI
+2225 EMAAKI
-2231 SGLRNSVT
+2231 SDLRNSVT

-2246 KDSLLARIAKL
+2246 KDSLLNRIAKL
-2257 QEDIRTLEGKKKS
+2257 QEDIRTLDGKRKS
-2270 LVESNKKMYL
+2270 LIESNKKMYL

-2292 NRLPNNFQKLTA
+2292 NRLPNNFQRLTA

-2314 LKSISRLSLDSTIAD
+2314 LKSISNLSSDSTIAD

-2345 LIDGD
+2345 LIDGET
-2350 AKDLTSGDLLKI
+2350 KDLTSGDLLKI

-2385 IVDDISNQ
+2385 IIDDITNQ

-2421 GKIFSGEVQKGS
+2421 AKIFSGSEVQEGTG
-2433 SVSKNAGAT
+2433 VSKDAGTT
-2442 RKPSEGTSRPATRE
+2442 RKPSEGVSRPATRE
-2456 ELEDLVKQAREENL
+2456 ELKDLVKQAREENL
-2470 GDVFEQPQ
+2470 G
-2478 ETKSNAA
+2478 ETFGEPAA
-2485 AIEKIMNATLSNI
+2485 PTVNSAAVEKIMNATLSNI
-2498 DEVYETEFLKA
+2498 EEVYQTEFLKA

-2525 RLQQL
+2525 RLQEL
-2530 KTIVSLQNIEVGE
+2530 KTVVSIQNVEVGE

-2549 PIFTDISGEIVIVT
+2549 PIFTDISGEIVQVT
-2563 KLANDKVTLKNIKTD
+2563 NRTNDSVTLKNISTEETKTL
-2578 ESREFTEAEL
+2578 TEAEL

-2616 QESKDTVKAV
+2616 KESKGTIDDLIKNGQDAISEAKEKAKTS
-2626 QNDEAAIAQAQ
+2626 DR
-2637 QSAKA
+2637 
-2642 TDKNSRFTKLGE
+2642 NSRWNKLGD

>member
-16 ETPFQQLM
+16 QSAFQQLM
-24 AQNNFLDPARIE
+24 AQNNYLDPAKIE
-36 QPLAPQLKWSDNFVN
+36 QPLAPQLNWKDNFVN

-62 VTPHYTPSNVKD
+62 VTPDYPPSEVKS
-74 SQINGQTVGS
+74 SQANGQTGGS

-120 DRYKAYGQETYNKI
+120 ERYKAYGQETYNKV
-134 GFHPLIDNETWF
+134 GFHPLIDNESWF

-155 IKRWATNSAW
+155 LKRWATHSAW

-224 SYSLGI
+224 SYSMGI

-248 NVATGALEG
+248 NVATGAVEG
-257 AGSFV
+257 AGTFL

-271 LVDAGKATGKLMSG
+271 LVDASKATGKLMSG
-285 VKTYSNLS
+285 VKNYSNLS

-308 FINPLHNTTAAF
+308 FINPLQNTTAAF

-341 LWHDMMAM
+341 LWHDMMSM

-372 NDYVAENGKPP
+372 NQHVAENGAPP

-413 NKIAFPSITNA
+413 NKLVFPSITNA

-443 KEFQIIFDPGKKAL
+443 KEFQILFDPGKKAL

-462 KQRVNLVNAI
+462 KQRVNFVNAI

-494 EGGQEVMQDVL
+494 EGSQEIMQDIL

-545 ETFLSGFLMGTILQT
+545 ETFLSGFLMGSILQA
-560 PGFIKKYATVG
+560 PGFIKKYATIG
-571 YNDYLKKDSNYK
+571 YNDYLKKDASYK

-707 DRWNTAKEK
+707 DRWNIAKEK

-737 IYNKAYNQS
+737 IYNKAYSQS

-758 DNAKRLTKLYE
+758 DNAKRLNKLYE
-769 GLSSI
+769 GIASLS
-774 SVFKNSNFANFVN
+774 VLKKSNFANFVGFT
-787 LVDPTRLTREI
+787 DPTRLTREI
-798 EMLKTEVESLE
+798 EMLKTEVENLE
-809 SFGTA
+809 SFGT
-814 ESLDEAS
+814 SEALEEAA
-821 KKREKIELYSKFN
+821 KKRELVELYSKFN
-834 EKQEKLVELFI
+834 EKQEALVNLFI
-845 DKTLGEN
+845 DKTLGESKI
-852 NLITGRLNEI
+852 ITTRLNEI
-862 KKRILESNTNL
+862 KKRILESNANL
-873 DDDQAASQAI
+873 SEDQAASQAI
-883 EELVDQYESGE
+883 EQLVDQYDSGE
-894 SNEFLEYKEA
+894 TNEFLEYKEA
-904 FTELLYGLADTAEER
+904 FSELLFGLADTAEER
-919 MQLDQE
+919 MQLEQE

-949 AKLIDY
+949 AKLIEY
-955 VNMLATPREFYEHLM
+955 VNMLSTPREFYEHLQ

-981 NKEEIAKEIVN
+981 NREEIAKEIVN

-1003 LNTLA
+1003 LNSLA
-1008 DQGIYVDLDE
+1008 DQGVYIDLDE
-1018 FAEWVETRKLP
+1018 FAEWMETRKLP
-1029 EQFFDVTNK
+1029 EQFFDVPNK

-1047 YEDFIDIFYK
+1047 YEDYIDIFYR
-1057 AAELASKKPA
+1057 AAELANRKPA

-1079 RIEELE
+1079 KIEELE

-1095 KEKFDAKFLEVY
+1095 KEKFDARFQEVY
-1107 GMSLE
+1107 GMTLE
-1112 EYKIQEAQRVAE
+1112 EYRIKESERVTAE
-1124 ETISDEER
+1124 TLTDEER
-1132 KQLEELKTLF
+1132 QKLEDEKKLLTK
-1142 ESAAEKLQSNNY
+1142 AAEQLQSDNY
-1154 LEVQAA
+1154 VEVQAA
-1160 AEVVAEKAFTDEDSS
+1160 AEVVAEEIFTKKNES
-1175 NAEDFFNEQVAI
+1175 AEDFFNQQTEVLKNDRDKNKSVFQLSQKYDTSDIEDAQEQFNERI
-1187 YQNDPEK
+1187 DT
-1194 KALIVELIK
+1194 
-1203 KFDSEDPVENVDAA
+1203 A
-1217 LKSQIYGEAVALSLN
+1217 LKSIIYSQAVSGRLTEIEEELT
-1232 LINEALAKEPAAPK
+1232 KEPAAPE

-1266 EKYDNLISDV
+1266 EKYDNFISDV

-1304 PFQEQITEEFDT
+1304 PFREQITEEFDT
-1316 YLVDVLGEALDIKT
+1316 YLVDVLGESLDIKT

-1339 RKNWLETQVN
+1339 RKNWLETQTN

-1362 DERAQKLAQPP
+1362 AERAAKLAEPP
-1373 VLKFADTQI
+1373 VLKFSDTQI

-1403 AGEYPNPQKTNEKIQ
+1403 AGEYPNPQKVDEKIQ

-1438 NARVSMAEPRNI
+1438 NARVNMAEPRNI
-1450 AEQTIQI
+1450 AEQTMQI
-1457 IQENIIDKQDEIVEI
+1457 IQENIINKQDEIVEI

-1514 VYTPIK
+1514 IYTPIK
-1520 PVVDNE
+1520 PVVDAE

-1561 KEVYRGKTSGW
+1561 KEVYRSKTSGW

-1608 SSDAGDYIDG
+1608 SSDAGDYVDG

-1624 TPNAATTS
+1624 TPNAATVS
-1632 RFSEFNYNSTV
+1632 KFSEFNYNSTV
-1643 ELKGRQIKVSDI
+1643 ELKGRQIKISDI

-1665 GPVTTTS
+1665 APVTPTS
-1672 PGGIVTKFRLGIV
+1672 QGGIITKFRLGIV
-1685 DGTYTI
+1685 DGTYII
-1691 LSENVKLFDR
+1691 LSENVKLFDK
-1701 SLRDGRG
+1701 SLREGRG

-1723 VAIVDIKTKKVK
+1723 VAIVDIKTKKIK
-1735 EVKGQQVSGWRDFGN
+1735 EVKGQQVSGWKDFGN
-1750 PDALYESSIYFR
+1750 PEALYESSTYFR

-1776 AITPELKLMPFDMVL
+1776 AITPELKLMPFDMEL
-1791 SKEKIGYIEDIDLA
+1791 SKEKIGYIEDISLA

-1816 LEYLPEIENFGIIK
+1816 LEYLPEIENFGIVK
-1830 IKPEIKAPVNR
+1830 IKPEIKAPVQ
-1841 STTTTSADKKADIE
+1841 K
-1855 KRWNEIYNQE
+1855 
-1865 LEEWASDYKAEN
+1865 
-1877 ENARSLSI
+1877 
-1885 FQLADIFDKTD
+1885 
-1896 TAKSIETK
+1896 IETPTQ
-1904 KNAELAALETPVS
+1904 E
-1917 DKKVEGTNARGT
+1917 
-1929 IYKGET
+1929 
-1935 TEKDGLKV
+1935 
-1943 TKYSEFRPDGKRI
+1943 
-1956 SMGGRIMTPVEFI
+1956 MG
-1969 EEYNITD
+1969 
-1976 QDYLDSLDGATEIR
+1976 
-1990 IYEVRVG
+1990 
-1997 KDGRT
+1997 
-2002 GISIQGTFPEGN
+2002 
-2014 VEMEVAGAEL
+2014 
-2024 AALEGTTTPVSNQGI
+2024 QGI

-2051 NVNKAVIYNGR
+2051 NVDKAVIFNGR
-2062 TGKLIR
+2062 TGKLVR
-2068 MPNGGFGVEVVI
+2068 MSNGAFGVEVVV
-2080 NSSITGLQ
+2080 NSNITGLQ

-2094 QANLIVEKGE
+2094 QANLAIEKGE
-2104 FGNPDL
+2104 FGNPEL
-2110 IAEIESQIKKIS
+2110 IGEIENQIKKIS

-2145 NGDITLDKAGIQ
+2145 NGDVTLDKAGVQ
-2157 LIVPIQSVGQ
+2157 LVIPIQSVGQ

-2173 EVVNAAFSNK
+2173 QVINAAFSNK
-2183 EETIATINGVKY
+2183 EESIATINGVKY
-2195 DVLRDGSGN
+2195 EVLRDASGN
-2204 ITALSYMLNDEM
+2204 ITVLSYMSNDEM

-2225 EIAAKI
+2225 EMAAKI
-2231 SGLRNSVT
+2231 SDLRNSVT

-2246 KDSLLARIAKL
+2246 KDSLLNRIAKL
-2257 QEDIRTLEGKKKS
+2257 QEDIRTLDGKRKS
-2270 LVESNKKMYL
+2270 LMESNKKMYL

-2292 NRLPNNFQKLTA
+2292 NRLPNNFQRLTA

-2314 LKSISRLSLDSTIAD
+2314 LKSISNLSSDSTIAD

-2345 LIDGD
+2345 LIDGET
-2350 AKDLTSGDLLKI
+2350 KDLTSGDLLKI

-2385 IVDDISNQ
+2385 IIDDITNQ

-2421 GKIFSGEVQKGS
+2421 AEVFREQGVQEGTG
-2433 SVSKNAGAT
+2433 VSKDAGT
-2442 RKPSEGTSRPATRE
+2442 IRKPSEGVSRPATRE
-2456 ELEDLVKQAREENL
+2456 ELKDLVKQAREENL
-2470 GDVFEQPQ
+2470 GETFEEPIAP
-2478 ETKSNAA
+2478 TVNSAA
-2485 AIEKIMNATLSNI
+2485 VEKIMNATLSNI

-2525 RLQQL
+2525 RLQEL
-2530 KTIVSLQNIEVGE
+2530 KTVVSIQNVEVGE

-2549 PIFTDISGEIVIVT
+2549 PIFTDISGEIFQVVEVWYGTIVT
-2563 KLANDKVTLKNIKTD
+2563 DNPTIDDRATEEMHVTLKNIKTN
-2578 ESREFTEAEL
+2578 ETRAFTEAEL

-2603 PEVTLTPNDVEDS
+2603 PEATLTAMDVEDS
-2616 QESKDTVKAV
+2616 KESKGTIDDLIKNGQDAISEAKEKAKTS
-2626 QNDEAAIAQAQ
+2626 DR
-2637 QSAKA
+2637 
-2642 TDKNSRFTKLGE
+2642 NSRWNKLGD

>member
-16 ETPFQQLM
+16 QSAFQQLM
-24 AQNNFLDPARIE
+24 AQNNYLDPAKIE
-36 QPLAPQLKWSDNFVN
+36 QPLAPQLNWKDNFVN

-62 VTPHYTPSNVKD
+62 VTPDYPPSEVKS
-74 SQINGQTVGS
+74 SQANGQTGGS

-120 DRYKAYGQETYNKI
+120 ERYKAYGQETYNKV
-134 GFHPLIDNETWF
+134 GFHPLIDNESWF

-155 IKRWATNSAW
+155 LKRWATHSAW

-224 SYSLGI
+224 SYSMGI

-248 NVATGALEG
+248 NVATGAVEG
-257 AGSFV
+257 AGTFL

-271 LVDAGKATGKLMSG
+271 LVDASKATGKLMSG
-285 VKTYSNLS
+285 VKNYSNLS

-308 FINPLHNTTAAF
+308 FINPLQNTTAAF

-341 LWHDMMAM
+341 LWHDMMSM

-372 NDYVAENGKPP
+372 NQHVAENGAPP

-413 NKIAFPSITNA
+413 NKLVFPSITNA

-443 KEFQIIFDPGKKAL
+443 KEFQILFDPGKKAL

-462 KQRVNLVNAI
+462 KQRVNFVNAI

-494 EGGQEVMQDVL
+494 EGSQEIMQDIL

-545 ETFLSGFLMGTILQT
+545 ETFLSGFLMGSILQA
-560 PGFIKKYATVG
+560 PGFIKKYATIG
-571 YNDYLKKDSNYK
+571 YNDYLKKDASYK

-707 DRWNTAKEK
+707 DRWNIAKEK

-737 IYNKAYNQS
+737 IYNKAYSQS

-758 DNAKRLTKLYE
+758 DNAKRLNKLYE
-769 GLSSI
+769 GIASLS
-774 SVFKNSNFANFVN
+774 VLKKSNFANFVGFT
-787 LVDPTRLTREI
+787 DPTRLTREI
-798 EMLKTEVESLE
+798 EMLKTEVENLE
-809 SFGTA
+809 SFGT
-814 ESLDEAS
+814 SEALEEAA
-821 KKREKIELYSKFN
+821 KKRELVELYSKFN
-834 EKQEKLVELFI
+834 EKQEALVDLFI
-845 DKTLGEN
+845 DKTLGESKI
-852 NLITGRLNEI
+852 ITTRLNEI
-862 KKRILESNTNL
+862 KKRILESNANL
-873 DDDQAASQAI
+873 SEDQAASQAI
-883 EELVDQYESGE
+883 EQLVDQYDSGE
-894 SNEFLEYKEA
+894 TNEFLEYKEA
-904 FTELLYGLADTAEER
+904 FSELLFGLADTAEER
-919 MQLDQE
+919 MQLEQE

-949 AKLIDY
+949 AKLIEY
-955 VNMLATPREFYEHLM
+955 VNMLSTPREFYEHLQ

-981 NKEEIAKEIVN
+981 NREEIAKEIVN

-1003 LNTLA
+1003 LNSLA
-1008 DQGIYVDLDE
+1008 DQGVYIDLDE
-1018 FAEWVETRKLP
+1018 FAEWMETRKLP
-1029 EQFFDVTNK
+1029 EQFFDVPNK

-1047 YEDFIDIFYK
+1047 YEDYIDIFYR
-1057 AAELASKKPA
+1057 AAELANRKPA

-1079 RIEELE
+1079 KIEELE

-1095 KEKFDAKFLEVY
+1095 KEKFDARFQEVY
-1107 GMSLE
+1107 GMTLE
-1112 EYKIQEAQRVAE
+1112 EYRIKESERVTE
-1124 ETISDEER
+1124 ETLTDEER
-1132 KQLEELKTLF
+1132 QKLEDEKKLLTK
-1142 ESAAEKLQSNNY
+1142 AAEQLQSDNY
-1154 LEVQAA
+1154 VEVQAA
-1160 AEVVAEKAFTDEDSS
+1160 AEVVAEEIFTKKNES
-1175 NAEDFFNEQVAI
+1175 AEDFFNQQTEVLKNDRDKNKSVFQLSQKYDTSDIEDAQEQFNERI
-1187 YQNDPEK
+1187 DT
-1194 KALIVELIK
+1194 
-1203 KFDSEDPVENVDAA
+1203 A
-1217 LKSQIYGEAVALSLN
+1217 LKSIIYSQAVSGRLTEIEEELT
-1232 LINEALAKEPAAPK
+1232 KEPAAPE

-1304 PFQEQITEEFDT
+1304 PFREQITEEFDT
-1316 YLVDVLGEALDIKT
+1316 YLVDVLGESLDIKT

-1339 RKNWLETQVN
+1339 RKNWLETQTN

-1362 DERAQKLAQPP
+1362 AERAAKLAEPP
-1373 VLKFADTQI
+1373 VLKFSDTQI

-1403 AGEYPNPQKTNEKIQ
+1403 AGEYPNPQKVDEKIQ

-1438 NARVSMAEPRNI
+1438 NARVNMAEPRNI
-1450 AEQTIQI
+1450 AEQTMQI
-1457 IQENIIDKQDEIVEI
+1457 IQENIINKQDEIVEI

-1514 VYTPIK
+1514 IYTPIK
-1520 PVVDNE
+1520 PVVDAE

-1561 KEVYRGKTSGW
+1561 KEVYRSKTSGW

-1608 SSDAGDYIDG
+1608 SSDAGDYVDG

-1624 TPNAATTS
+1624 TPNAATVS
-1632 RFSEFNYNSTV
+1632 KFSEFNYNSTV
-1643 ELKGRQIKVSDI
+1643 ELKGRQIKISDI

-1665 GPVTTTS
+1665 APVTPTS
-1672 PGGIVTKFRLGIV
+1672 QGGIITKFRLGIV
-1685 DGTYTI
+1685 DGTYII
-1691 LSENVKLFDR
+1691 LSENVKLFDK
-1701 SLRDGRG
+1701 SLREGRG

-1723 VAIVDIKTKKVK
+1723 VAIVDIKTKKIK
-1735 EVKGQQVSGWRDFGN
+1735 EVKGQQVSGWKDFGN
-1750 PDALYESSIYFR
+1750 PEALYESSTYFR

-1776 AITPELKLMPFDMVL
+1776 AITPELKLMPFDMEL
-1791 SKEKIGYIEDIDLA
+1791 SKEKIGYIEDISLA

-1816 LEYLPEIENFGIIK
+1816 LEYLPEIENFGIVK
-1830 IKPEIKAPVNR
+1830 IKPEIKAPVQ
-1841 STTTTSADKKADIE
+1841 K
-1855 KRWNEIYNQE
+1855 
-1865 LEEWASDYKAEN
+1865 
-1877 ENARSLSI
+1877 
-1885 FQLADIFDKTD
+1885 
-1896 TAKSIETK
+1896 IETPTQ
-1904 KNAELAALETPVS
+1904 E
-1917 DKKVEGTNARGT
+1917 
-1929 IYKGET
+1929 
-1935 TEKDGLKV
+1935 
-1943 TKYSEFRPDGKRI
+1943 
-1956 SMGGRIMTPVEFI
+1956 MG
-1969 EEYNITD
+1969 
-1976 QDYLDSLDGATEIR
+1976 
-1990 IYEVRVG
+1990 
-1997 KDGRT
+1997 
-2002 GISIQGTFPEGN
+2002 
-2014 VEMEVAGAEL
+2014 
-2024 AALEGTTTPVSNQGI
+2024 QGI

-2051 NVNKAVIYNGR
+2051 NVDKAVIFNGR
-2062 TGKLIR
+2062 TGKLVR
-2068 MPNGGFGVEVVI
+2068 MSNGAFGVEVVV
-2080 NSSITGLQ
+2080 NSNITGLQ

-2094 QANLIVEKGE
+2094 QANLAIEKGE
-2104 FGNPDL
+2104 FGNPEL
-2110 IAEIESQIKKIS
+2110 IGEIENQIKKIS

-2145 NGDITLDKAGIQ
+2145 NGDITLDKAGVQ
-2157 LIVPIQSVGQ
+2157 LVIPIQSVGQ

-2173 EVVNAAFSNK
+2173 QVINAAFSNK
-2183 EETIATINGVKY
+2183 EESIATINGVKY
-2195 DVLRDGSGN
+2195 EVLRDASGN
-2204 ITALSYMLNDEM
+2204 ITVLSYMSNDEM

-2225 EIAAKI
+2225 EMAAKI

-2239 VEANTNR
+2239 VEANTNK
-2246 KDSLLARIAKL
+2246 KDSLLNRIAKL
-2257 QEDIRTLEGKKKS
+2257 QEDIRTLDGKRKS
-2270 LVESNKKMYL
+2270 LMESNKKMYL

-2292 NRLPNNFQKLTA
+2292 NRLPNNFQRLTA

-2314 LKSISRLSLDSTIAD
+2314 LKSISNLSSDSTIAD

-2345 LIDGD
+2345 LIDGET
-2350 AKDLTSGDLLKI
+2350 KDLTSGDLLKI

-2385 IVDDISNQ
+2385 IIDDITNQ

-2421 GKIFSGEVQKGS
+2421 AEIFREQGVQEGTG
-2433 SVSKNAGAT
+2433 VSKDAGTT
-2442 RKPSEGTSRPATRE
+2442 RKPSEGVSRPATRE
-2456 ELEDLVKQAREENL
+2456 ELKDLVKQAREENL
-2470 GDVFEQPQ
+2470 G
-2478 ETKSNAA
+2478 ETFGEPTAPTVNSAA
-2485 AIEKIMNATLSNI
+2485 VEKIMNATLSNI

-2525 RLQQL
+2525 RLQEL
-2530 KTIVSLQNIEVGE
+2530 KTVVSIQNVEVGE

-2549 PIFTDISGEIVIVT
+2549 PIFTDISDEIFQVVEVWYGTIVT
-2563 KLANDKVTLKNIKTD
+2563 DNPTIDDRATEEMHVTLKNIKTN
-2578 ESREFTEAEL
+2578 ETRAFTEAEL

-2603 PEVTLTPNDVEDS
+2603 PEATLTAMDVEDS
-2616 QESKDTVKAV
+2616 KESKGTIDDLIKNGQDAISEAKEKAKTS
-2626 QNDEAAIAQAQ
+2626 DR
-2637 QSAKA
+2637 
-2642 TDKNSRFTKLGE
+2642 NSRWNKLGD

>member
-16 ETPFQQLM
+16 QSAFQQLM
-24 AQNNFLDPARIE
+24 SQNNYLDPAKIE
-36 QPLAPQLKWSDNFVN
+36 QPLAPQLNWKDNFVN

-62 VTPHYTPSNVKD
+62 VTPDYPPSEVKS
-74 SQINGQTVGS
+74 SQANGQTGGS

-120 DRYKAYGQETYNKI
+120 KKYKAYGQETYNKV
-134 GFHPLIDNETWF
+134 GFHPLIDNESWF

-155 IKRWATNSAW
+155 LKRWATHSAW

-224 SYSLGI
+224 SYSMGI
-230 LTEGAVEG
+230 LAEGAVEG

-257 AGSFV
+257 AGTFL

-271 LVDAGKATGKLMSG
+271 LVDASKAIGKLMSG
-285 VKTYSNLS
+285 VKNYSNLS

-308 FINPLHNTTAAF
+308 FINPLHNTTAAY

-341 LWHDMMAM
+341 LWHDMMSM

-362 TRYQAYDRLY
+362 TKYQAYDRLY
-372 NDYVAENGKPP
+372 NDYVAENGAPP

-413 NKIAFPSITNA
+413 YKLVFPSITNA

-443 KEFQIIFDPGKKAL
+443 KEFQILFDPGKKAL

-462 KQRVNLVNAI
+462 KQRVNFVNAI

-494 EGGQEVMQDVL
+494 EGSQEVMQDIL

-545 ETFLSGFLMGTILQT
+545 ETFLSGFLMGTILQA
-560 PGFIKKYATVG
+560 PGFIKKYATIG
-571 YNDYLKKDSNYK
+571 YNDYLKKDASYK

-737 IYNKAYNQS
+737 IYNKAYSQS

-758 DNAKRLTKLYE
+758 DNAKRLNKLYE
-769 GLSSI
+769 GIASLS
-774 SVFKNSNFANFVN
+774 VLKKSNFANFVGFT
-787 LVDPTRLTREI
+787 DPTRLTREI
-798 EMLKTEVESLE
+798 EMLKTEVENLE
-809 SFGTA
+809 SFGT
-814 ESLDEAS
+814 SEALEEAA
-821 KKREKIELYSKFN
+821 KKRELVELYSKFN
-834 EKQEKLVELFI
+834 EKQEALVDLFI
-845 DKTLGEN
+845 DKTLGESN
-852 NLITGRLNEI
+852 IITTRLNEI

-873 DDDQAASQAI
+873 DEDQAASQAI
-883 EELVDQYESGE
+883 EQLVDQYESGE
-894 SNEFLEYKEA
+894 TNEFLEYKEA
-904 FTELLYGLADTAEER
+904 FTELLFGLADTAEER
-919 MQLDQE
+919 MQLEQE

-949 AKLIDY
+949 AKLIEY
-955 VNMLATPREFYEHLM
+955 VNMLATPREFYEHLQ

-981 NKEEIAKEIVN
+981 NREEIAKEIVN

-1008 DQGIYVDLDE
+1008 DQGVYVDLDE
-1018 FAEWVETRKLP
+1018 FAEWIETRKLP
-1029 EQFFDVTNK
+1029 EQFFDVPNK

-1047 YEDFIDIFYK
+1047 YEDYIDIFYR
-1057 AAELASKKPA
+1057 AAELANKKPA
-1067 GEPLTQKQLLDK
+1067 GEPFTQKQLLDK

-1085 SERAGLLDKE
+1085 SEKAGLLDKE
-1095 KEKFDAKFLEVY
+1095 KEKFDAKFQEVY
-1107 GMSLE
+1107 GMTLE
-1112 EYKIQEAQRVAE
+1112 EYRIKESERVTAE
-1124 ETISDEER
+1124 TLTDEER
-1132 KQLEELKTLF
+1132 QKLENEKKLLTK
-1142 ESAAEKLQSNNY
+1142 AAEQLQSDNY
-1154 LEVQAA
+1154 VEVQAA
-1160 AEVVAEKAFTDEDSS
+1160 AEVVAEEIFTKKNES
-1175 NAEDFFNEQVAI
+1175 AEDFFNQQTEVLKNDRDKNKSVFQLSQKYDTSDIEDAQEQFNERI
-1187 YQNDPEK
+1187 DT
-1194 KALIVELIK
+1194 
-1203 KFDSEDPVENVDAA
+1203 A
-1217 LKSQIYGEAVALSLN
+1217 LKSIIYSQAVSGR
-1232 LINEALAKEPAAPK
+1232 LAEIEQELTKEPAAPE

-1252 KEYLAYQEA
+1252 KEFLAYQEA

-1266 EKYDNLISDV
+1266 EKYDNLISEV
-1276 KEDFRSKGVDENTPD
+1276 KEDFRSKGIDENTPD

-1304 PFQEQITEEFDT
+1304 PFREQITEEFDT
-1316 YLVDVLGEALDIKT
+1316 YLVDVLGESLDIKT

-1339 RKNWLETQVN
+1339 RKNWLETQTN

-1362 DERAQKLAQPP
+1362 GERAAKLAEPP
-1373 VLKFADTQI
+1373 VLKFSNTQI

-1403 AGEYPNPQKTNEKIQ
+1403 AGEYPNPQKVDEKIQ

-1438 NARVSMAEPRNI
+1438 NARVKMAQPRNI
-1450 AEQTIQI
+1450 AEETIEI
-1457 IQENIIDKQDEIVEI
+1457 IQENVINKQDEIVEI

-1496 TTEVAEEVENSI
+1496 VTEVAEEVENSI
-1508 KKKDPF
+1508 KEKEPF
-1514 VYTPIK
+1514 TYSPIK
-1520 PVVDNE
+1520 PVVDAE
-1526 GNVLPSPVENLYNQF
+1526 GNVSPSPVENLYNQF

-1608 SSDAGDYIDG
+1608 SSDAGDYVDG

-1624 TPNAATTS
+1624 TPNAATAS
-1632 RFSEFNYNSTV
+1632 KFSEFNYNSTV
-1643 ELKGRQIKVSDI
+1643 ELKGRQIKISDV

-1665 GPVTTTS
+1665 APVTSTS
-1672 PGGIVTKFRLGIV
+1672 QGGIVTKFRLGIV

-1691 LSENVKLFDR
+1691 LSENVKLFDK
-1701 SLRDGRG
+1701 SLRDGKG

-1723 VAIVDIKTKKVK
+1723 VAIVDIKTKKSWK
-1735 EVKGQQVSGWRDFGN
+1735 TFGD
-1750 PDALYESSIYFR
+1750 PKAKYESSTYFR
-1762 AQQSIYGY
+1762 AQQSIYANL
-1770 QFYNST
+1770 FYNNT
-1776 AITPELKLMPFDMVL
+1776 GITPEIKLMPFEVTL
-1791 SKEKIGYIEDIDLA
+1791 SSDKIGYIDDIELA
-1805 DIVPAGQDTFD
+1805 SIVPAGQDTFD
-1816 LEYLPEIENFGIIK
+1816 LEYLPEVENFGIVK
-1830 IKPEIKAPVNR
+1830 IKPEIKTPV
-1841 STTTTSADKKADIE
+1841 KK
-1855 KRWNEIYNQE
+1855 
-1865 LEEWASDYKAEN
+1865 
-1877 ENARSLSI
+1877 
-1885 FQLADIFDKTD
+1885 T
-1896 TAKSIETK
+1896 
-1904 KNAELAALETPVS
+1904 ETPTQ
-1917 DKKVEGTNARGT
+1917 E
-1929 IYKGET
+1929 
-1935 TEKDGLKV
+1935 
-1943 TKYSEFRPDGKRI
+1943 
-1956 SMGGRIMTPVEFI
+1956 MG
-1969 EEYNITD
+1969 
-1976 QDYLDSLDGATEIR
+1976 
-1990 IYEVRVG
+1990 
-1997 KDGRT
+1997 
-2002 GISIQGTFPEGN
+2002 
-2014 VEMEVAGAEL
+2014 
-2024 AALEGTTTPVSNQGI
+2024 QGI

-2051 NVNKAVIYNGR
+2051 NVDKAVIFNGR
-2062 TGKLIR
+2062 TGKLVR
-2068 MPNGGFGVEVVI
+2068 MSNGAFGVEVVV
-2080 NSSITGLQ
+2080 NSNITGLQ

-2094 QANLIVEKGE
+2094 QANLAIEKGE
-2104 FGNPDL
+2104 FGNPEL
-2110 IAEIESQIKKIS
+2110 IGEIENQIKKIS

-2145 NGDITLDKAGIQ
+2145 NGDVTLDKAGVQ
-2157 LIVPIQSVGQ
+2157 LVIPIQSIGQ

-2173 EVVNAAFSNK
+2173 QVINAAFSNK
-2183 EETIATINGVKY
+2183 EKSIATINGVKY
-2195 DVLRDGSGN
+2195 EVLRDASGN
-2204 ITALSYMLNDEM
+2204 ITVLSYMSNDEM

-2225 EIAAKI
+2225 KMAAKI
-2231 SGLRNSVT
+2231 SDLRNSVT

-2246 KDSLLARIAKL
+2246 KDSLLNRIAKL
-2257 QEDIRTLEGKKKS
+2257 QEDIRTLDGKRKS
-2270 LVESNKKMYL
+2270 LIESNKKMYL

-2292 NRLPNNFQKLTA
+2292 NRLPNNFQRLTA

-2314 LKSISRLSLDSTIAD
+2314 LKSISNLSSDSTIAD
-2329 TITEILSDQ
+2329 NITEILSDQ

-2345 LIDGD
+2345 LIDGET
-2350 AKDLTSGDLLKI
+2350 KDLTSGDLLKI

-2385 IVDDISNQ
+2385 IIDDITNQ

-2421 GKIFSGEVQKGS
+2421 AKIFSGSEVQEGTG
-2433 SVSKNAGAT
+2433 VSKDAGTT
-2442 RKPSEGTSRPATRE
+2442 RKPSEGVSRPATRE
-2456 ELEDLVKQAREENL
+2456 ELKDLVKQAREENL
-2470 GDVFEQPQ
+2470 G
-2478 ETKSNAA
+2478 ETFGEPTAPTVNSAA
-2485 AIEKIMNATLSNI
+2485 VEKIMNATLSNI
-2498 DEVYETEFLKA
+2498 EEVYQTEFLKA

-2525 RLQQL
+2525 RLQEL
-2530 KTIVSLQNIEVGE
+2530 KTVVSIQNVEVGE
-2543 YLISKN
+2543 YLITKN
-2549 PIFTDISGEIVIVT
+2549 FIFVGPTKVGTNEIVIVT
-2563 KLANDKVTLKNIKTD
+2563 KVNSDKVTLKNIKTNV
-2578 ESREFTEAEL
+2578 SREFTEAEL

-2603 PEVTLTPNDVEDS
+2603 PEATLTPNDVEDS
-2616 QESKDTVKAV
+2616 KESKDTVKEV
-2626 QNDEAAIAQAQ
+2626 MNDQEALNKSKE
-2637 QSAKA
+2637 QSKA
-2642 TDKNSRFTKLGE
+2642 SNKTSRWKKLGE
-2654 NSKLC
+2654 NSNLC

>member
-16 ETPFQQLM
+16 QSAFQQLM
-24 AQNNFLDPARIE
+24 AQNNYLDPAKIE
-36 QPLAPQLKWSDNFVN
+36 QPLAPQLNWKDNFVN

-62 VTPHYTPSNVKD
+62 VTPDYPPSEVKS
-74 SQINGQTVGS
+74 SQANGQTGGS

-120 DRYKAYGQETYNKI
+120 ERYKAYGQETYNKV
-134 GFHPLIDNETWF
+134 GFHPLIDNESWF

-155 IKRWATNSAW
+155 LKRWATHSAW

-224 SYSLGI
+224 SYSMGI

-248 NVATGALEG
+248 NVATGAVEG
-257 AGSFV
+257 AGTFL

-271 LVDAGKATGKLMSG
+271 LVDASKATGKLMSG
-285 VKTYSNLS
+285 VKNYSNLS

-308 FINPLHNTTAAF
+308 FINPLQNTTAAF

-341 LWHDMMAM
+341 LWHDMMSM

-372 NDYVAENGKPP
+372 NQHVAENGAPP

-413 NKIAFPSITNA
+413 NKLVFPSITNA

-443 KEFQIIFDPGKKAL
+443 KEFQILFDPGKKAL

-462 KQRVNLVNAI
+462 KQRVNFVNAI

-494 EGGQEVMQDVL
+494 EGSQEIMQDIL

-545 ETFLSGFLMGTILQT
+545 ETFLSGFLMGSILQA
-560 PGFIKKYATVG
+560 PGFIKKYATIG
-571 YNDYLKKDSNYK
+571 YNDYLKKDASYK

-707 DRWNTAKEK
+707 DRWNIAKEK

-737 IYNKAYNQS
+737 IYNKAYSQS

-758 DNAKRLTKLYE
+758 DNAKRLNKLYE
-769 GLSSI
+769 GIASLS
-774 SVFKNSNFANFVN
+774 VLKKSNFANFVGFT
-787 LVDPTRLTREI
+787 DPTRLTREI
-798 EMLKTEVESLE
+798 EMLKTEVENLE
-809 SFGTA
+809 SFGT
-814 ESLDEAS
+814 SEALEEAA
-821 KKREKIELYSKFN
+821 KKRELVELYSKFN
-834 EKQEKLVELFI
+834 EKQEALVDLFI
-845 DKTLGEN
+845 DKTLGESKI
-852 NLITGRLNEI
+852 ITTRLNEI
-862 KKRILESNTNL
+862 KKRILESNANL
-873 DDDQAASQAI
+873 SEDQAASQAI
-883 EELVDQYESGE
+883 EQLVDQYDSGE
-894 SNEFLEYKEA
+894 TNEFLEYKEA
-904 FTELLYGLADTAEER
+904 FSELLFGLADTAQER
-919 MQLDQE
+919 MQLEQE

-949 AKLIDY
+949 AKLIEY
-955 VNMLATPREFYEHLM
+955 VNMLSTPREFYEHLQ

-981 NKEEIAKEIVN
+981 NREEIAKEIVN

-1003 LNTLA
+1003 LNSLA
-1008 DQGIYVDLDE
+1008 DQGVYIDLDE
-1018 FAEWVETRKLP
+1018 FAEWMETRKLP
-1029 EQFFDVTNK
+1029 EQFFDVPNK

-1047 YEDFIDIFYK
+1047 YEDYIDIFYR
-1057 AAELASKKPA
+1057 AAELANRKPA

-1079 RIEELE
+1079 KIEELE

-1095 KEKFDAKFLEVY
+1095 KEKFDARFQEVY
-1107 GMSLE
+1107 GMTLE
-1112 EYKIQEAQRVAE
+1112 EYRIKESERVTE
-1124 ETISDEER
+1124 ETLTDEER
-1132 KQLEELKTLF
+1132 QKLEDEKKLLTK
-1142 ESAAEKLQSNNY
+1142 AAEQLQSDNY
-1154 LEVQAA
+1154 VEVQAA
-1160 AEVVAEKAFTDEDSS
+1160 AEVVAEEIFTKKNES
-1175 NAEDFFNEQVAI
+1175 AEDFFNQQTEVLKNDRDKNKSVFQLSQKYDTSDIEDAQEQFNERI
-1187 YQNDPEK
+1187 DT
-1194 KALIVELIK
+1194 
-1203 KFDSEDPVENVDAA
+1203 A
-1217 LKSQIYGEAVALSLN
+1217 LKSIIYSQAVSGRLTEIEEELT
-1232 LINEALAKEPAAPK
+1232 KEPAAPE

-1266 EKYDNLISDV
+1266 EKYDNFISDV

-1304 PFQEQITEEFDT
+1304 PFREQITEEFDT
-1316 YLVDVLGEALDIKT
+1316 YLVDVLGESLDIKT

-1339 RKNWLETQVN
+1339 RKNWLETQTN

-1362 DERAQKLAQPP
+1362 AERAAKLAEPP
-1373 VLKFADTQI
+1373 VLKFSDTQI

-1403 AGEYPNPQKTNEKIQ
+1403 AGEYPNPQKVDEKIQ

-1438 NARVSMAEPRNI
+1438 NARVNMAEPRNI
-1450 AEQTIQI
+1450 AEQTMQI
-1457 IQENIIDKQDEIVEI
+1457 IQENIINKQDEIVEI

-1514 VYTPIK
+1514 IYTPIK
-1520 PVVDNE
+1520 PVVDAE

-1561 KEVYRGKTSGW
+1561 KEVYRSKTSGW

-1608 SSDAGDYIDG
+1608 SSDAGDYVDG

-1624 TPNAATTS
+1624 TPNAATVS
-1632 RFSEFNYNSTV
+1632 KFSEFNYNSTV
-1643 ELKGRQIKVSDI
+1643 ELKGRQIKISDI

-1665 GPVTTTS
+1665 APVTPTS
-1672 PGGIVTKFRLGIV
+1672 QGGIITKFRLGIV
-1685 DGTYTI
+1685 DGTYII
-1691 LSENVKLFDR
+1691 LSENVKLFDK
-1701 SLRDGRG
+1701 SLREGRG

-1723 VAIVDIKTKKVK
+1723 VAIVDIKTKKIK
-1735 EVKGQQVSGWRDFGN
+1735 EVKGQQVSGWKDFGN
-1750 PDALYESSIYFR
+1750 PEALYESSTYFR

-1776 AITPELKLMPFDMVL
+1776 AITPELKLMPFDMEL
-1791 SKEKIGYIEDIDLA
+1791 SKEKIGYIEDISLA

-1816 LEYLPEIENFGIIK
+1816 LEYLPEIENFGIVK
-1830 IKPEIKAPVNR
+1830 IKPEIKAPVQ
-1841 STTTTSADKKADIE
+1841 K
-1855 KRWNEIYNQE
+1855 
-1865 LEEWASDYKAEN
+1865 
-1877 ENARSLSI
+1877 
-1885 FQLADIFDKTD
+1885 
-1896 TAKSIETK
+1896 IETPTQ
-1904 KNAELAALETPVS
+1904 E
-1917 DKKVEGTNARGT
+1917 
-1929 IYKGET
+1929 
-1935 TEKDGLKV
+1935 
-1943 TKYSEFRPDGKRI
+1943 
-1956 SMGGRIMTPVEFI
+1956 MG
-1969 EEYNITD
+1969 
-1976 QDYLDSLDGATEIR
+1976 
-1990 IYEVRVG
+1990 
-1997 KDGRT
+1997 
-2002 GISIQGTFPEGN
+2002 
-2014 VEMEVAGAEL
+2014 
-2024 AALEGTTTPVSNQGI
+2024 QGI

-2051 NVNKAVIYNGR
+2051 NVDKAVIFNGR
-2062 TGKLIR
+2062 TGKLVR
-2068 MPNGGFGVEVVI
+2068 MSNGAFGVEVVV
-2080 NSSITGLQ
+2080 NSNITGLQ

-2094 QANLIVEKGE
+2094 QANLAIEKGE
-2104 FGNPDL
+2104 FGNPEL
-2110 IAEIESQIKKIS
+2110 IGEIENQIKKIS

-2145 NGDITLDKAGIQ
+2145 NGDITLDKAGVQ
-2157 LIVPIQSVGQ
+2157 LVIPIQSVGQ

-2173 EVVNAAFSNK
+2173 QVINAAFSNK
-2183 EETIATINGVKY
+2183 EESIATINGVKY
-2195 DVLRDGSGN
+2195 EVLRDASGN
-2204 ITALSYMLNDEM
+2204 ITVLSYMSNDEM

-2225 EIAAKI
+2225 EMAAKI

-2239 VEANTNR
+2239 VEANTNK
-2246 KDSLLARIAKL
+2246 KDSLLNRIAKL
-2257 QEDIRTLEGKKKS
+2257 QEDIRTLDGKRKS
-2270 LVESNKKMYL
+2270 LIESNKKMYL

-2292 NRLPNNFQKLTA
+2292 NRLPNNFQRLTA

-2314 LKSISRLSLDSTIAD
+2314 LKSISNLSSDSTIAD

-2345 LIDGD
+2345 LIDGET
-2350 AKDLTSGDLLKI
+2350 KDLTSGDLLKI

-2385 IVDDISNQ
+2385 IIDDITNQ

-2421 GKIFSGEVQKGS
+2421 AEIFREQGVQEGTG
-2433 SVSKNAGAT
+2433 VSKDAGT
-2442 RKPSEGTSRPATRE
+2442 IRKPSEGVSRPATRE
-2456 ELEDLVKQAREENL
+2456 ELKDLVKQAREENL
-2470 GDVFEQPQ
+2470 GETFEEPIAP
-2478 ETKSNAA
+2478 TVNSAA
-2485 AIEKIMNATLSNI
+2485 VEKIMNATLSNI

-2525 RLQQL
+2525 RLQEL
-2530 KTIVSLQNIEVGE
+2530 KTVVSIQNVEVGE

-2549 PIFTDISGEIVIVT
+2549 PIFTDISGEIFQVVEVWYGTIVT
-2563 KLANDKVTLKNIKTD
+2563 DNPTIDDRATEEMHVTLKNIKTN
-2578 ESREFTEAEL
+2578 ETRAFTEAEL

-2603 PEVTLTPNDVEDS
+2603 PEATLTAMDVEDS
-2616 QESKDTVKAV
+2616 KESKGTIDDLIKNGQDAISEAKEKAKTS
-2626 QNDEAAIAQAQ
+2626 DR
-2637 QSAKA
+2637 
-2642 TDKNSRFTKLGE
+2642 NSRWNKLGD